1 MEGEASMRRFKK
13 LLSLVLS
20 AALLLGCLE
29 TSVFAAT
36 ADFTFDVTKIEKYS
50 EETHDVLAD
59 EVTSVKEGD
68 IIVVTLSFSN
78 HTTSIKKIGAYAACL
93 LYDGNIFTPY
103 TDESDTEGAGLFWE
117 GPLADVG
124 GSNFIGS
131 VAVSG
136 MVTISGGTASGVT
149 VRAGQSA
156 EFGKIAFKVSKNLR
170 ATEAAFKFDTA
181 YADNELADSV
191 TNPLD
196 FGMGDE
202 QSVTVYGQ
210 PYLTASAKADAKFY
224 DTTTLEQLK
233 AGLAVQRIDEAGKAE
248 DVTDF
253 TVSVTDWKTGENT
266 VTVTAGGLSTTVT
279 VTAVADTV
287 ESIAVTK
294 QPNKLVYTSGELLDL
309 TGMEITAT
317 YESGATE
324 VVTTGYTTDVEAG
337 TVMTVKE
344 YGPSK
349 IITVTYKDKTAQ
361 TQVLTVKPRSVTI
374 PTVQGTYTYNGSEQ
388 ELVLNHVENWQKYY
402 TLSGDLK
409 GKEAK
414 NYTAYATLID
424 GVETRWTDG
433 SKDVQTLTWTIAP
446 NDNPLT
452 LVPAF
457 EGTITYDGSAK
468 TPAYTV
474 KSGEKILTAGT
485 DYELTYSNNTNAGTA
500 TVTAK
505 GLGNY
510 VGATGSAEFTI
521 AKAAIDPKLTMD
533 GWTYGETAKEP
544 TVTGNTG
551 NGAVT
556 YTYYS
561 DASCTK
567 VIAKPADAGT
577 YWVKATVAE
586 TANYEGAATITVEFT
601 IAKAAA
607 PTLAGAVSLYHAD
620 KTAGTFAVSSLT
632 GAPAKGWTDVKF
644 TAVVGKTDA
653 ANILSAVS
661 VKNGALAYTPTGA
674 AGAGKTATVTATV
687 SSKNYLDATATVTFK
702 TVDISI
708 EWDGIQKTL
717 KANPVYGDRNSDIL
731 TGFNTRYT
739 AKTTVDVPGTLSVK
753 DAGSY
758 PAAGTATVTL
768 VFTPDANTGISGS
781 FTHDYAI
788 TPVAA
793 KPITVTAK
801 HVSVVYGEA
810 IPALDFDVPTDALV
824 NGDTKEGLGL
834 VLATTATAGSNVG
847 SYDITKA
854 SQTTKNYDITVS
866 GTKQLTITAKPL
878 TPAMAAEDIAA
889 VTYTGLAQTPT
900 VTVTDG
906 DKTLVLDRD
915 YTVTYRDNVNAGTA
929 KVTILGK
936 GNYSGS
942 VEKSF
947 TIEKAAL
954 TITSATFA
962 DKTYDD
968 SNTAIVTGVTFDGLQ
983 NGETLTLGTDFTATG
998 TFHQE
1003 DVGENVAADVT
1014 VTLGSTDKA
1023 NNYRLAAA
1031 TLANAGSANIT
1042 AVQTTLSL
1050 TAKDA
1055 VYTGLA
1061 YDAETKLT
1069 ASANVE
1075 NPDITYTYYADSNG
1089 AKGAKLDGAPVNAGT
1104 YWVEGYIAASGN
1116 NSAVTSAAVQFQIT
1130 QAPLTIKAENKSVT
1144 YGDAVPA
1151 YTVRY
1156 AGFVNG
1162 ETASVVTGLIT
1173 FDCAYAAGSDAGE
1186 YAITPKGATA
1196 DNYAIT
1202 FVEGKL
1208 TVGKLTAALAW
1219 NDYAE
1224 RTYDGKASS
1233 VTASVT
1239 NKLTGDDATV
1249 TVTGG
1254 TAVNAGT
1261 YTATATGLAGAKAKN
1276 YQLPE
1281 TGLTQSYAIGK
1292 AARTLSGLADLTL
1305 AGDTLSAALQPQVN
1319 DLDQSARFT
1328 YASSNTAAVTVN
1340 AQGVVSAVANG
1351 TAIIT
1356 VTVPATANYEAA
1368 EASITVKAV
1377 TQAITA
1383 VSAAPDTVSAALQG
1397 KTIVLSGYAE
1407 SITVT
1412 PAYYEGVS
1420 LKSGSLT
1427 VKAGETAGIVLT
1439 VDGRDIPWTI
1449 DASAVVVKPANV
1461 TVATDDEVA
1470 KAPDADETI
1479 TDEVLNAIAG
1489 GNTTASGLDQAA
1501 AGLIP
1506 EAAKNA
1512 PEGTAAVEL
1521 TFVTQILPESYQN
1534 GVLVL
1539 EIRPVA
1545 QYKYLDQQ
1553 GNAIKTEE
1561 KAIANSDIQGLVTLS
1576 VQLPAGMPV
1585 ADLYARHDLG
1595 GGQYEYLPVTV
1606 ENGAATW
1613 QQGSF
1618 SRVSLI
1624 ADARS
1629 AAVTFRMP
1637 DGSEQT
1643 VTYTPENI
1651 GQSLPAA
1658 SRAGYRFDG
1667 WKFPG
1672 IDGTYKTLTDELL
1685 TALNGKTLT
1694 AEAQFTVMGGGGG
1707 GGFVSAGYAVS
1718 IAKTENG
1725 TVTASA
1731 ETAEEG
1737 ETITLTVKAETGY
1750 VLKTLTAAAEGKDL
1764 TLTAGKNGTY
1774 TFTMPAADVTVT
1786 AVFEKIAF
1794 ADVKSGSYCYDAVQW
1809 AVAKGITLGMSDGS
1823 FAPNAPCTRG
1833 QIVTFLWRA
1842 MGCPAPKSTVN
1853 PFTDVKS
1860 GSYCYEA
1867 VLWAVEQ
1874 GITKGTTAAT
1884 FSPNA
1889 PCTRGQAVTF
1899 LCRAVGTEGTGDTG
1913 FADVGAN
1920 SFCAGSVKWAVENGV
1935 TKGTTATTF
1944 SPNETCTRGQI
1955 VTFLYRAMGK

>member
-170 ATEAAFKFDTA
+170 ATEAVFKFDAA

-233 AGLAVQRIDEAGKAE
+233 AGLAVQRIDEAGKAT

-287 ESIAVTK
+287 EFIEKGSQPTK
-294 QPNKLVYTSGELLDL
+294 GLVYTSGETLDL
-309 TGMEITAT
+309 SGMTIKVYYA
-317 YESGATE
+317 SGIEKIVGINDNGCTTE
-324 VVTTGYTTDVEAG
+324 PENGTTL
-337 TVMTVKE
+337 TVNLHNTK
-344 YGPSK
+344 K
-349 IITVTYKDKTAQ
+349 ITVTYEKKMVETWA
-361 TQVLTVKPRSVTI
+361 LTVNPRPVTV
-374 PTVQGTYTYNGSEQ
+374 PTAEGTYTYTGEEQ
-388 ELVLNHVENWQKYY
+388 TFTIGKAGDKAYY
-402 TLSGDLK
+402 TITGSLTGT
-409 GKEAK
+409 EAGT
-414 NYTAYATLID
+414 YTATASLKDKT
-424 GVETRWTDG
+424 ETQWDDTAKSTDD
-433 SKDVQTLTWTIAP
+433 KTLTWKIQPNANALALERKDSSTIIY
-446 NDNPLT
+446 NGQ
-452 LVPAF
+452 
-457 EGTITYDGSAK
+457 EQ

-474 KSGEKILTAGT
+474 KSGSAVLTAGT
-485 DYELTYSNNTNAGTA
+485 DYTLSYSNNTNAGTA
-500 TVTAK
+500 TVTAT
-505 GLGNY
+505 GLDNY
-510 VGATGSAEFTI
+510 AGATGSAEFTI
-521 AKAAIDPKLTMD
+521 AKAAVALTWSGADTRTYD
-533 GWTYGETAKEP
+533 GK
-544 TVTGNTG
+544 
-551 NGAVT
+551 
-556 YTYYS
+556 
-561 DASCTK
+561 AS
-567 VIAKPADAGT
+567 
-577 YWVKATVAE
+577 
-586 TANYEGAATITVEFT
+586 N
-601 IAKAAA
+601 
-607 PTLAGAVSLYHAD
+607 
-620 KTAGTFAVSSLT
+620 
-632 GAPAKGWTDVKF
+632 
-644 TAVVGKTDA
+644 
-653 ANILSAVS
+653 
-661 VKNGALAYTPTGA
+661 
-674 AGAGKTATVTATV
+674 VTA
-687 SSKNYLDATATVTFK
+687 SVTNK
-702 TVDISI
+702 IGND
-708 EWDGIQKTL
+708 
-717 KANPVYGDRNSDIL
+717 
-731 TGFNTRYT
+731 
-739 AKTTVDVPGTLSVK
+739 DV
-753 DAGSY
+753 
-758 PAAGTATVTL
+758 
-768 VFTPDANTGISGS
+768 
-781 FTHDYAI
+781 
-788 TPVAA
+788 
-793 KPITVTAK
+793 
-801 HVSVVYGEA
+801 
-810 IPALDFDVPTDALV
+810 
-824 NGDTKEGLGL
+824 
-834 VLATTATAGSNVG
+834 
-847 SYDITKA
+847 
-854 SQTTKNYDITVS
+854 
-866 GTKQLTITAKPL
+866 
-878 TPAMAAEDIAA
+878 
-889 VTYTGLAQTPT
+889 T
-900 VTVTDG
+900 VTVTGG
-906 DKTLVLDRD
+906 DA
-915 YTVTYRDNVNAGTA
+915 VNAGTYTAAVAGLAGA
-929 KVTILGK
+929 KA
-936 GNYSGS
+936 GNYQLPEEGLTQSY
-942 VEKSF
+942 
-947 TIEKAAL
+947 TINRAAL
-954 TITSATFA
+954 TIASVAVEG
-962 DKTYDD
+962 KTYDGTTD
-968 SNTAIVTGVTFDGLQ
+968 AKVTSVTFNGLQ
-983 NGETLTLGTDFTATG
+983 NGEELVSGTDYTVAGVFDEA
-998 TFHQE
+998 
-1003 DVGENVAADVT
+1003 DVGERTVT
-1014 VTLGSTDKA
+1014 VTVTMRDTAKA
-1023 NNYRLAAA
+1023 KNYQLEKTTA
-1031 TLANAGSANIT
+1031 TATATIT
-1042 AVQTTLSL
+1042 PVQTTLEL

-1055 VYTGLA
+1055 VYTGSA
-1061 YDAETKLT
+1061 YDAKNI
-1069 ASANVE
+1069 SKISNV
-1075 NPDITYTYYADSNG
+1075 NDAPVYTYYADSNG
-1089 AKGAKLDGAPVNAGT
+1089 AKGDALNTAPVNAGT

-1116 NSAVTSAAVQFQIT
+1116 NSAVTSAAVKFQIAK
-1130 QAPLTIKAENKSVT
+1130 APLTATAEDQSVT
-1144 YGDAVPA
+1144 YGEEAPN
-1151 YTVRY
+1151 YTVLY
-1156 AGFVNG
+1156 AGFVNN
-1162 ETASVVTGLIT
+1162 ETESVVTGLT

-1224 RTYDGKASS
+1224 RTYDGKASN

-1239 NKLTGDDATV
+1239 NKIGNDDVTV

-1261 YTATATGLAGAKAKN
+1261 YIATATGLAGDKAKN

-1281 TGLTQSYAIGK
+1281 TGLSQGYTINRAALTIASVAVEGKTYDGTTDAKVTSVTFNGLQNGEELVSGTDYTVAGVFAEADVGERTVTVTVTMRDTAKAKNYQLEKTTATATATITPVQTTLELTAKDAVYTGSAYDAETKLTASANVENPDITYTYYADSNGAKGDALSTAPVNAGTYWVEGYIAASGNNSEVTSDAVQFQITQAPLTATAENKSATYGDTAPAYTVRYAGFVNGETASVVTGLITFDCAYAAGSDAGEYAITPKGATADNYAITFVAGKLTVGKRTAALEWSGYAERTYDGKASSVTASVTNKIGNDDVTVTVTGGDAVNAGTYTAAATGLAGAKAGNYQLPEAGLTQSYTIGK

-1305 AGDTLSAALQPQVN
+1305 AGDTLSAALQPKVN
-1319 DLDQSARFT
+1319 DLDQSALFT
-1328 YASSNTAAVTVN
+1328 YESSNTAAVTVN

-1351 TAIIT
+1351 TATVT

-1368 EASITVKAV
+1368 ETSVTVKAV

-1412 PAYYEGVS
+1412 PTYYDGVR

-1479 TDEVLNAIAG
+1479 TDEVLNTIAG

-1707 GGFVSAGYAVS
+1707 GGGGFVSAGYAVS

-1786 AVFEKIAF
+1786 AVFEKISF

-1874 GITKGTTAAT
+1874 GITKGTTATT

-1889 PCTRGQAVTF
+1889 ACTRGQAVTF

>member
-1 MEGEASMRRFKK
+1 MVQKGKR
-13 LLSLVLS
+13 LISLVL
-20 AALLLGCLE
+20 
-29 TSVFAAT
+29 
-36 ADFTFDVTKIEKYS
+36 
-50 EETHDVLAD
+50 VLAMM
-59 EVTSVKEGD
+59 
-68 IIVVTLSFSN
+68 LS
-78 HTTSIKKIGAYAACL
+78 
-93 LYDGNIFTPY
+93 
-103 TDESDTEGAGLFWE
+103 
-117 GPLADVG
+117 
-124 GSNFIGS
+124 
-131 VAVSG
+131 
-136 MVTISGGTASGVT
+136 M
-149 VRAGQSA
+149 
-156 EFGKIAFKVSKNLR
+156 
-170 ATEAAFKFDTA
+170 
-181 YADNELADSV
+181 
-191 TNPLD
+191 
-196 FGMGDE
+196 
-202 QSVTVYGQ
+202 
-210 PYLTASAKADAKFY
+210 
-224 DTTTLEQLK
+224 
-233 AGLAVQRIDEAGKAE
+233 
-248 DVTDF
+248 
-253 TVSVTDWKTGENT
+253 
-266 VTVTAGGLSTTVT
+266 TVTAGAAPLVVGTNGKTIYLSMQVTDADGNELTSAQKDDYLYVRINFAGNSTVLEESVRNYNVLMSFDGAKMTYAGIDTDTPLTKPEIKSPRDGIVKAGWASTEGIVKKEGTGPAAKYVLQESGLLTLIWLQATSDLTADDISSIQFLGSYNTDTLRMGDYSVVIAPALDVKVSGTLYNTSSEQDIKNALTVTYIDASGNQTPVTDFGVDPASLTEGENIITVTANGISEKVT

-287 ESIAVTK
+287 KSIAVTK
-294 QPNKLVYTSGELLDL
+294 QPNKRVYTSGELLDL

-324 VVTTGYTTDVEAG
+324 VVTGYTTDVEAG
-337 TVMTVKE
+337 AVMTVAAYKE
-344 YGPSK
+344 GK
-349 IITVTYKDKTAQ
+349 VITVTYEGKTAQ
-361 TQVLTVKPRSVTI
+361 TWALTVNPRPVTV
-374 PTVQGTYTYNGSEQ
+374 PTAEGTYTYDGTEKTFQVNEKA
-388 ELVLNHVENWQKYY
+388 EDAKYY
-402 TLSGDLK
+402 TIKSDTNSDGSLTGT
-409 GKEAK
+409 EAGT
-414 NYTAYATLID
+414 YTATASLNDKT
-424 GVETRWTDG
+424 ETQWNDDERSTYD
-433 SKDVQTLTWTIAP
+433 KTLTWKIQP
-446 NDNPLT
+446 NANALT
-452 LVPAF
+452 LERKDNSA
-457 EGTITYDGSAK
+457 ITYNGQEQE
-468 TPAYTV
+468 PEYIV
-474 KSGEKILTAGT
+474 KSGNTELTAGT
-485 DYELTYSNNTNAGTA
+485 DYTLSYSNNTNAGTA
-500 TVTAK
+500 TVTAT

-510 VGATGSAEFTI
+510 AGATGSAEFTI
-521 AKAAIDPKLTMD
+521 AKAAVALTWSGADTRTYD
-533 GWTYGETAKEP
+533 GK
-544 TVTGNTG
+544 
-551 NGAVT
+551 
-556 YTYYS
+556 
-561 DASCTK
+561 AS
-567 VIAKPADAGT
+567 
-577 YWVKATVAE
+577 
-586 TANYEGAATITVEFT
+586 N
-601 IAKAAA
+601 
-607 PTLAGAVSLYHAD
+607 
-620 KTAGTFAVSSLT
+620 
-632 GAPAKGWTDVKF
+632 
-644 TAVVGKTDA
+644 
-653 ANILSAVS
+653 
-661 VKNGALAYTPTGA
+661 
-674 AGAGKTATVTATV
+674 VTA
-687 SSKNYLDATATVTFK
+687 SVTNK
-702 TVDISI
+702 IGND
-708 EWDGIQKTL
+708 
-717 KANPVYGDRNSDIL
+717 
-731 TGFNTRYT
+731 
-739 AKTTVDVPGTLSVK
+739 DV
-753 DAGSY
+753 
-758 PAAGTATVTL
+758 
-768 VFTPDANTGISGS
+768 
-781 FTHDYAI
+781 
-788 TPVAA
+788 
-793 KPITVTAK
+793 
-801 HVSVVYGEA
+801 
-810 IPALDFDVPTDALV
+810 
-824 NGDTKEGLGL
+824 
-834 VLATTATAGSNVG
+834 
-847 SYDITKA
+847 
-854 SQTTKNYDITVS
+854 
-866 GTKQLTITAKPL
+866 
-878 TPAMAAEDIAA
+878 
-889 VTYTGLAQTPT
+889 T
-900 VTVTDG
+900 VTVTG
-906 DKTLVLDRD
+906 GTA
-915 YTVTYRDNVNAGTA
+915 VNAGTYTAAVAGLAGA
-929 KVTILGK
+929 KA
-936 GNYSGS
+936 GNYQLPEEGLTQSY
-942 VEKSF
+942 
-947 TIEKAAL
+947 TINRAAL
-954 TITSATFA
+954 TIASVAVEG
-962 DKTYDD
+962 KTYDGTTD
-968 SNTAIVTGVTFDGLQ
+968 AKVTSVTFNGLQ
-983 NGETLTLGTDFTATG
+983 NGEELVSGTDYTVAGVFDEA
-998 TFHQE
+998 
-1003 DVGENVAADVT
+1003 DVGERTVT
-1014 VTLGSTDKA
+1014 VTVTMRDTAKA
-1023 NNYRLAAA
+1023 KNYQLEKTTA
-1031 TLANAGSANIT
+1031 TATTTIT
-1042 AVQTTLSL
+1042 PVQTTLEL

-1055 VYTGLA
+1055 VYTGSA
-1061 YDAETKLT
+1061 YDAKNI
-1069 ASANVE
+1069 SKVSNV
-1075 NPDITYTYYADSNG
+1075 NDAPVYTYYADNNG
-1089 AKGAKLDGAPVNAGT
+1089 EKGAKLDGAPVNAGT

-1116 NSAVTSAAVQFQIT
+1116 NSAVTSDAVQFQIT
-1130 QAPLTIKAENKSVT
+1130 KAPLTATAENKSAT
-1144 YGDAVPA
+1144 YGDTAPA

-1156 AGFVNG
+1156 AGFVNN
-1162 ETASVVTGLIT
+1162 ETESVVTGLIT

-1224 RTYDGKASS
+1224 RTYDGKASN

-1239 NKLTGDDATV
+1239 NKIGNDDVTV

-1261 YTATATGLAGAKAKN
+1261 YIATATGLAGDKAKNYQLPETGLSQEYTINRAALTIASVAVEGKTYDGTTDAKVTSVTFSGLQNGEELVSGTDYTVAGVFAEADVGERTVTVTVTMKDTAKAKNYQLEKTTATATATITPVQTTLELTAKDAVYTGSAYDAETKLTASSNVENATITYTYYADNNGEKGAKLDGAPVNAGTYWVEGYIAASGNNSAVTSATVKFQITQAPLTITAEDQSVIYGEEAPNYTVRYTGFVGKDNATVVSGIETDCAYTAGSGAGEYAITPKGATADNYAITFVEGKLTVGKLTAALAWNDYAERTYDGKASSVTASVTNKLTGDDVTVTVTGGDAVNAGTYTAAATGLAGAKAGN

-1281 TGLTQSYAIGK
+1281 TGLTQSYTIGK

-1305 AGDTLSAALQPQVN
+1305 AGDTLSAALQPKVN
-1319 DLDQSARFT
+1319 DLDQSALFT
-1328 YASSNTAAVTVN
+1328 YESSNTAAVTVN

-1351 TAIIT
+1351 TATVT

-1368 EASITVKAV
+1368 ETSVTVKAV

-1412 PAYYEGVS
+1412 PTYYDGVR

-1658 SRAGYRFDG
+1658 NRAGYRFDG

-1694 AEAQFTVMGGGGG
+1694 AEAQFTVMGGGGGGG

-1874 GITKGTTAAT
+1874 GITKGTTATT

-1889 PCTRGQAVTF
+1889 ACTRGQAVTF

>member
-1 MEGEASMRRFKK
+1 MRRFKK

-170 ATEAAFKFDTA
+170 ATEAVFKFDAA

-224 DTTTLEQLK
+224 DTTTLEQLQ
-233 AGLAVQRIDEAGKAE
+233 AGLAVQRIDEAGKAT

-279 VTAVADTV
+279 VEAVADTV
-287 ESIAVTK
+287 EFIEKGSQPTK
-294 QPNKLVYTSGELLDL
+294 GLVYTSGETLDL
-309 TGMEITAT
+309 SGMTIKVYYA
-317 YESGATE
+317 SGIEKIVGINDNGCTTE
-324 VVTTGYTTDVEAG
+324 PENSTTL
-337 TVMTVKE
+337 TVNLHNTK
-344 YGPSK
+344 K
-349 IITVTYKDKTAQ
+349 ITVTYEKKMVETWA
-361 TQVLTVKPRSVTI
+361 LTVNPRPVTV
-374 PTVQGTYTYNGSEQ
+374 PTAEGTYTYTGEEQ
-388 ELVLNHVENWQKYY
+388 TFTISNAGDKAYY
-402 TLSGDLK
+402 TITGSLTGT
-409 GKEAK
+409 EAGT
-414 NYTAYATLID
+414 YTATASLKDKT
-424 GVETRWTDG
+424 ETQWNDDERSTYD
-433 SKDVQTLTWTIAP
+433 KTLTWKIQP
-446 NDNPLT
+446 NANALT
-452 LVPAF
+452 L
-457 EGTITYDGSAK
+457 ERKDNSAIIYNGQEQ

-474 KSGEKILTAGT
+474 KSGSAVLTAGT
-485 DYELTYSNNTNAGTA
+485 DYTLSYSNNTNAGTA
-500 TVTAK
+500 TVTAT
-505 GLGNY
+505 GLDNY
-510 VGATGSAEFTI
+510 AGATGSAEFTI
-521 AKAAIDPKLTMD
+521 AKAAVALTWSGADTRTYD
-533 GWTYGETAKEP
+533 GK
-544 TVTGNTG
+544 
-551 NGAVT
+551 
-556 YTYYS
+556 
-561 DASCTK
+561 AS
-567 VIAKPADAGT
+567 
-577 YWVKATVAE
+577 
-586 TANYEGAATITVEFT
+586 N
-601 IAKAAA
+601 
-607 PTLAGAVSLYHAD
+607 
-620 KTAGTFAVSSLT
+620 
-632 GAPAKGWTDVKF
+632 
-644 TAVVGKTDA
+644 
-653 ANILSAVS
+653 
-661 VKNGALAYTPTGA
+661 
-674 AGAGKTATVTATV
+674 VTA
-687 SSKNYLDATATVTFK
+687 SVTNK
-702 TVDISI
+702 IGND
-708 EWDGIQKTL
+708 
-717 KANPVYGDRNSDIL
+717 
-731 TGFNTRYT
+731 
-739 AKTTVDVPGTLSVK
+739 DV
-753 DAGSY
+753 
-758 PAAGTATVTL
+758 
-768 VFTPDANTGISGS
+768 
-781 FTHDYAI
+781 
-788 TPVAA
+788 
-793 KPITVTAK
+793 
-801 HVSVVYGEA
+801 
-810 IPALDFDVPTDALV
+810 
-824 NGDTKEGLGL
+824 
-834 VLATTATAGSNVG
+834 
-847 SYDITKA
+847 
-854 SQTTKNYDITVS
+854 
-866 GTKQLTITAKPL
+866 
-878 TPAMAAEDIAA
+878 
-889 VTYTGLAQTPT
+889 T
-900 VTVTDG
+900 VTVTGG
-906 DKTLVLDRD
+906 DA
-915 YTVTYRDNVNAGTA
+915 VNAGTYTAAVAGLAGA
-929 KVTILGK
+929 KA
-936 GNYSGS
+936 GNYQLPEEGLTQSY
-942 VEKSF
+942 
-947 TIEKAAL
+947 TINRAAL
-954 TITSATFA
+954 TIASVAVEG
-962 DKTYDD
+962 KTYDGTTD
-968 SNTAIVTGVTFDGLQ
+968 AKVTSVTFNGLQ
-983 NGETLTLGTDFTATG
+983 NGEELVSGTDYTVAGVFDEA
-998 TFHQE
+998 
-1003 DVGENVAADVT
+1003 DVGERTVT
-1014 VTLGSTDKA
+1014 VTVTMRDTAKA
-1023 NNYRLAAA
+1023 KNYQLEKTTA
-1031 TLANAGSANIT
+1031 TATTTIT
-1042 AVQTTLSL
+1042 PVQTTLSL

-1055 VYTGLA
+1055 VYTGSAYDAANISKVSNVNDAPVYTYYADSNGAKGDTLNTAPVNAGTYWVEGYIAASGNNSAVTSAAVKFQITQAPLTATAENKSATYGDTAPAYTVRYAGFVNGETASVVTGLTFDCAYAAGSDAGEYAITPKGATADNYAITFVEGELTVGKLTAALAWNGYAERTYDGKASNVTASVTNKIGTDDVTVTVTGGDAVNAGTYTATVAGLAGAKAGNYQLPEEGLTQSYTINRAALTIASVAVEGKTYDGTTDAKVTSVTFNGLQNGEELVSGTDYTVAGVFAEADVGERTVTVTVTMKNTAKAKNYQLEKTTATATATITPVQTTLELTAKDAVYTGSA

-1089 AKGAKLDGAPVNAGT
+1089 AKGDALSTAPVNAGT

-1116 NSAVTSAAVQFQIT
+1116 NSAVTSDAVQFQIT
-1130 QAPLTIKAENKSVT
+1130 QAPLTATAENKSAT
-1144 YGDAVPA
+1144 YGDTAPA

-1162 ETASVVTGLIT
+1162 ETESVVTGLIT
-1173 FDCAYAAGSDAGE
+1173 FDCAYAAGSGAGE

-1196 DNYAIT
+1196 ANYAIT

-1224 RTYDGKASS
+1224 RTYDGKASN

-1239 NKLTGDDATV
+1239 NKIGTDDVTV

-1254 TAVNAGT
+1254 DAVNAGT
-1261 YTATATGLAGAKAKN
+1261 YTAAATGLAGAKAGN

-1281 TGLTQSYAIGK
+1281 TGLTQSYTIGK

-1328 YASSNTAAVTVN
+1328 YESSNTAAVTVN

-1351 TAIIT
+1351 TATVT

-1368 EASITVKAV
+1368 ETSVTVKVV

-1412 PAYYEGVS
+1412 PAYYDGVR

-1561 KAIANSDIQGLVTLS
+1561 KAIANSNIQGLVTLS

-1707 GGFVSAGYAVS
+1707 GGGGFVSAGYAVS

-1786 AVFEKIAF
+1786 AVFEKISF

-1874 GITKGTTAAT
+1874 GITKGTTATT

-1889 PCTRGQAVTF
+1889 ACTRGQAVTF

>member
-1 MEGEASMRRFKK
+1 MVQKGKR
-13 LLSLVLS
+13 LISLVL
-20 AALLLGCLE
+20 
-29 TSVFAAT
+29 
-36 ADFTFDVTKIEKYS
+36 
-50 EETHDVLAD
+50 VLAMM
-59 EVTSVKEGD
+59 
-68 IIVVTLSFSN
+68 LS
-78 HTTSIKKIGAYAACL
+78 
-93 LYDGNIFTPY
+93 
-103 TDESDTEGAGLFWE
+103 
-117 GPLADVG
+117 
-124 GSNFIGS
+124 
-131 VAVSG
+131 
-136 MVTISGGTASGVT
+136 M
-149 VRAGQSA
+149 
-156 EFGKIAFKVSKNLR
+156 
-170 ATEAAFKFDTA
+170 
-181 YADNELADSV
+181 
-191 TNPLD
+191 
-196 FGMGDE
+196 
-202 QSVTVYGQ
+202 
-210 PYLTASAKADAKFY
+210 
-224 DTTTLEQLK
+224 
-233 AGLAVQRIDEAGKAE
+233 
-248 DVTDF
+248 
-253 TVSVTDWKTGENT
+253 
-266 VTVTAGGLSTTVT
+266 TVTAGAAPLVVGTNGKTIYLSMQVTDASGNEKTSAQTGNTLYVRVNFAGNSTVLEESVRNYNVLMSFDGTKMTFSGIDRNVPLTIPQANSPKSGIIKAGWSDNAGIIATVIDGEDEKDVVQESGLLTIFKLKATSDLTADDIASIQFLDSYNTDTLRMGDYSVVIAPALDVSVKDGVTLYNTSSKQDIKNALTVMYIDASGKQTAVTDFEVDKASLTVGENIITVTANGISEKVT

-287 ESIAVTK
+287 KSIAVTK
-294 QPNKLVYTSGELLDL
+294 QPNKRVYTSGELLDL

-324 VVTTGYTTDVEAG
+324 VVTGYTTDVEAG
-337 TVMTVKE
+337 AVMTVAAYKE
-344 YGPSK
+344 GK
-349 IITVTYKDKTAQ
+349 VITVTYEGKTAQ
-361 TQVLTVKPRSVTI
+361 TWALTVNPRPVTV
-374 PTVQGTYTYNGSEQ
+374 PTAEGTYTYDGTEKTFQVNEKA
-388 ELVLNHVENWQKYY
+388 EDAKYY
-402 TLSGDLK
+402 TIKSDTNSDGSLTGT
-409 GKEAK
+409 EAGT
-414 NYTAYATLID
+414 YTATASLNDKT
-424 GVETRWTDG
+424 ETQWNDDERSTYD
-433 SKDVQTLTWTIAP
+433 KTLTWKIQP
-446 NDNPLT
+446 NANALT
-452 LVPAF
+452 LERKDNSA
-457 EGTITYDGSAK
+457 ITYNGQEQE
-468 TPAYTV
+468 PEYIV
-474 KSGEKILTAGT
+474 KSGNTELTAGT
-485 DYELTYSNNTNAGTA
+485 DYTLSYSNNTNAGTA
-500 TVTAK
+500 TVTAT
-505 GLGNY
+505 GLDNY
-510 VGATGSAEFTI
+510 AGATGSAEFTI
-521 AKAAIDPKLTMD
+521 AKAAVALTWSGADTRTYD
-533 GWTYGETAKEP
+533 GK
-544 TVTGNTG
+544 
-551 NGAVT
+551 
-556 YTYYS
+556 
-561 DASCTK
+561 AS
-567 VIAKPADAGT
+567 
-577 YWVKATVAE
+577 
-586 TANYEGAATITVEFT
+586 N
-601 IAKAAA
+601 
-607 PTLAGAVSLYHAD
+607 
-620 KTAGTFAVSSLT
+620 
-632 GAPAKGWTDVKF
+632 
-644 TAVVGKTDA
+644 
-653 ANILSAVS
+653 
-661 VKNGALAYTPTGA
+661 
-674 AGAGKTATVTATV
+674 VTA
-687 SSKNYLDATATVTFK
+687 SVTNK
-702 TVDISI
+702 IGND
-708 EWDGIQKTL
+708 
-717 KANPVYGDRNSDIL
+717 
-731 TGFNTRYT
+731 
-739 AKTTVDVPGTLSVK
+739 DV
-753 DAGSY
+753 
-758 PAAGTATVTL
+758 
-768 VFTPDANTGISGS
+768 
-781 FTHDYAI
+781 
-788 TPVAA
+788 
-793 KPITVTAK
+793 
-801 HVSVVYGEA
+801 
-810 IPALDFDVPTDALV
+810 
-824 NGDTKEGLGL
+824 
-834 VLATTATAGSNVG
+834 
-847 SYDITKA
+847 
-854 SQTTKNYDITVS
+854 
-866 GTKQLTITAKPL
+866 
-878 TPAMAAEDIAA
+878 
-889 VTYTGLAQTPT
+889 T
-900 VTVTDG
+900 VTVTGG
-906 DKTLVLDRD
+906 DA
-915 YTVTYRDNVNAGTA
+915 VNAGTYTAAVAGLAGA
-929 KVTILGK
+929 KA
-936 GNYSGS
+936 GNYQLPEEGLTQSY
-942 VEKSF
+942 
-947 TIEKAAL
+947 TINRAAL
-954 TITSATFA
+954 TIASVAVEG
-962 DKTYDD
+962 KTYDGTTD
-968 SNTAIVTGVTFDGLQ
+968 AKVTSVTFNGLQ
-983 NGETLTLGTDFTATG
+983 NGEELVSGTDYTVAGVFDEA
-998 TFHQE
+998 
-1003 DVGENVAADVT
+1003 DVGERTVT
-1014 VTLGSTDKA
+1014 VTVTMKDTAKA
-1023 NNYRLAAA
+1023 RSYQLEKTTA
-1031 TLANAGSANIT
+1031 TATATIT
-1042 AVQTTLSL
+1042 PVQTTLEL

-1089 AKGAKLDGAPVNAGT
+1089 AKGDALSTAPVNAGT

-1116 NSAVTSAAVQFQIT
+1116 NSEVTSDAVQFQIT
-1130 QAPLTIKAENKSVT
+1130 QAPLTATAENKSAT
-1144 YGDAVPA
+1144 YGDTAPA

-1156 AGFVNG
+1156 AGFVNN
-1162 ETASVVTGLIT
+1162 ETESVVTGLIT

-1208 TVGKLTAALAW
+1208 TVGKRTAALEW
-1219 NDYAE
+1219 SGYAE

-1239 NKLTGDDATV
+1239 NKIGNDDVTV

-1254 TAVNAGT
+1254 DAVNAGT
-1261 YTATATGLAGAKAKN
+1261 YTAAATGLAGAKAGN

-1281 TGLTQSYAIGK
+1281 TGLTQSYTIGK

-1305 AGDTLSAALQPQVN
+1305 AGDTLSAALQPKVN
-1319 DLDQSARFT
+1319 DLDQSALFT
-1328 YASSNTAAVTVN
+1328 YESSNTAAVTVN

-1351 TAIIT
+1351 TATVT

-1368 EASITVKAV
+1368 ETSVTVKAV

-1397 KTIVLSGYAE
+1397 RTIVLSGYAE

-1412 PAYYEGVS
+1412 PTYYEGVR

-1439 VDGRDIPWTI
+1439 VGGRDIPWTI

-1521 TFVTQILPESYQN
+1521 TFVTQILPESYRN

-1585 ADLYARHDLG
+1585 ADLYARHELG

-1606 ENGAATW
+1606 KNGAATW

-1651 GQSLPAA
+1651 GQALPAA
-1658 SRAGYRFDG
+1658 SRTGYRFDG

-1694 AEAQFTVMGGGGG
+1694 AEAQFTVMGGGGGGG

-1786 AVFEKIAF
+1786 AVFEKISF

-1874 GITKGTTAAT
+1874 GITKGTTATT

-1889 PCTRGQAVTF
+1889 ACTRGQAVTF

>member
-1 MEGEASMRRFKK
+1 MRKTATK
-13 LLSLVLS
+13 ALSLFLALTMLMSLVCVPAGAKVIQDGTNGKTIYLSTKATLKKGGEEATTVAANSTFVVEVNFANNPTVLEDS
-20 AALLLGCLE
+20 IQGFDLFVKYDN
-29 TSVFAAT
+29 TKMTAT
-36 ADFTFDVTKIEKYS
+36 N
-50 EETHDVLAD
+50 
-59 EVTSVKEGD
+59 
-68 IIVVTLSFSN
+68 VVNGLTVVVAN
-78 HTTSIKKIGAYAACL
+78 KAY
-93 LYDGNIFTPY
+93 G
-103 TDESDTEGAGLFWE
+103 SDTVKMAWASE
-117 GPLADVG
+117 
-124 GSNFIGS
+124 
-131 VAVSG
+131 SG
-136 MVTISGGTASGVT
+136 ISIVDDDTLENVVQASGT
-149 VRAGQSA
+149 LAY
-156 EFGKIAFKVSKNLR
+156 IAFK
-170 ATEAAFKFDTA
+170 ATTD
-181 YADNELADSV
+181 
-191 TNPLD
+191 
-196 FGMGDE
+196 
-202 QSVTVYGQ
+202 
-210 PYLTASAKADAKFY
+210 LTASDLAAFEFPATGTGNEVAGMSDGNSKKFTIVQTPALDVSVKDGVTLYNTSSKQDIKNALTVMYIDAS
-224 DTTTLEQLK
+224 
-233 AGLAVQRIDEAGKAE
+233 GKQTA
-248 DVTDF
+248 VTDF
-253 TVSVTDWKTGENT
+253 EVDKASLTVGENII
-266 VTVTAGGLSTTVT
+266 TVTANGISEKVT

-294 QPNKLVYTSGELLDL
+294 QPNKRVYTSGELLDL

-317 YESGATE
+317 YESDATE

-361 TQVLTVKPRSVTI
+361 TQVLTVKPRLVTI

-424 GVETRWTDG
+424 GVETRWMDG

-500 TVTAK
+500 TVTAE

-510 VGATGSAEFTI
+510 AGATGSAEFTI
-521 AKAAIDPKLTMD
+521 AKAAVALTWSGADTRTYD
-533 GWTYGETAKEP
+533 GK
-544 TVTGNTG
+544 
-551 NGAVT
+551 
-556 YTYYS
+556 
-561 DASCTK
+561 AS
-567 VIAKPADAGT
+567 
-577 YWVKATVAE
+577 
-586 TANYEGAATITVEFT
+586 N
-601 IAKAAA
+601 
-607 PTLAGAVSLYHAD
+607 
-620 KTAGTFAVSSLT
+620 
-632 GAPAKGWTDVKF
+632 
-644 TAVVGKTDA
+644 
-653 ANILSAVS
+653 
-661 VKNGALAYTPTGA
+661 
-674 AGAGKTATVTATV
+674 VTA
-687 SSKNYLDATATVTFK
+687 SVTNK
-702 TVDISI
+702 IGND
-708 EWDGIQKTL
+708 
-717 KANPVYGDRNSDIL
+717 
-731 TGFNTRYT
+731 
-739 AKTTVDVPGTLSVK
+739 DV
-753 DAGSY
+753 
-758 PAAGTATVTL
+758 
-768 VFTPDANTGISGS
+768 
-781 FTHDYAI
+781 
-788 TPVAA
+788 
-793 KPITVTAK
+793 
-801 HVSVVYGEA
+801 
-810 IPALDFDVPTDALV
+810 
-824 NGDTKEGLGL
+824 
-834 VLATTATAGSNVG
+834 
-847 SYDITKA
+847 
-854 SQTTKNYDITVS
+854 
-866 GTKQLTITAKPL
+866 
-878 TPAMAAEDIAA
+878 
-889 VTYTGLAQTPT
+889 T
-900 VTVTDG
+900 VTVTGG
-906 DKTLVLDRD
+906 DA
-915 YTVTYRDNVNAGTA
+915 VNAGTYTATATGLAGA
-929 KVTILGK
+929 KAKNYQLPEEGLTQSYTI
-936 GNYSGS
+936 NR
-942 VEKSF
+942 
-947 TIEKAAL
+947 AAL
-954 TITSATFA
+954 TIASVAVEG
-962 DKTYDD
+962 KTYDGTTD
-968 SNTAIVTGVTFDGLQ
+968 AKVTSVTFNGLQ
-983 NGETLTLGTDFTATG
+983 NGEELVSGTDYTVAGVFDEA
-998 TFHQE
+998 
-1003 DVGENVAADVT
+1003 DVGERTVT
-1014 VTLGSTDKA
+1014 VTVTMKDTAKA
-1023 NNYRLAAA
+1023 KNYQLEKTTA
-1031 TLANAGSANIT
+1031 TATATIT
-1042 AVQTTLSL
+1042 PVQTTLEL

-1055 VYTGLA
+1055 VYTGSA
-1061 YDAETKLT
+1061 YDAKNI
-1069 ASANVE
+1069 SKISNV
-1075 NPDITYTYYADSNG
+1075 NDTPVYTYYADSNG
-1089 AKGAKLDGAPVNAGT
+1089 AKGDALNTAPVNAGT

-1116 NSAVTSAAVQFQIT
+1116 NSAVTSAAVKFQIAK
-1130 QAPLTIKAENKSVT
+1130 APLTATAENKSAT
-1144 YGDAVPA
+1144 YGDTAPA

-1156 AGFVNG
+1156 AGFVNNETESVVTGLITFDCAYAAGSDAG
-1162 ETASVVTGLIT
+1162 EYAITPKGATADNYAITFVEGELTVGKLTAALAWNGYAERTYDGKASNVTASVTNKIRTDDVTVTVTGGDAVNAGTYTAAVAGLAGAKAGNYQLPEEGLTQSYTINRAALTIASVAVEGKTYDGTTDAKVTSVTFNGLQNGEELVSGTDYTVAGVFDEADVGERTVTVTVTMKDTAKAKNYQLEKTTATATATITPVQTTLELTAKDAVYTGSAYDAKNISKISNVNDTPVYTYYADSNGAKGDALNTAPVNAGTYWVEGYIAASGNNSAVTSAAVKFQIAKAPLTATAENKSATYGDTAPAYTVRYAGFVNNETESVVTGLIT

-1224 RTYDGKASS
+1224 RTCDGKASN

-1239 NKLTGDDATV
+1239 NKIGSDDVTV

-1254 TAVNAGT
+1254 DAVNAGT

-1281 TGLTQSYAIGK
+1281 TGLSQSYTIGK

-1479 TDEVLNAIAG
+1479 TEEVLNAIAG
-1489 GNTTASGLDQAA
+1489 GNTAASGLDQAA

-1521 TFVTQILPESYQN
+1521 TFVTQILPESYRN

-1545 QYKYLDQQ
+1545 QYKYLDEQ

-1613 QQGSF
+1613 QQSSF

-1651 GQSLPAA
+1651 GQALPAA

-1694 AEAQFTVMGGGGG
+1694 AEVQFTVMGGGGGG

-1737 ETITLTVKAETGY
+1737 KTITLTVKAETGY

-1823 FAPNAPCTRG
+1823 FEPNAPCTRG

-1874 GITKGTTAAT
+1874 GITKGTTATT

-1889 PCTRGQAVTF
+1889 ACTRGQAVTF

-1913 FADVGAN
+1913 FADVSAN

>member
-1 MEGEASMRRFKK
+1 MVQKGKR
-13 LLSLVLS
+13 LISLVL
-20 AALLLGCLE
+20 
-29 TSVFAAT
+29 
-36 ADFTFDVTKIEKYS
+36 
-50 EETHDVLAD
+50 VLAMM
-59 EVTSVKEGD
+59 
-68 IIVVTLSFSN
+68 LS
-78 HTTSIKKIGAYAACL
+78 
-93 LYDGNIFTPY
+93 
-103 TDESDTEGAGLFWE
+103 
-117 GPLADVG
+117 
-124 GSNFIGS
+124 
-131 VAVSG
+131 
-136 MVTISGGTASGVT
+136 M
-149 VRAGQSA
+149 
-156 EFGKIAFKVSKNLR
+156 
-170 ATEAAFKFDTA
+170 
-181 YADNELADSV
+181 
-191 TNPLD
+191 
-196 FGMGDE
+196 
-202 QSVTVYGQ
+202 
-210 PYLTASAKADAKFY
+210 
-224 DTTTLEQLK
+224 
-233 AGLAVQRIDEAGKAE
+233 
-248 DVTDF
+248 
-253 TVSVTDWKTGENT
+253 
-266 VTVTAGGLSTTVT
+266 TVTAGAAPLVVGTNGKTIYLSMQVTDASGNEKTSAQTGNTLYVRVNFAGNSTVLEESVRNYKVLMSFDGTKMTFSGIDRNVPLTIPQANSPKSGIIKAGWSDNAGIIATVIDGEDEKDVVQESGLLTIFKLKATSDLTADDIASIQFLDSYNTDTLRMGDYSVVIAPALDVSVKDGVTLYNTSSKQDIKNALTVMYIDASGKQTAVTDFEVDKASLTVGENIITVTANGISEKVT

-287 ESIAVTK
+287 KSIAVTK
-294 QPNKLVYTSGELLDL
+294 QPNKRVYTSGELLDL

-324 VVTTGYTTDVEAG
+324 VVTGYTTDVEAG
-337 TVMTVKE
+337 AVMTVAAYKE
-344 YGPSK
+344 GK
-349 IITVTYKDKTAQ
+349 VITVTYEGKTAQ
-361 TQVLTVKPRSVTI
+361 TWALTVNPRPVTV
-374 PTVQGTYTYNGSEQ
+374 PTAEGTYTYDGTEKTFQVNEKA
-388 ELVLNHVENWQKYY
+388 EDAKYY
-402 TLSGDLK
+402 TIKSDTNSDGSLTGT
-409 GKEAK
+409 EAGT
-414 NYTAYATLID
+414 YTATASLKDKT
-424 GVETRWTDG
+424 ETQWDDTAKSTDD
-433 SKDVQTLTWTIAP
+433 KTLTWKIQP
-446 NDNPLT
+446 NANALT
-452 LVPAF
+452 LERKDNSA
-457 EGTITYDGSAK
+457 ITYNGQEQE
-468 TPAYTV
+468 PEYIV
-474 KSGEKILTAGT
+474 KSGNTELTAGT
-485 DYELTYSNNTNAGTA
+485 DYTLSYSNNTNAGTA
-500 TVTAK
+500 TVTAT
-505 GLGNY
+505 GLDNY
-510 VGATGSAEFTI
+510 AGATGSAEFTI
-521 AKAAIDPKLTMD
+521 AKAAVALTWSGADTRTYD
-533 GWTYGETAKEP
+533 GK
-544 TVTGNTG
+544 
-551 NGAVT
+551 
-556 YTYYS
+556 
-561 DASCTK
+561 AS
-567 VIAKPADAGT
+567 
-577 YWVKATVAE
+577 
-586 TANYEGAATITVEFT
+586 N
-601 IAKAAA
+601 
-607 PTLAGAVSLYHAD
+607 
-620 KTAGTFAVSSLT
+620 
-632 GAPAKGWTDVKF
+632 
-644 TAVVGKTDA
+644 
-653 ANILSAVS
+653 
-661 VKNGALAYTPTGA
+661 
-674 AGAGKTATVTATV
+674 VTA
-687 SSKNYLDATATVTFK
+687 SVTNK
-702 TVDISI
+702 IGND
-708 EWDGIQKTL
+708 
-717 KANPVYGDRNSDIL
+717 
-731 TGFNTRYT
+731 
-739 AKTTVDVPGTLSVK
+739 DV
-753 DAGSY
+753 
-758 PAAGTATVTL
+758 
-768 VFTPDANTGISGS
+768 
-781 FTHDYAI
+781 
-788 TPVAA
+788 
-793 KPITVTAK
+793 
-801 HVSVVYGEA
+801 
-810 IPALDFDVPTDALV
+810 
-824 NGDTKEGLGL
+824 
-834 VLATTATAGSNVG
+834 
-847 SYDITKA
+847 
-854 SQTTKNYDITVS
+854 
-866 GTKQLTITAKPL
+866 
-878 TPAMAAEDIAA
+878 
-889 VTYTGLAQTPT
+889 T
-900 VTVTDG
+900 VTVTGG
-906 DKTLVLDRD
+906 DA
-915 YTVTYRDNVNAGTA
+915 VNAGTYTAAVAGLAGA
-929 KVTILGK
+929 KA
-936 GNYSGS
+936 GNYQLPEEGLTQSY
-942 VEKSF
+942 
-947 TIEKAAL
+947 TINRAAL
-954 TITSATFA
+954 TIASVAVEG
-962 DKTYDD
+962 KTYDGTTD
-968 SNTAIVTGVTFDGLQ
+968 AKVTSVTFNGLQ
-983 NGETLTLGTDFTATG
+983 NGEELVSGTDYTVAGVFDEA
-998 TFHQE
+998 
-1003 DVGENVAADVT
+1003 DVGERTVT
-1014 VTLGSTDKA
+1014 VTVTMRDTAKA
-1023 NNYRLAAA
+1023 KNYQLEKTTA
-1031 TLANAGSANIT
+1031 TATTTIT
-1042 AVQTTLSL
+1042 PVQTTLEL

-1055 VYTGLA
+1055 VYTGSA
-1061 YDAETKLT
+1061 YDAKNI
-1069 ASANVE
+1069 SKVSNV
-1075 NPDITYTYYADSNG
+1075 NDAPVYTYYADNNSE
-1089 AKGAKLDGAPVNAGT
+1089 KGAKLDGAPVNAGT

-1116 NSAVTSAAVQFQIT
+1116 NSAVTSDAVQFQIT
-1130 QAPLTIKAENKSVT
+1130 KAPLTATAENKSAT
-1144 YGDAVPA
+1144 YGDTAPA

-1156 AGFVNG
+1156 AGFVNN
-1162 ETASVVTGLIT
+1162 ETESVVTGLIT

-1224 RTYDGKASS
+1224 RTYDGKASN

-1239 NKLTGDDATV
+1239 NKIGNDDVTV

-1261 YTATATGLAGAKAKN
+1261 YIATATGLAGDKAKN

-1281 TGLTQSYAIGK
+1281 TGLSQSYTIGK

-1305 AGDTLSAALQPQVN
+1305 AGDTLSAALQPKVN
-1319 DLDQSARFT
+1319 DLDQSALFT
-1328 YASSNTAAVTVN
+1328 YESSNTAAVTVN

-1351 TAIIT
+1351 TATVT

-1368 EASITVKAV
+1368 ETSVTVKAV

-1407 SITVT
+1407 SVTVT
-1412 PAYYEGVS
+1412 PTYYEGVR

-1439 VDGRDIPWTI
+1439 VGGRDIPWTI

-1539 EIRPVA
+1539 EIRPMA

-1637 DGSEQT
+1637 DGSKQT

-1694 AEAQFTVMGGGGG
+1694 AEAQFTVMGGGGGGG

-1874 GITKGTTAAT
+1874 GITKGTTATT
-1884 FSPNA
+1884 FRPNA
-1889 PCTRGQAVTF
+1889 ACTRGQAVTF

>member
-170 ATEAAFKFDTA
+170 ATEAVFKFDAA

-233 AGLAVQRIDEAGKAE
+233 AGLAVQRIDEAGKAT

-287 ESIAVTK
+287 EFIEKGSQPTK
-294 QPNKLVYTSGELLDL
+294 GLVYTSGETLDL
-309 TGMEITAT
+309 SGMTIKVHYA
-317 YESGATE
+317 SGIEKIVGINDNGCTTE
-324 VVTTGYTTDVEAG
+324 PENGTTL
-337 TVMTVKE
+337 TVNLHNTK
-344 YGPSK
+344 K
-349 IITVTYKDKTAQ
+349 ITVTYEKKTVETWA
-361 TQVLTVKPRSVTI
+361 LTVNPRPVTV
-374 PTVQGTYTYNGSEQ
+374 PTAEGTYTYTGEEQ
-388 ELVLNHVENWQKYY
+388 TFTIGNAGDKDTYY
-402 TLSGDLK
+402 T
-409 GKEAK
+409 
-414 NYTAYATLID
+414 ID
-424 GVETRWTDG
+424 GVLKGTAVGTYEATAILKDKTETQWNDTAKSTDD
-433 SKDVQTLTWTIAP
+433 KTLTWKIQPNANALALERKDSSTIIY
-446 NDNPLT
+446 NGQ
-452 LVPAF
+452 
-457 EGTITYDGSAK
+457 EQ

-474 KSGEKILTAGT
+474 KSGSAVLTAGT
-485 DYELTYSNNTNAGTA
+485 DYTLSYSNNTNAGTA
-500 TVTAK
+500 TVTAT
-505 GLGNY
+505 GLDNY
-510 VGATGSAEFTI
+510 AGATGSAEFTI
-521 AKAAIDPKLTMD
+521 AKAAVALTWSGADTRTYD
-533 GWTYGETAKEP
+533 GK
-544 TVTGNTG
+544 
-551 NGAVT
+551 
-556 YTYYS
+556 
-561 DASCTK
+561 AS
-567 VIAKPADAGT
+567 
-577 YWVKATVAE
+577 
-586 TANYEGAATITVEFT
+586 N
-601 IAKAAA
+601 
-607 PTLAGAVSLYHAD
+607 
-620 KTAGTFAVSSLT
+620 
-632 GAPAKGWTDVKF
+632 
-644 TAVVGKTDA
+644 
-653 ANILSAVS
+653 
-661 VKNGALAYTPTGA
+661 
-674 AGAGKTATVTATV
+674 VTA
-687 SSKNYLDATATVTFK
+687 SVTNK
-702 TVDISI
+702 IGND
-708 EWDGIQKTL
+708 
-717 KANPVYGDRNSDIL
+717 
-731 TGFNTRYT
+731 
-739 AKTTVDVPGTLSVK
+739 DV
-753 DAGSY
+753 
-758 PAAGTATVTL
+758 
-768 VFTPDANTGISGS
+768 
-781 FTHDYAI
+781 
-788 TPVAA
+788 
-793 KPITVTAK
+793 
-801 HVSVVYGEA
+801 
-810 IPALDFDVPTDALV
+810 
-824 NGDTKEGLGL
+824 
-834 VLATTATAGSNVG
+834 
-847 SYDITKA
+847 
-854 SQTTKNYDITVS
+854 
-866 GTKQLTITAKPL
+866 
-878 TPAMAAEDIAA
+878 
-889 VTYTGLAQTPT
+889 T
-900 VTVTDG
+900 VTVTGG
-906 DKTLVLDRD
+906 DA
-915 YTVTYRDNVNAGTA
+915 VNAGTYTAAVAGLAGA
-929 KVTILGK
+929 KA
-936 GNYSGS
+936 GNYQLPEEGLTQSY
-942 VEKSF
+942 
-947 TIEKAAL
+947 TINRAAL
-954 TITSATFA
+954 TIASVAVEG
-962 DKTYDD
+962 KTYDGTTD
-968 SNTAIVTGVTFDGLQ
+968 AKVTSVTFNGLQ
-983 NGETLTLGTDFTATG
+983 NGEELVSGTDYTVAGVFDEA
-998 TFHQE
+998 
-1003 DVGENVAADVT
+1003 DVGERTVT
-1014 VTLGSTDKA
+1014 VTVTMRDTAKA
-1023 NNYRLAAA
+1023 KNYQLEKTTA
-1031 TLANAGSANIT
+1031 TATATIT
-1042 AVQTTLSL
+1042 PVQTTLEL

-1089 AKGAKLDGAPVNAGT
+1089 AKGDALSTAPVNAGT

-1116 NSAVTSAAVQFQIT
+1116 NSEVTSDAVQFQIT
-1130 QAPLTIKAENKSVT
+1130 KAPLTATAENKSAT
-1144 YGDAVPA
+1144 YGDTAPA

-1156 AGFVNG
+1156 AGFVNN
-1162 ETASVVTGLIT
+1162 ETESVVTGLIT

-1202 FVEGKL
+1202 FVAGKL
-1208 TVGKLTAALAW
+1208 TVGKRTAALAW

-1239 NKLTGDDATV
+1239 NKIGNDDVTV

-1254 TAVNAGT
+1254 DAVNAGT
-1261 YTATATGLAGAKAKN
+1261 YIATATGLAGAKAKN

-1281 TGLTQSYAIGK
+1281 MGLTQSYAIGK

-1305 AGDTLSAALQPQVN
+1305 AGDSLSAALQPKVN

-1412 PAYYEGVS
+1412 PAYYDGVR

-1707 GGFVSAGYAVS
+1707 GGGGFVSAGYAVS

-1786 AVFEKIAF
+1786 AVFEKISF

-1874 GITKGTTAAT
+1874 GITKGTTATT

-1889 PCTRGQAVTF
+1889 ACTRGQAVTF

>member
-1 MEGEASMRRFKK
+1 MRKAKRFLALLLSMTM
-13 LLSLVLS
+13 LLSLTSIPAMAGVVTEGTNEKKIYLS
-20 AALLLGCLE
+20 FQ
-29 TSVFAAT
+29 TVT
-36 ADFTFDVTKIEKYS
+36 ADEA
-50 EETHDVLAD
+50 ETEIQSVKAGESFYAYLNFYGNPTD
-59 EVTSVKEGD
+59 EVTNSIQSVNLYVQYNNSNLSITD
-68 IIVVTLSFSN
+68 IYDATLN
-78 HTTSIKKIGAYAACL
+78 ETTCNPNYAKNVLFISWASIKGITVTEGKKSVLTDHGAFACMEFKALVDMNEAELKSAFTILAADA
-93 LYDGNIFTPY
+93 DGNP
-103 TDESDTEGAGLFWE
+103 AGLEDGNKQLF
-117 GPLADVG
+117 
-124 GSNFIGS
+124 
-131 VAVSG
+131 
-136 MVTISGGTASGVT
+136 TIVQTPA
-149 VRAGQSA
+149 
-156 EFGKIAFKVSKNLR
+156 
-170 ATEAAFKFDTA
+170 
-181 YADNELADSV
+181 
-191 TNPLD
+191 
-196 FGMGDE
+196 
-202 QSVTVYGQ
+202 
-210 PYLTASAKADAKFY
+210 LTASVKTDAKFY

-266 VTVTAGGLSTTVT
+266 VTVTAGDLSTTVT
-279 VTAVADTV
+279 VEAVADTV

-294 QPNKLVYTSGELLDL
+294 QPNKRVYTSGELLDF

-361 TQVLTVKPRSVTI
+361 TQVLTVKPRLVTI

-433 SKDVQTLTWTIAP
+433 SKDVQQLTWTIAP
-446 NDNPLT
+446 NKGDLT
-452 LVPAF
+452 LTPVSKDP
-457 EGTITYDGSAK
+457 ITYSGQEQK
-468 TPAYTV
+468 PEYIV
-474 KSGEKILTAGT
+474 KSGSTELTAGT
-485 DYELTYSNNTNAGTA
+485 DYTLSYSNNIDAGTA
-500 TVTAK
+500 TVTAT

-510 VGATGSAEFTI
+510 AGATGSAEFTI
-521 AKAAIDPKLTMD
+521 AKAAITPTLTMN
-533 GWTYGETAKEP
+533 GWTYGAAASEP

-551 NGAVT
+551 NGDVT

-561 DASCTK
+561 NEACTAE
-567 VIAKPADAGT
+567 IAKPTDAGT
-577 YWVKATVAE
+577 YWVKAAVAE
-586 TANYEGAATITVEFT
+586 TANYEGAATSAVQFT

-607 PTLAGAVSLYHAD
+607 PTGLAGAVSLYHAD
-620 KTAGTFAVSSLT
+620 KTAGTFAVNSLT
-632 GAPAKGWTDVKF
+632 GAPANGWTDVKF
-644 TAVVGKTDA
+644 TTVGKADGTVLETVA
-653 ANILSAVS
+653 LE
-661 VKNGALAYTPTGA
+661 NGALAYTPTGA

-687 SSKNYLDATATVTFK
+687 SSKNYLDATATVTFT

-708 EWDGIQKTL
+708 EWDKIEKTL

-753 DAGSY
+753 GADSY
-758 PAAGTATVTL
+758 PAVGTKTVTL
-768 VFTPDANTGISGS
+768 VFTPDVNTGISGS

-810 IPALDFDVPTDALV
+810 IPTLDFDVPTDALV

-834 VLATTATAGSNVG
+834 VLTTDATAGSPVG
-847 SYDITKA
+847 SYDITRA
-854 SQTTKNYDITVS
+854 SQETENYAITVS

-878 TPAMAAEDIAA
+878 TADMAAGSIAA
-889 VTYTGLAQTPT
+889 VTYTGLAQTPA
-900 VTVTDG
+900 VTVKDG
-906 DKTLVLDRD
+906 DKTLVSGTD
-915 YTVTYRDNVNAGTA
+915 YTVTYSGNTNAGTA
-929 KVTILGK
+929 KVTILGA

-947 TIEKAAL
+947 PIEKATL
-954 TITSATFA
+954 TIKSAAFA
-962 DKTYDD
+962 DKTYD
-968 SNTAIVTGVTFDGLQ
+968 SGKAATVTGVAFDGLQ
-983 NGETLTLGTDFTATG
+983 NGETLTLGTEFTATG
-998 TFHQE
+998 TFRQE

-1031 TLANAGSANIT
+1031 TLENAGSANIT
-1042 AVQTTLSL
+1042 PVQTTLSL
-1050 TAKDA
+1050 TAKDV
-1055 VYTGLA
+1055 VYTGSA
-1061 YDAETKLT
+1061 YDA
-1069 ASANVE
+1069 ANISKVS
-1075 NPDITYTYYADSNG
+1075 NVNDAPVYTYYADSNG
-1089 AKGAKLDGAPVNAGT
+1089 AKGDALSTAPVNAGT

-1116 NSAVTSAAVQFQIT
+1116 NSAVTSAAVKFQIT
-1130 QAPLTIKAENKSVT
+1130 QAPLTITAEDQSVT
-1144 YGDAVPA
+1144 YGEEAPN

-1156 AGFVNG
+1156 TGFVGKDNATVVSG
-1162 ETASVVTGLIT
+1162 IET
-1173 FDCAYAAGSDAGE
+1173 DCAYTAGSGAGE

-1202 FVEGKL
+1202 FVAGKL

-1224 RTYDGKASS
+1224 RTYDGKASN

-1239 NKLTGDDATV
+1239 NKIGTDDVTV

-1261 YTATATGLAGAKAKN
+1261 YTATVAGLAGAKAKN

-1281 TGLTQSYAIGK
+1281 TGLTQSYTIGK

-1351 TAIIT
+1351 TAT
-1356 VTVPATANYEAA
+1356 VTVTAPATANYEAA
-1368 EASITVKAV
+1368 ETSVTVKAV

-1412 PAYYEGVS
+1412 PTYYEGVR

-1439 VDGRDIPWTI
+1439 VGGRDIPWTI

-1576 VQLPAGMPV
+1576 VQLPAGMSV

-1624 ADARS
+1624 ADVRS

-1694 AEAQFTVMGGGGG
+1694 AEAQFTVMGGGGGGG

-1786 AVFEKIAF
+1786 AVFEKISF

-1874 GITKGTTAAT
+1874 GITKGTTATT

-1889 PCTRGQAVTF
+1889 ACTRGQAVTF

>member
-1 MEGEASMRRFKK
+1 MVQKGKR
-13 LLSLVLS
+13 LISLVL
-20 AALLLGCLE
+20 
-29 TSVFAAT
+29 
-36 ADFTFDVTKIEKYS
+36 
-50 EETHDVLAD
+50 VLAMM
-59 EVTSVKEGD
+59 
-68 IIVVTLSFSN
+68 LS
-78 HTTSIKKIGAYAACL
+78 
-93 LYDGNIFTPY
+93 
-103 TDESDTEGAGLFWE
+103 
-117 GPLADVG
+117 
-124 GSNFIGS
+124 
-131 VAVSG
+131 
-136 MVTISGGTASGVT
+136 M
-149 VRAGQSA
+149 
-156 EFGKIAFKVSKNLR
+156 
-170 ATEAAFKFDTA
+170 
-181 YADNELADSV
+181 
-191 TNPLD
+191 
-196 FGMGDE
+196 
-202 QSVTVYGQ
+202 
-210 PYLTASAKADAKFY
+210 
-224 DTTTLEQLK
+224 
-233 AGLAVQRIDEAGKAE
+233 
-248 DVTDF
+248 
-253 TVSVTDWKTGENT
+253 
-266 VTVTAGGLSTTVT
+266 TVTAGAAPLVVGTNGKTIYLSMQVTDASGNEKTSAQTGNTLYVRVNFAGNSTVLEESVRNYNVLMSFDGTKMTFSGIDRNVPLTIPQANSPKSGIIKAGWSDNAGIIATVIDGEDEKDVVQESGLLTIFKLKATSDLTADDIASIQFLDSYNTDTLRMGDYSVVIAPALDVSVKDGVTLYNTSSKQDIKNALTVMYIDASGKQTAVTDFEVDKASLTVGENIITVTANGISEKVT

-287 ESIAVTK
+287 KSIAVTK
-294 QPNKLVYTSGELLDL
+294 QPNKRVYTSGELLDL

-324 VVTTGYTTDVEAG
+324 VVTGYTTDVEAG
-337 TVMTVKE
+337 AVMTVAAYKE
-344 YGPSK
+344 GK
-349 IITVTYKDKTAQ
+349 VITVTYEGKTAQ
-361 TQVLTVKPRSVTI
+361 TWALTVNPRPVTV
-374 PTVQGTYTYNGSEQ
+374 PTAEGTYTYDGTEKTFQVNEKA
-388 ELVLNHVENWQKYY
+388 EDAKYY
-402 TLSGDLK
+402 TIKSDTNSDGSLTGT
-409 GKEAK
+409 EAGT
-414 NYTAYATLID
+414 YTATASLNDKT
-424 GVETRWTDG
+424 ETQWNDDERSTYD
-433 SKDVQTLTWTIAP
+433 KTLTWKIQP
-446 NDNPLT
+446 NANALT
-452 LVPAF
+452 LERKDNSA
-457 EGTITYDGSAK
+457 ITYNGQEQE
-468 TPAYTV
+468 PEYIV
-474 KSGEKILTAGT
+474 KSGNTELTAGT
-485 DYELTYSNNTNAGTA
+485 DYTLSYSNNTNAGTA
-500 TVTAK
+500 TVTAT
-505 GLGNY
+505 GLDNY
-510 VGATGSAEFTI
+510 AGATGSAEFTI
-521 AKAAIDPKLTMD
+521 AKAAVALTWSGADTRTYD
-533 GWTYGETAKEP
+533 GK
-544 TVTGNTG
+544 
-551 NGAVT
+551 
-556 YTYYS
+556 
-561 DASCTK
+561 AS
-567 VIAKPADAGT
+567 
-577 YWVKATVAE
+577 
-586 TANYEGAATITVEFT
+586 N
-601 IAKAAA
+601 
-607 PTLAGAVSLYHAD
+607 
-620 KTAGTFAVSSLT
+620 
-632 GAPAKGWTDVKF
+632 
-644 TAVVGKTDA
+644 
-653 ANILSAVS
+653 
-661 VKNGALAYTPTGA
+661 
-674 AGAGKTATVTATV
+674 VTA
-687 SSKNYLDATATVTFK
+687 SVTNK
-702 TVDISI
+702 IGND
-708 EWDGIQKTL
+708 
-717 KANPVYGDRNSDIL
+717 
-731 TGFNTRYT
+731 
-739 AKTTVDVPGTLSVK
+739 DV
-753 DAGSY
+753 
-758 PAAGTATVTL
+758 
-768 VFTPDANTGISGS
+768 
-781 FTHDYAI
+781 
-788 TPVAA
+788 
-793 KPITVTAK
+793 
-801 HVSVVYGEA
+801 
-810 IPALDFDVPTDALV
+810 
-824 NGDTKEGLGL
+824 
-834 VLATTATAGSNVG
+834 
-847 SYDITKA
+847 
-854 SQTTKNYDITVS
+854 
-866 GTKQLTITAKPL
+866 
-878 TPAMAAEDIAA
+878 
-889 VTYTGLAQTPT
+889 T
-900 VTVTDG
+900 VTVTGG
-906 DKTLVLDRD
+906 DA
-915 YTVTYRDNVNAGTA
+915 VNAGTYTAAVAGLAGA
-929 KVTILGK
+929 KA
-936 GNYSGS
+936 GNYQLPEEGLTQSY
-942 VEKSF
+942 
-947 TIEKAAL
+947 TINRAAL
-954 TITSATFA
+954 TIASVAVEG
-962 DKTYDD
+962 KTYDGTTD
-968 SNTAIVTGVTFDGLQ
+968 AKVTSVTFNGLQ
-983 NGETLTLGTDFTATG
+983 NGEELVSGTDYTVAGVFA
-998 TFHQE
+998 E
-1003 DVGENVAADVT
+1003 ADVGERTVT
-1014 VTLGSTDKA
+1014 VTVTMRDTAKA
-1023 NNYRLAAA
+1023 KNYQLEKTTA
-1031 TLANAGSANIT
+1031 TATATIT
-1042 AVQTTLSL
+1042 PVQTTLEL

-1089 AKGAKLDGAPVNAGT
+1089 AKGDALSTAPVNAGT

-1116 NSAVTSAAVQFQIT
+1116 NSEVTSDAVQFQIT
-1130 QAPLTIKAENKSVT
+1130 KAPLTATAENKSAT
-1144 YGDAVPA
+1144 YGDTAPA

-1156 AGFVNG
+1156 AGFVNN
-1162 ETASVVTGLIT
+1162 ETESVVTGLIT

-1208 TVGKLTAALAW
+1208 TVGKRTAALEW
-1219 NDYAE
+1219 SGYAE

-1239 NKLTGDDATV
+1239 NKIGNDDVTV

-1254 TAVNAGT
+1254 DAVNAGT
-1261 YTATATGLAGAKAKN
+1261 YTAAATGLAGAKAGN

-1281 TGLTQSYAIGK
+1281 TGLTQSYTIGK

-1305 AGDTLSAALQPQVN
+1305 AGDTLSAALQPKVN
-1319 DLDQSARFT
+1319 DLDQSALFT
-1328 YASSNTAAVTVN
+1328 YESSNTAAVTVN

-1351 TAIIT
+1351 TATVT

-1368 EASITVKAV
+1368 ETSVTVKAV

-1412 PAYYEGVS
+1412 PTYYEGVR

-1439 VDGRDIPWTI
+1439 VGGRDIPWTI

-1707 GGFVSAGYAVS
+1707 GGGGFVSAGYAVS

-1786 AVFEKIAF
+1786 AVFEKISF

-1874 GITKGTTAAT
+1874 GITKGTTATT

-1889 PCTRGQAVTF
+1889 ACTRGQAVTF

>member
-1 MEGEASMRRFKK
+1 MVQKGKR
-13 LLSLVLS
+13 LISLVL
-20 AALLLGCLE
+20 
-29 TSVFAAT
+29 
-36 ADFTFDVTKIEKYS
+36 
-50 EETHDVLAD
+50 VLAMM
-59 EVTSVKEGD
+59 
-68 IIVVTLSFSN
+68 LS
-78 HTTSIKKIGAYAACL
+78 
-93 LYDGNIFTPY
+93 
-103 TDESDTEGAGLFWE
+103 
-117 GPLADVG
+117 
-124 GSNFIGS
+124 
-131 VAVSG
+131 
-136 MVTISGGTASGVT
+136 M
-149 VRAGQSA
+149 
-156 EFGKIAFKVSKNLR
+156 
-170 ATEAAFKFDTA
+170 
-181 YADNELADSV
+181 
-191 TNPLD
+191 
-196 FGMGDE
+196 
-202 QSVTVYGQ
+202 
-210 PYLTASAKADAKFY
+210 
-224 DTTTLEQLK
+224 
-233 AGLAVQRIDEAGKAE
+233 
-248 DVTDF
+248 
-253 TVSVTDWKTGENT
+253 
-266 VTVTAGGLSTTVT
+266 TVTAGAAPLVVGTNGKTIYLSMQVTDADGNELTSAQKDDYLYVRINFAGNSTVLEESVRNYNVLMSFDGAKMTYAGIDTDTPLTKPEIKSPRDGIVKAGWASTEGIVKKEGTGPAAKYVLQESGLLTLIWLQATSDLTADDIASIQFLDSYNTDTLRMGDYSVVIAPALDVSVKDGVILYDTSSEQDIKNALTVTYIDASGDQTPVTNFALDKTSLTVGSNELT
-279 VTAVADTV
+279 VTANGISEKVTV
-287 ESIAVTK
+287 QAVEDMVVSIEKGDQPTK
-294 QPNKLVYTSGELLDL
+294 GLVYTSGDTLDL
-309 TGMEITAT
+309 SGMTIKVHYA
-317 YESGATE
+317 SGIEKIVGINDNGCTTE
-324 VVTTGYTTDVEAG
+324 PENGTTL
-337 TVMTVKE
+337 TVNLHNTK
-344 YGPSK
+344 K
-349 IITVTYKDKTAQ
+349 ITVTYEKKTVETWA
-361 TQVLTVKPRSVTI
+361 LTVNPRPVTV
-374 PTVQGTYTYNGSEQ
+374 PTAEGTYTYTGEEQ
-388 ELVLNHVENWQKYY
+388 TFTIGNAGDKDTYY
-402 TLSGDLK
+402 T
-409 GKEAK
+409 
-414 NYTAYATLID
+414 ID
-424 GVETRWTDG
+424 GVLKGTAVGTYEATAILKDKTETQWNDTAKSTDD
-433 SKDVQTLTWTIAP
+433 KTLTWKIQPNANALALERKDSSTIIY
-446 NDNPLT
+446 NGQ
-452 LVPAF
+452 
-457 EGTITYDGSAK
+457 EQ

-474 KSGEKILTAGT
+474 KSGSAVLTAGT
-485 DYELTYSNNTNAGTA
+485 DYTLSYSNNTNAGTA
-500 TVTAK
+500 TVTAT
-505 GLGNY
+505 GLDNY
-510 VGATGSAEFTI
+510 AGATGSAEFTI
-521 AKAAIDPKLTMD
+521 AKAAVALTWSGADTRTYD
-533 GWTYGETAKEP
+533 GK
-544 TVTGNTG
+544 
-551 NGAVT
+551 
-556 YTYYS
+556 
-561 DASCTK
+561 AS
-567 VIAKPADAGT
+567 
-577 YWVKATVAE
+577 
-586 TANYEGAATITVEFT
+586 N
-601 IAKAAA
+601 
-607 PTLAGAVSLYHAD
+607 
-620 KTAGTFAVSSLT
+620 
-632 GAPAKGWTDVKF
+632 
-644 TAVVGKTDA
+644 
-653 ANILSAVS
+653 
-661 VKNGALAYTPTGA
+661 
-674 AGAGKTATVTATV
+674 VTA
-687 SSKNYLDATATVTFK
+687 SVTNK
-702 TVDISI
+702 IGND
-708 EWDGIQKTL
+708 
-717 KANPVYGDRNSDIL
+717 
-731 TGFNTRYT
+731 
-739 AKTTVDVPGTLSVK
+739 DV
-753 DAGSY
+753 
-758 PAAGTATVTL
+758 
-768 VFTPDANTGISGS
+768 
-781 FTHDYAI
+781 
-788 TPVAA
+788 
-793 KPITVTAK
+793 
-801 HVSVVYGEA
+801 
-810 IPALDFDVPTDALV
+810 
-824 NGDTKEGLGL
+824 
-834 VLATTATAGSNVG
+834 
-847 SYDITKA
+847 
-854 SQTTKNYDITVS
+854 
-866 GTKQLTITAKPL
+866 
-878 TPAMAAEDIAA
+878 
-889 VTYTGLAQTPT
+889 T
-900 VTVTDG
+900 VTVTGG
-906 DKTLVLDRD
+906 DA
-915 YTVTYRDNVNAGTA
+915 VNAGTYTAAVAGLAGA
-929 KVTILGK
+929 KA
-936 GNYSGS
+936 GNYQLPEEGLTQSY
-942 VEKSF
+942 
-947 TIEKAAL
+947 TINRAAL
-954 TITSATFA
+954 TIASVAVEG
-962 DKTYDD
+962 KTYDGTTD
-968 SNTAIVTGVTFDGLQ
+968 AKVTSVTFNGLQ
-983 NGETLTLGTDFTATG
+983 NGEELVSGTDYTVAGVFDEA
-998 TFHQE
+998 
-1003 DVGENVAADVT
+1003 DVGERTVT
-1014 VTLGSTDKA
+1014 VTVTMRDTAKA
-1023 NNYRLAAA
+1023 KNYQLEKTTA
-1031 TLANAGSANIT
+1031 TATATIT
-1042 AVQTTLSL
+1042 PVQTTLEL

-1055 VYTGLA
+1055 VYTGSA
-1061 YDAETKLT
+1061 YDAKNI
-1069 ASANVE
+1069 SKISNV
-1075 NPDITYTYYADSNG
+1075 NDAPVYTYYADSNG
-1089 AKGAKLDGAPVNAGT
+1089 AKGDALNTAPVNAGT

-1116 NSAVTSAAVQFQIT
+1116 NSAVTSAAVKFQIAK
-1130 QAPLTIKAENKSVT
+1130 APLTATAEDQSVT
-1144 YGDAVPA
+1144 YGEEAPN
-1151 YTVRY
+1151 YTVLY
-1156 AGFVNG
+1156 AGFVNN
-1162 ETASVVTGLIT
+1162 ETESVVTGLT

-1224 RTYDGKASS
+1224 RTYDGKASN

-1239 NKLTGDDATV
+1239 NKIGNDDVTV

-1261 YTATATGLAGAKAKN
+1261 YIATATGLAGDKAKN

-1281 TGLTQSYAIGK
+1281 TGLSQGYTINRAALTIASVAVEGKTYDGTTDAKVTSVTFNGLQNGEELVSGTDYTVAGVFAEADVGERTVTVTVTMRDTAKAKNYQLEKTTATATATITPVQTTLELTAKDAVYTGSAYDAETKLTASANVENPDITYTYYADSNGAKGDALSTAPVNAGTYWVEGYIAASGNNSEVTSDAVQFQITQAPLTATAENKSATYGDTAPAYTVRYAGFVNGETASVVTGLITFDCAYAAGSDAGEYAITPKGATADNYAITFVAGKLTVGKRTAALEWSGYAERTYDGKASSVTASVTNKIGNDDVTVTVTGGDAVNAGTYTAAATGLAGAKAGNYQLPEAGLTQSYTIGK

-1305 AGDTLSAALQPQVN
+1305 AGDTLSAALQPKVN
-1319 DLDQSARFT
+1319 DLDQSALFT
-1328 YASSNTAAVTVN
+1328 YESSNTAAVTVN

-1351 TAIIT
+1351 TATVT

-1368 EASITVKAV
+1368 ETSVTVKAV

-1412 PAYYEGVS
+1412 PTYYDGVR

-1479 TDEVLNAIAG
+1479 TDEVLNTIAG

-1651 GQSLPAA
+1651 GQALPAA
-1658 SRAGYRFDG
+1658 SRTGYRFDG

-1786 AVFEKIAF
+1786 AVFEKISF

-1874 GITKGTTAAT
+1874 GITKGTTATT

-1889 PCTRGQAVTF
+1889 ACTRGQAVTF

>member
-1 MEGEASMRRFKK
+1 MRRFKK

-103 TDESDTEGAGLFWE
+103 TDESDTKGAGLFWE

-170 ATEAAFKFDTA
+170 ATEAVFKFDAA

-233 AGLAVQRIDEAGKAE
+233 AGLAVQRIDEAGKAT

-287 ESIAVTK
+287 EFIEKGSQPTK
-294 QPNKLVYTSGELLDL
+294 GLVYTSGETLDL
-309 TGMEITAT
+309 SGMTIKVYYA
-317 YESGATE
+317 SGIEKIVGINDNGCTTE
-324 VVTTGYTTDVEAG
+324 PENSTTL
-337 TVMTVKE
+337 TVNLHNTK
-344 YGPSK
+344 K
-349 IITVTYKDKTAQ
+349 ITVTYEKKMVETWA
-361 TQVLTVKPRSVTI
+361 LTVNPRPVTV
-374 PTVQGTYTYNGSEQ
+374 PTAEGTYTYDGTEKTFQVNEKA
-388 ELVLNHVENWQKYY
+388 EDAKYY
-402 TLSGDLK
+402 TIKSDTNSDGSLTGT
-409 GKEAK
+409 EAGT
-414 NYTAYATLID
+414 YTATASLNDKT
-424 GVETRWTDG
+424 ETQWNDDERSTYD
-433 SKDVQTLTWTIAP
+433 KTLTWKIQP
-446 NDNPLT
+446 NANALT
-452 LVPAF
+452 LERKDNSA
-457 EGTITYDGSAK
+457 ITYNGQEQE
-468 TPAYTV
+468 PEYIV
-474 KSGEKILTAGT
+474 KSGNTELTAGT
-485 DYELTYSNNTNAGTA
+485 DYTLSYSNNTNAGTA
-500 TVTAK
+500 TVTAT
-505 GLGNY
+505 GLDNY
-510 VGATGSAEFTI
+510 AGATGSAEFTI
-521 AKAAIDPKLTMD
+521 AKAAVALTWSGADTRTYD
-533 GWTYGETAKEP
+533 GK
-544 TVTGNTG
+544 
-551 NGAVT
+551 
-556 YTYYS
+556 
-561 DASCTK
+561 AS
-567 VIAKPADAGT
+567 
-577 YWVKATVAE
+577 
-586 TANYEGAATITVEFT
+586 N
-601 IAKAAA
+601 
-607 PTLAGAVSLYHAD
+607 
-620 KTAGTFAVSSLT
+620 
-632 GAPAKGWTDVKF
+632 
-644 TAVVGKTDA
+644 
-653 ANILSAVS
+653 
-661 VKNGALAYTPTGA
+661 
-674 AGAGKTATVTATV
+674 VTA
-687 SSKNYLDATATVTFK
+687 SVTNK
-702 TVDISI
+702 IGND
-708 EWDGIQKTL
+708 
-717 KANPVYGDRNSDIL
+717 
-731 TGFNTRYT
+731 
-739 AKTTVDVPGTLSVK
+739 DV
-753 DAGSY
+753 
-758 PAAGTATVTL
+758 
-768 VFTPDANTGISGS
+768 
-781 FTHDYAI
+781 
-788 TPVAA
+788 
-793 KPITVTAK
+793 
-801 HVSVVYGEA
+801 
-810 IPALDFDVPTDALV
+810 
-824 NGDTKEGLGL
+824 
-834 VLATTATAGSNVG
+834 
-847 SYDITKA
+847 
-854 SQTTKNYDITVS
+854 
-866 GTKQLTITAKPL
+866 
-878 TPAMAAEDIAA
+878 
-889 VTYTGLAQTPT
+889 T
-900 VTVTDG
+900 VTVTG
-906 DKTLVLDRD
+906 GTA
-915 YTVTYRDNVNAGTA
+915 VNAGTYIATATGLAGDKA
-929 KVTILGK
+929 KNYQLPETGLSQEYTI
-936 GNYSGS
+936 NR
-942 VEKSF
+942 
-947 TIEKAAL
+947 AAL
-954 TITSATFA
+954 TIASVAVEG
-962 DKTYDD
+962 KTYDGTTD
-968 SNTAIVTGVTFDGLQ
+968 AKVTSVTFNGLQ
-983 NGETLTLGTDFTATG
+983 NGEELVSGTDYTVAGVFA
-998 TFHQE
+998 E
-1003 DVGENVAADVT
+1003 ADVGERTVT
-1014 VTLGSTDKA
+1014 VTVTMRDTAKA
-1023 NNYRLAAA
+1023 KNYQLEKTTA
-1031 TLANAGSANIT
+1031 TATATIT
-1042 AVQTTLSL
+1042 PVQTTLEL

-1116 NSAVTSAAVQFQIT
+1116 NSEVTSDAVQFQIT
-1130 QAPLTIKAENKSVT
+1130 QAPLTATAENKSAT
-1144 YGDAVPA
+1144 YGDTAPA

-1202 FVEGKL
+1202 FVAGKL

-1239 NKLTGDDATV
+1239 NKIGNDDVTV
-1249 TVTGG
+1249 TVAGG
-1254 TAVNAGT
+1254 DAVNAGT
-1261 YTATATGLAGAKAKN
+1261 YTAAATGLAGAKAGN

-1281 TGLTQSYAIGK
+1281 TGLTQSYTIGK

-1305 AGDTLSAALQPQVN
+1305 AGDTLSAALQPKVN
-1319 DLDQSARFT
+1319 DLDQSALFT
-1328 YASSNTAAVTVN
+1328 YESSNTAAVTVN

-1351 TAIIT
+1351 TATVT

-1368 EASITVKAV
+1368 ETSVTVKAV

-1412 PAYYEGVS
+1412 PTYYEGVR

-1439 VDGRDIPWTI
+1439 VGGRDIPWTI

-1461 TVATDDEVA
+1461 TVATDVEVA

-1479 TDEVLNAIAG
+1479 TDEVLNTIAG

-1707 GGFVSAGYAVS
+1707 GGGGFVSAGYAVS

-1786 AVFEKIAF
+1786 AVFEKISF

-1874 GITKGTTAAT
+1874 GITKGTTATT

-1889 PCTRGQAVTF
+1889 ACTRGQAVTF

>member
-1 MEGEASMRRFKK
+1 MRKTATK
-13 LLSLVLS
+13 ALSLFLALTMLMSLVCVPAGAKVIQDGTNGKTIYLSTKATLKKGGEEATTVAANSTFVVEVNFANNPTVLEDS
-20 AALLLGCLE
+20 IQGFDLFVKYDN
-29 TSVFAAT
+29 TKMTAT
-36 ADFTFDVTKIEKYS
+36 N
-50 EETHDVLAD
+50 
-59 EVTSVKEGD
+59 
-68 IIVVTLSFSN
+68 VVNGLTVVVAN
-78 HTTSIKKIGAYAACL
+78 KAY
-93 LYDGNIFTPY
+93 G
-103 TDESDTEGAGLFWE
+103 SDTVKMAWASE
-117 GPLADVG
+117 
-124 GSNFIGS
+124 
-131 VAVSG
+131 SG
-136 MVTISGGTASGVT
+136 ISIVDDDTLENVVQASGT
-149 VRAGQSA
+149 LAY
-156 EFGKIAFKVSKNLR
+156 IAFK
-170 ATEAAFKFDTA
+170 ATTD
-181 YADNELADSV
+181 
-191 TNPLD
+191 
-196 FGMGDE
+196 
-202 QSVTVYGQ
+202 
-210 PYLTASAKADAKFY
+210 LTASDLAAFEFPATGTGNEVAGMSDGNSKKFTIVQTPALDVSVKDGVTLYNTSSKQDIKNALTVMYIDAS
-224 DTTTLEQLK
+224 
-233 AGLAVQRIDEAGKAE
+233 GKQTA
-248 DVTDF
+248 VTDF
-253 TVSVTDWKTGENT
+253 EVDKASLTVGENII
-266 VTVTAGGLSTTVT
+266 TVTANGISEKVT

-294 QPNKLVYTSGELLDL
+294 QPNKRVYTSGDKLDL

-324 VVTTGYTTDVEAG
+324 VVTTGYTTDVEVG

-349 IITVTYKDKTAQ
+349 IITVTYEGKTAQ
-361 TQVLTVKPRSVTI
+361 TWALTVNPRLVTI
-374 PTVQGTYTYNGSEQ
+374 PTVKGTYTYNGNEQ
-388 ELVLNHVENWQKYY
+388 ELVLNHAENWEKYY
-402 TLSGDLK
+402 TLSGILK

-424 GVETRWTDG
+424 DDETRWTDG
-433 SKDVQTLTWTIAP
+433 SEDVQTLTWTIAP
-446 NDNPLT
+446 NEGDLT
-452 LVPAF
+452 LTPVSDDS
-457 EGTITYDGSAK
+457 ITYNGK
-468 TPAYTV
+468 EQKPEYTV
-474 KSGEKILTAGT
+474 TSGGKTLTAGT
-485 DYELTYSNNTNAGTA
+485 DYTLSYSNNIDAGTA
-500 TVTAK
+500 TVTATGK
-505 GLGNY
+505 GNY
-510 VGATGSAEFTI
+510 AGATGSAKFTI
-521 AKAAIDPKLTMD
+521 AKAAVALTWSGADTRTYD
-533 GWTYGETAKEP
+533 GK
-544 TVTGNTG
+544 
-551 NGAVT
+551 
-556 YTYYS
+556 
-561 DASCTK
+561 AS
-567 VIAKPADAGT
+567 
-577 YWVKATVAE
+577 
-586 TANYEGAATITVEFT
+586 N
-601 IAKAAA
+601 
-607 PTLAGAVSLYHAD
+607 
-620 KTAGTFAVSSLT
+620 
-632 GAPAKGWTDVKF
+632 
-644 TAVVGKTDA
+644 
-653 ANILSAVS
+653 
-661 VKNGALAYTPTGA
+661 
-674 AGAGKTATVTATV
+674 VTA
-687 SSKNYLDATATVTFK
+687 SVTNK
-702 TVDISI
+702 IGND
-708 EWDGIQKTL
+708 
-717 KANPVYGDRNSDIL
+717 
-731 TGFNTRYT
+731 
-739 AKTTVDVPGTLSVK
+739 DV
-753 DAGSY
+753 
-758 PAAGTATVTL
+758 
-768 VFTPDANTGISGS
+768 
-781 FTHDYAI
+781 
-788 TPVAA
+788 
-793 KPITVTAK
+793 
-801 HVSVVYGEA
+801 
-810 IPALDFDVPTDALV
+810 
-824 NGDTKEGLGL
+824 
-834 VLATTATAGSNVG
+834 
-847 SYDITKA
+847 
-854 SQTTKNYDITVS
+854 
-866 GTKQLTITAKPL
+866 
-878 TPAMAAEDIAA
+878 
-889 VTYTGLAQTPT
+889 T
-900 VTVTDG
+900 VTVTGG
-906 DKTLVLDRD
+906 DA
-915 YTVTYRDNVNAGTA
+915 VNAGTYTATATGLAGA
-929 KVTILGK
+929 KAKNYQLPEEGLTQSYTI
-936 GNYSGS
+936 NR
-942 VEKSF
+942 
-947 TIEKAAL
+947 AAL
-954 TITSATFA
+954 TIASVAVEG
-962 DKTYDD
+962 KTYDGTTD
-968 SNTAIVTGVTFDGLQ
+968 AKVASVTFSGLQ
-983 NGETLTLGTDFTATG
+983 NGEELVSGTDYTVAGVFDEA
-998 TFHQE
+998 
-1003 DVGENVAADVT
+1003 DVGERTVT
-1014 VTLGSTDKA
+1014 VTVTMRDTAKA
-1023 NNYRLAAA
+1023 KNYQLEKTTA
-1031 TLANAGSANIT
+1031 TATTTIT
-1042 AVQTTLSL
+1042 PVQTTLEL

-1055 VYTGLA
+1055 VYTGSA
-1061 YDAETKLT
+1061 YDAKNI
-1069 ASANVE
+1069 SKVSNV
-1075 NPDITYTYYADSNG
+1075 NDAPVYTYYADSNG
-1089 AKGAKLDGAPVNAGT
+1089 AKGDALSTAPVNAGT

-1116 NSAVTSAAVQFQIT
+1116 NSAVTSDAVQFQIT
-1130 QAPLTIKAENKSVT
+1130 KAPLTATAENKSAT
-1144 YGDAVPA
+1144 YGDTAPA

-1156 AGFVNG
+1156 AGFVNN
-1162 ETASVVTGLIT
+1162 ETESVVTGLIT

-1224 RTYDGKASS
+1224 RTYDGKASNVTASVTNKIGSDDVTVTVTGGTAVNAGTYIATATGLAGDKAKNYQLPETGLSQEYTINRAALTIASVAVEGKTYDGTTDAKVTSVTFSGLQNGEELVSGTDYTVAGVFAEANIGMRTATVTVTMKDTAKARNYQLEKTTATATATITPVQTTLSLTAKDAVYTGSAYDAKNISKVSNVNDAPVYTYYADSNGAKGDALSTAPVNAGTYWVEGYIAASGNNSAVTSAAVKFQITKAPLTATAEDQSVIYGEEAPNYTVRYTGFVGKDNATVVSGIETDCAYTAGSGAGEYAITPKGATAANYAITFVEGKLTVGKRTAALAWSGYAERTYDGKASS

-1239 NKLTGDDATV
+1239 NKIGNDDVTV

-1261 YTATATGLAGAKAKN
+1261 YTAAATGLAGAKAGN

-1281 TGLTQSYAIGK
+1281 TGLSQSYTIGK

-1328 YASSNTAAVTVN
+1328 YESSNTAAVTVN

-1351 TAIIT
+1351 TATVT

-1368 EASITVKAV
+1368 ETSVTVKAV

-1412 PAYYEGVS
+1412 PTYYEGVR

-1439 VDGRDIPWTI
+1439 VGGRDIPWTI

-1629 AAVTFRMP
+1629 AAITFRMP

-1694 AEAQFTVMGGGGG
+1694 AEAQFTVMGGGGGGG

-1874 GITKGTTAAT
+1874 GITKGTTATT

-1935 TKGTTATTF
+1935 TKGITATTF

>member
-1 MEGEASMRRFKK
+1 MRRFKK

-103 TDESDTEGAGLFWE
+103 TDESDTKGAGLFWE

-170 ATEAAFKFDTA
+170 ATEAVFKFDAA

-233 AGLAVQRIDEAGKAE
+233 AGLAVQRIDEAGKAT

-287 ESIAVTK
+287 EFIEKGSQPTK
-294 QPNKLVYTSGELLDL
+294 GLVYTSGETLDL
-309 TGMEITAT
+309 SGMTIKVYYA
-317 YESGATE
+317 SGIEKIVGINDNGCTTE
-324 VVTTGYTTDVEAG
+324 PENSTTL
-337 TVMTVKE
+337 TVNLHNTK
-344 YGPSK
+344 K
-349 IITVTYKDKTAQ
+349 ITVTYEKKMVETWA
-361 TQVLTVKPRSVTI
+361 LTVNPRPVTV
-374 PTVQGTYTYNGSEQ
+374 PTAEGTYTYTGEEQ
-388 ELVLNHVENWQKYY
+388 TFTIGKAGDKAYY
-402 TLSGDLK
+402 TITGSLTGT
-409 GKEAK
+409 EAGT
-414 NYTAYATLID
+414 YTATASLKDKT
-424 GVETRWTDG
+424 ETQWNDDERSTYD
-433 SKDVQTLTWTIAP
+433 KTLTWKIQP
-446 NDNPLT
+446 NANALT
-452 LVPAF
+452 LERKDNSA
-457 EGTITYDGSAK
+457 ITYNGQEQE
-468 TPAYTV
+468 PEYIV
-474 KSGEKILTAGT
+474 KSGNTELTAGT
-485 DYELTYSNNTNAGTA
+485 DYTLSYSNNTNAGTA
-500 TVTAK
+500 TVTAT
-505 GLGNY
+505 GLDNY
-510 VGATGSAEFTI
+510 AGATGSAEFTI
-521 AKAAIDPKLTMD
+521 AKAAVALTWSGADTRTYD
-533 GWTYGETAKEP
+533 GK
-544 TVTGNTG
+544 
-551 NGAVT
+551 
-556 YTYYS
+556 
-561 DASCTK
+561 AS
-567 VIAKPADAGT
+567 
-577 YWVKATVAE
+577 
-586 TANYEGAATITVEFT
+586 N
-601 IAKAAA
+601 
-607 PTLAGAVSLYHAD
+607 
-620 KTAGTFAVSSLT
+620 
-632 GAPAKGWTDVKF
+632 
-644 TAVVGKTDA
+644 
-653 ANILSAVS
+653 
-661 VKNGALAYTPTGA
+661 
-674 AGAGKTATVTATV
+674 VTA
-687 SSKNYLDATATVTFK
+687 SVTNK
-702 TVDISI
+702 IGND
-708 EWDGIQKTL
+708 
-717 KANPVYGDRNSDIL
+717 
-731 TGFNTRYT
+731 
-739 AKTTVDVPGTLSVK
+739 DV
-753 DAGSY
+753 
-758 PAAGTATVTL
+758 
-768 VFTPDANTGISGS
+768 
-781 FTHDYAI
+781 
-788 TPVAA
+788 
-793 KPITVTAK
+793 
-801 HVSVVYGEA
+801 
-810 IPALDFDVPTDALV
+810 
-824 NGDTKEGLGL
+824 
-834 VLATTATAGSNVG
+834 
-847 SYDITKA
+847 
-854 SQTTKNYDITVS
+854 
-866 GTKQLTITAKPL
+866 
-878 TPAMAAEDIAA
+878 
-889 VTYTGLAQTPT
+889 T
-900 VTVTDG
+900 VTVTGG
-906 DKTLVLDRD
+906 DA
-915 YTVTYRDNVNAGTA
+915 VNAGTYTTAVAGLAGA
-929 KVTILGK
+929 KA
-936 GNYSGS
+936 GNYQLPEEGLTQSY
-942 VEKSF
+942 
-947 TIEKAAL
+947 TINRAAL
-954 TITSATFA
+954 TIASVAVEG
-962 DKTYDD
+962 KTYDGTTD
-968 SNTAIVTGVTFDGLQ
+968 AKVTSVTFNGLQ
-983 NGETLTLGTDFTATG
+983 NGEELVSGTDYTVAGVFDEA
-998 TFHQE
+998 
-1003 DVGENVAADVT
+1003 DVGERTVT
-1014 VTLGSTDKA
+1014 VTVTMRDTAKA
-1023 NNYRLAAA
+1023 KNYQLEKTTA
-1031 TLANAGSANIT
+1031 TATTTIT
-1042 AVQTTLSL
+1042 PVQTTLEL

-1055 VYTGLA
+1055 VYTGSA
-1061 YDAETKLT
+1061 YDAKNI
-1069 ASANVE
+1069 SKVSNV
-1075 NPDITYTYYADSNG
+1075 NDAPVYTYYADNNG
-1089 AKGAKLDGAPVNAGT
+1089 EKGAKLDGAPVNAGT

-1116 NSAVTSAAVQFQIT
+1116 NSAVTSDAVQFQIT
-1130 QAPLTIKAENKSVT
+1130 KAPLTATAENKSAT
-1144 YGDAVPA
+1144 YGDTAPA

-1156 AGFVNG
+1156 AGFVNN
-1162 ETASVVTGLIT
+1162 ETESVVTGLIT

-1224 RTYDGKASS
+1224 RTYDGKASN

-1239 NKLTGDDATV
+1239 NKIGNDDVTV

-1261 YTATATGLAGAKAKN
+1261 YIATATGLAGDKAKNYQLPETGLSQEYTINRAALTIASVAVEGKTYDGTTDAKVTSVTFNGLQNGEELVSGTDYTVAGVFAEADVGERTVTVTVTMRDTAKAKNYQLEKTTATATTTITPVQTTLELTAKDAVYTGLAYDAETKLTASANVENPDITYTYYADSNGAKGDALSTAPVNAGTYWVEGYIAASGNNSEVTSDAVQFQITQAPLTATAENKSATYGDTAPAYTVRYAGFVNNETESVVTGLITFDCAYAAGSDAGEYAITPKGATADNYAITFVEGKLTVGKLTAALAWNDYAERTYDGKASNVTASVTNKIGNDDVTVTVTGGDAVNAGTYTAAATGLAGAKAGN

-1281 TGLTQSYAIGK
+1281 TGLTQSYTIGK

-1305 AGDTLSAALQPQVN
+1305 AGDTLSAALQPKVN
-1319 DLDQSARFT
+1319 DLDQSALFT
-1328 YASSNTAAVTVN
+1328 YESSNTAAVTVN

-1351 TAIIT
+1351 TATVT

-1368 EASITVKAV
+1368 ETSVTVKAV

-1412 PAYYEGVS
+1412 PTYYEGVR

-1439 VDGRDIPWTI
+1439 VGGRDIPWTI

-1786 AVFEKIAF
+1786 AVFEKISF

-1874 GITKGTTAAT
+1874 GITKGTTATT

-1889 PCTRGQAVTF
+1889 ACTRGQAVTF

>member
-1 MEGEASMRRFKK
+1 MRKQGRRWASLLLVLAM
-13 LLSLVLS
+13 LMGTLSLPAYATKLVEGTNGRTIYLSTEITSEENEKIDTVEKGRWFAVRIHFSGNADTIEESTQNYNLFLQFDDTKMKFQESAEVSATDGPYTQPTANAEGNIVIMGWSSTNGITTGSGSKKVTHQSGVLAKILFEATDTLS
-20 AALLLGCLE
+20 A
-29 TSVFAAT
+29 SDFAAIKLVEGNAT
-36 ADFTFDVTKIEKYS
+36 DHTKMSQYTVVLTPALDV
-50 EETHDVLAD
+50 
-59 EVTSVKEGD
+59 SVKDGV
-68 IIVVTLSFSN
+68 I
-78 HTTSIKKIGAYAACL
+78 
-93 LYDGNIFTPY
+93 LYDTSSEQDIKNALTVTYIDASGDQTPV
-103 TDESDTEGAGLFWE
+103 TNFALDKTSLT
-117 GPLADVG
+117 V
-124 GSNFIGS
+124 GSN
-131 VAVSG
+131 
-136 MVTISGGTASGVT
+136 
-149 VRAGQSA
+149 
-156 EFGKIAFKVSKNLR
+156 
-170 ATEAAFKFDTA
+170 
-181 YADNELADSV
+181 EL
-191 TNPLD
+191 
-196 FGMGDE
+196 
-202 QSVTVYGQ
+202 
-210 PYLTASAKADAKFY
+210 
-224 DTTTLEQLK
+224 
-233 AGLAVQRIDEAGKAE
+233 
-248 DVTDF
+248 
-253 TVSVTDWKTGENT
+253 
-266 VTVTAGGLSTTVT
+266 TVTANGISEKVT
-279 VTAVADTV
+279 VQAVEDMV
-287 ESIAVTK
+287 VSIEKGDQPTK
-294 QPNKLVYTSGELLDL
+294 GLVYTSGDTLDL
-309 TGMEITAT
+309 SGMTIKVHYA
-317 YESGATE
+317 SGIEKIVGINDNGCTTE
-324 VVTTGYTTDVEAG
+324 PENGTTL
-337 TVMTVKE
+337 TVNLHNTK
-344 YGPSK
+344 K
-349 IITVTYKDKTAQ
+349 ITVTYEKKTVETWA
-361 TQVLTVKPRSVTI
+361 LTVNPRPVTV
-374 PTVQGTYTYNGSEQ
+374 PTAEGTYTYTGEEQ
-388 ELVLNHVENWQKYY
+388 TFTIGNAGDKDTYY
-402 TLSGDLK
+402 T
-409 GKEAK
+409 
-414 NYTAYATLID
+414 ID
-424 GVETRWTDG
+424 GVLKGTAVGTYEATAILKDKTETQWNDTAKSTDD
-433 SKDVQTLTWTIAP
+433 KTLTWKIQPNANALALERKDSSTIIY
-446 NDNPLT
+446 NGQ
-452 LVPAF
+452 
-457 EGTITYDGSAK
+457 EQ

-474 KSGEKILTAGT
+474 KSGSAVLTAGT
-485 DYELTYSNNTNAGTA
+485 DYTLSYSNNTNAGTA
-500 TVTAK
+500 TVTAT
-505 GLGNY
+505 GLDNY
-510 VGATGSAEFTI
+510 AGATGSAEFTI
-521 AKAAIDPKLTMD
+521 AKAAVALTWSGADTRTYD
-533 GWTYGETAKEP
+533 GK
-544 TVTGNTG
+544 
-551 NGAVT
+551 
-556 YTYYS
+556 
-561 DASCTK
+561 AS
-567 VIAKPADAGT
+567 
-577 YWVKATVAE
+577 
-586 TANYEGAATITVEFT
+586 N
-601 IAKAAA
+601 
-607 PTLAGAVSLYHAD
+607 
-620 KTAGTFAVSSLT
+620 
-632 GAPAKGWTDVKF
+632 
-644 TAVVGKTDA
+644 
-653 ANILSAVS
+653 
-661 VKNGALAYTPTGA
+661 
-674 AGAGKTATVTATV
+674 VTA
-687 SSKNYLDATATVTFK
+687 SVTNK
-702 TVDISI
+702 IGND
-708 EWDGIQKTL
+708 
-717 KANPVYGDRNSDIL
+717 
-731 TGFNTRYT
+731 
-739 AKTTVDVPGTLSVK
+739 DV
-753 DAGSY
+753 
-758 PAAGTATVTL
+758 
-768 VFTPDANTGISGS
+768 
-781 FTHDYAI
+781 
-788 TPVAA
+788 
-793 KPITVTAK
+793 
-801 HVSVVYGEA
+801 
-810 IPALDFDVPTDALV
+810 
-824 NGDTKEGLGL
+824 
-834 VLATTATAGSNVG
+834 
-847 SYDITKA
+847 
-854 SQTTKNYDITVS
+854 
-866 GTKQLTITAKPL
+866 
-878 TPAMAAEDIAA
+878 
-889 VTYTGLAQTPT
+889 T
-900 VTVTDG
+900 VTVAGG
-906 DKTLVLDRD
+906 DA
-915 YTVTYRDNVNAGTA
+915 VNAGTYTAAVAGLAGA
-929 KVTILGK
+929 KA
-936 GNYSGS
+936 GNYQLPEEGLTQSY
-942 VEKSF
+942 
-947 TIEKAAL
+947 TINRAAL
-954 TITSATFA
+954 TIASVAVEG
-962 DKTYDD
+962 KTYDGTTD
-968 SNTAIVTGVTFDGLQ
+968 AKVTSVTFNGLQ
-983 NGETLTLGTDFTATG
+983 NGEELVSGTDYTVAGVFDEA
-998 TFHQE
+998 
-1003 DVGENVAADVT
+1003 DVGERTVT
-1014 VTLGSTDKA
+1014 VTVTMRDTAKA
-1023 NNYRLAAA
+1023 KNYQLEKTTA
-1031 TLANAGSANIT
+1031 TATTTIT
-1042 AVQTTLSL
+1042 PVQTTLEL

-1055 VYTGLA
+1055 VYTGSA
-1061 YDAETKLT
+1061 YDAKNI
-1069 ASANVE
+1069 SKVSNV
-1075 NPDITYTYYADSNG
+1075 NDAPVYTYYADNNSE
-1089 AKGAKLDGAPVNAGT
+1089 KGAKLDGAPVNAGT

-1116 NSAVTSAAVQFQIT
+1116 NSAVTSDAVQFQIT
-1130 QAPLTIKAENKSVT
+1130 KAPLTATAENKSAT
-1144 YGDAVPA
+1144 YGDTAPA

-1156 AGFVNG
+1156 AGFVNN
-1162 ETASVVTGLIT
+1162 ETESVVTGLIT
-1173 FDCAYAAGSDAGE
+1173 FDCAYAAGSGAGE

-1196 DNYAIT
+1196 ANYAIT

-1208 TVGKLTAALAW
+1208 TVGKRTAALEW
-1219 NDYAE
+1219 SGYAE

-1239 NKLTGDDATV
+1239 NKIGNDDVTV

-1254 TAVNAGT
+1254 DAVNAGT
-1261 YTATATGLAGAKAKN
+1261 YTAAATGLADAKAGN

-1281 TGLTQSYAIGK
+1281 TGLTQSYTIGK

-1305 AGDTLSAALQPQVN
+1305 AGDTLSAALQPKVN
-1319 DLDQSARFT
+1319 DLDQSALFT
-1328 YASSNTAAVTVN
+1328 YESSNTAAVTVN

-1351 TAIIT
+1351 TATVT

-1368 EASITVKAV
+1368 ETSVTVKAV

-1412 PAYYEGVS
+1412 PTYYEGVR

-1439 VDGRDIPWTI
+1439 VGGRDIPWTI

-1707 GGFVSAGYAVS
+1707 GGGFVSAGYAVS

-1786 AVFEKIAF
+1786 AVFEKISF

-1874 GITKGTTAAT
+1874 GITKGTTATT

-1889 PCTRGQAVTF
+1889 ACTRGQAVTF

>member
-1 MEGEASMRRFKK
+1 MRKAKRFLALLLSMTM
-13 LLSLVLS
+13 LLSLTSIPAMAGVVTEGTNEKKIYLS
-20 AALLLGCLE
+20 FQ
-29 TSVFAAT
+29 TVT
-36 ADFTFDVTKIEKYS
+36 ADEA
-50 EETHDVLAD
+50 ETEIQSVKAGESVYAYLNFYGNPTD
-59 EVTSVKEGD
+59 EVTNSIQSVNLYVQYNNSNLSITDIYDATLNETTCNPKYAENVLFISWASTKGITVTEG
-68 IIVVTLSFSN
+68 
-78 HTTSIKKIGAYAACL
+78 KKSVLTDHGAFACMEFKALVDMNEAELKSAFTILAADA
-93 LYDGNIFTPY
+93 DGNP
-103 TDESDTEGAGLFWE
+103 AGLEDGNKQFFTIVQT
-117 GPLADVG
+117 PALDVK
-124 GSNFIGS
+124 
-131 VAVSG
+131 VSG
-136 MVTISGGTASGVT
+136 TLYNTSSKQDIKNALTVMYIDASGK
-149 VRAGQSA
+149 Q
-156 EFGKIAFKVSKNLR
+156 
-170 ATEAAFKFDTA
+170 TA
-181 YADNELADSV
+181 
-191 TNPLD
+191 
-196 FGMGDE
+196 
-202 QSVTVYGQ
+202 
-210 PYLTASAKADAKFY
+210 
-224 DTTTLEQLK
+224 
-233 AGLAVQRIDEAGKAE
+233 
-248 DVTDF
+248 VTDF
-253 TVSVTDWKTGENT
+253 EVDKASLTVGENII
-266 VTVTAGGLSTTVT
+266 TVTANGISEKVT

-287 ESIAVTK
+287 KSIAVTK
-294 QPNKLVYTSGELLDL
+294 QPNKRVYTSGELLDL

-324 VVTTGYTTDVEAG
+324 VVTGYTTDVEAG
-337 TVMTVKE
+337 AVMTVAAYKE
-344 YGPSK
+344 GK
-349 IITVTYKDKTAQ
+349 VITVTYEGKTAQ
-361 TQVLTVKPRSVTI
+361 TWALTVNPRPVTV
-374 PTVQGTYTYNGSEQ
+374 PTAEGTYTYDGTEKTFQVNEKA
-388 ELVLNHVENWQKYY
+388 EDAKYY
-402 TLSGDLK
+402 TIKSDTNSDGSLTGT
-409 GKEAK
+409 EAGT
-414 NYTAYATLID
+414 YTATASLNDKT
-424 GVETRWTDG
+424 ETQWNDDERSTYD
-433 SKDVQTLTWTIAP
+433 KTLTWKIQP
-446 NDNPLT
+446 NANALT
-452 LVPAF
+452 LERKDNSA
-457 EGTITYDGSAK
+457 ITYNGQEQE
-468 TPAYTV
+468 PEYIV
-474 KSGEKILTAGT
+474 KSGNTELTAGT
-485 DYELTYSNNTNAGTA
+485 DYTLSYSNNTNAGTA
-500 TVTAK
+500 TVTAT
-505 GLGNY
+505 GLDNY
-510 VGATGSAEFTI
+510 AGATGSAEFTI
-521 AKAAIDPKLTMD
+521 AKAAVALTWSGADTRTYD
-533 GWTYGETAKEP
+533 GK
-544 TVTGNTG
+544 
-551 NGAVT
+551 
-556 YTYYS
+556 
-561 DASCTK
+561 AS
-567 VIAKPADAGT
+567 
-577 YWVKATVAE
+577 
-586 TANYEGAATITVEFT
+586 N
-601 IAKAAA
+601 
-607 PTLAGAVSLYHAD
+607 
-620 KTAGTFAVSSLT
+620 
-632 GAPAKGWTDVKF
+632 
-644 TAVVGKTDA
+644 
-653 ANILSAVS
+653 
-661 VKNGALAYTPTGA
+661 
-674 AGAGKTATVTATV
+674 VTA
-687 SSKNYLDATATVTFK
+687 SVTNK
-702 TVDISI
+702 IGND
-708 EWDGIQKTL
+708 
-717 KANPVYGDRNSDIL
+717 
-731 TGFNTRYT
+731 
-739 AKTTVDVPGTLSVK
+739 DV
-753 DAGSY
+753 
-758 PAAGTATVTL
+758 
-768 VFTPDANTGISGS
+768 
-781 FTHDYAI
+781 
-788 TPVAA
+788 
-793 KPITVTAK
+793 
-801 HVSVVYGEA
+801 
-810 IPALDFDVPTDALV
+810 
-824 NGDTKEGLGL
+824 
-834 VLATTATAGSNVG
+834 
-847 SYDITKA
+847 
-854 SQTTKNYDITVS
+854 
-866 GTKQLTITAKPL
+866 
-878 TPAMAAEDIAA
+878 
-889 VTYTGLAQTPT
+889 T
-900 VTVTDG
+900 VTVTGG
-906 DKTLVLDRD
+906 DA
-915 YTVTYRDNVNAGTA
+915 VNAGTYTAAVAGLAGA
-929 KVTILGK
+929 KA
-936 GNYSGS
+936 GNYQLPEEGLTQSY
-942 VEKSF
+942 
-947 TIEKAAL
+947 TINRAAL
-954 TITSATFA
+954 TIASVAVEG
-962 DKTYDD
+962 KTYDGTTD
-968 SNTAIVTGVTFDGLQ
+968 TKVTSVTFNGLQ
-983 NGETLTLGTDFTATG
+983 NGEELVSGTDYTVAGVFDEA
-998 TFHQE
+998 
-1003 DVGENVAADVT
+1003 DVGERTVT
-1014 VTLGSTDKA
+1014 VTVTMRDTAKA
-1023 NNYRLAAA
+1023 KNYQLEKTTA
-1031 TLANAGSANIT
+1031 TATATIT
-1042 AVQTTLSL
+1042 PVQTTLEL

-1055 VYTGLA
+1055 VYTGSA
-1061 YDAETKLT
+1061 YDAKNI
-1069 ASANVE
+1069 SKVSNV
-1075 NPDITYTYYADSNG
+1075 NDAPVYTYYADNNG
-1089 AKGAKLDGAPVNAGT
+1089 EKGAKLDGAPVNAGT

-1116 NSAVTSAAVQFQIT
+1116 NSEVTSDAVQFQIT
-1130 QAPLTIKAENKSVT
+1130 KAPLTATAENKSAT
-1144 YGDAVPA
+1144 YGDTAPA

-1156 AGFVNG
+1156 AGFVNN
-1162 ETASVVTGLIT
+1162 ETESVVTGLIT
-1173 FDCAYAAGSDAGE
+1173 FDCAYGAGSDAGE

-1224 RTYDGKASS
+1224 RTYDGKASN

-1239 NKLTGDDATV
+1239 NKIGNDDVTV

-1261 YTATATGLAGAKAKN
+1261 YIATATGLAGDKAKNYQLPETGLSQEYTINRAALTIASVAVEGKTYDGTTDAKVTSVTFNGLQNGEELVSGTDYTVAGVFAEADVGERTVTVTVTMRDTAKAKNYQLEKTTATATATITPVQTTLELTAKDAVYTGLAYDAETKLTASANVENPDITYTYYADSNGAKGDALSTAPVNAGTYWVEGYIAASGNNSAVTSDAVQFQITKAPLTATAENKSATYGDTAPAYTVRYAGFVNNETESVVTGLITFDCAYGAGSDAGEYAITPKGATADNYAITFVEGKLTVGKLTAALAWNDYAERTYDGKASNVTASVTNKIGNDDVTVTVTGGDAVNAGTYTAAATGLAGAKAGN

-1281 TGLTQSYAIGK
+1281 TGLTQSYTIGK

-1305 AGDTLSAALQPQVN
+1305 AGDTLSAALQPKVN
-1319 DLDQSARFT
+1319 DLDQSALFT
-1328 YASSNTAAVTVN
+1328 YESSNTAAVTVN

-1351 TAIIT
+1351 TATVT

-1368 EASITVKAV
+1368 ETSVTVKAV

-1412 PAYYEGVS
+1412 PTYYDGVR

-1707 GGFVSAGYAVS
+1707 GGGGFVSAGYAVS

-1786 AVFEKIAF
+1786 AVFEKISF

-1874 GITKGTTAAT
+1874 GITKGTTATT

-1889 PCTRGQAVTF
+1889 ACTRGQAVTF

>member
-36 ADFTFDVTKIEKYS
+36 AEFTLDVTKIEKYS

-170 ATEAAFKFDTA
+170 ATEAVFKFDAA

-233 AGLAVQRIDEAGKAE
+233 AGLAVQRIDEAGKAT

-287 ESIAVTK
+287 EFIEKGSQPTK
-294 QPNKLVYTSGELLDL
+294 GLVYTSGETLDL
-309 TGMEITAT
+309 SGMTIKVYYA
-317 YESGATE
+317 SGIEKIVGINDNGCTTE
-324 VVTTGYTTDVEAG
+324 PENSTTL
-337 TVMTVKE
+337 TVNLHNTK
-344 YGPSK
+344 K
-349 IITVTYKDKTAQ
+349 ITVTYEKKMVETWA
-361 TQVLTVKPRSVTI
+361 LTVNPRPVTV
-374 PTVQGTYTYNGSEQ
+374 PTAEGTYTYTGEEQ
-388 ELVLNHVENWQKYY
+388 TFTIGNAGDKDTYY
-402 TLSGDLK
+402 T
-409 GKEAK
+409 
-414 NYTAYATLID
+414 ID
-424 GVETRWTDG
+424 GVLKGTAVGTYEATAILKDKTETQWNDTAKSTDD
-433 SKDVQTLTWTIAP
+433 KTLTWKIQP
-446 NDNPLT
+446 NANALT
-452 LVPAF
+452 LERKDNSA
-457 EGTITYDGSAK
+457 ITYNGQEQE
-468 TPAYTV
+468 PEYIV
-474 KSGEKILTAGT
+474 KSGNTELTAGT
-485 DYELTYSNNTNAGTA
+485 DYTLSYSNNTNAGTA
-500 TVTAK
+500 TVTAT
-505 GLGNY
+505 GLDNY
-510 VGATGSAEFTI
+510 AGATGSAEFTI
-521 AKAAIDPKLTMD
+521 AKAAVALTWSGADTRTYD
-533 GWTYGETAKEP
+533 GK
-544 TVTGNTG
+544 
-551 NGAVT
+551 
-556 YTYYS
+556 
-561 DASCTK
+561 AS
-567 VIAKPADAGT
+567 
-577 YWVKATVAE
+577 
-586 TANYEGAATITVEFT
+586 N
-601 IAKAAA
+601 
-607 PTLAGAVSLYHAD
+607 
-620 KTAGTFAVSSLT
+620 
-632 GAPAKGWTDVKF
+632 
-644 TAVVGKTDA
+644 
-653 ANILSAVS
+653 
-661 VKNGALAYTPTGA
+661 
-674 AGAGKTATVTATV
+674 VTA
-687 SSKNYLDATATVTFK
+687 SVTNK
-702 TVDISI
+702 IGND
-708 EWDGIQKTL
+708 
-717 KANPVYGDRNSDIL
+717 
-731 TGFNTRYT
+731 
-739 AKTTVDVPGTLSVK
+739 DV
-753 DAGSY
+753 
-758 PAAGTATVTL
+758 
-768 VFTPDANTGISGS
+768 
-781 FTHDYAI
+781 
-788 TPVAA
+788 
-793 KPITVTAK
+793 
-801 HVSVVYGEA
+801 
-810 IPALDFDVPTDALV
+810 
-824 NGDTKEGLGL
+824 
-834 VLATTATAGSNVG
+834 
-847 SYDITKA
+847 
-854 SQTTKNYDITVS
+854 
-866 GTKQLTITAKPL
+866 
-878 TPAMAAEDIAA
+878 
-889 VTYTGLAQTPT
+889 T
-900 VTVTDG
+900 VTVTGG
-906 DKTLVLDRD
+906 DA
-915 YTVTYRDNVNAGTA
+915 VNAGTYTAAVAGLAGA
-929 KVTILGK
+929 KA
-936 GNYSGS
+936 GNYQLPEEGLTQSY
-942 VEKSF
+942 
-947 TIEKAAL
+947 TINRAAL
-954 TITSATFA
+954 TIASVAVEG
-962 DKTYDD
+962 KTYDGTTD
-968 SNTAIVTGVTFDGLQ
+968 AKVTSVTFNGLQ
-983 NGETLTLGTDFTATG
+983 NGEELVSGTDYTVAGVFDEA
-998 TFHQE
+998 
-1003 DVGENVAADVT
+1003 DVGERTVT
-1014 VTLGSTDKA
+1014 VTVTMRDTAKA
-1023 NNYRLAAA
+1023 KNYQLEKTTA
-1031 TLANAGSANIT
+1031 TATTTIT
-1042 AVQTTLSL
+1042 PVQTTLEL

-1055 VYTGLA
+1055 VYTGSA

-1069 ASANVE
+1069 ASSNVE
-1075 NPDITYTYYADSNG
+1075 NATITYTYYADNNG
-1089 AKGAKLDGAPVNAGT
+1089 EKGAKLDGAPVNAGT

-1116 NSAVTSAAVQFQIT
+1116 NSAVTSAAVKFQIAK
-1130 QAPLTIKAENKSVT
+1130 APLTATAEDQSVT
-1144 YGDAVPA
+1144 YGEEAPN
-1151 YTVRY
+1151 YTVLY
-1156 AGFVNG
+1156 AGFVNN
-1162 ETASVVTGLIT
+1162 ETESVVTGLT

-1224 RTYDGKASS
+1224 RTYDGKASN

-1239 NKLTGDDATV
+1239 NKIGNDDVTV

-1254 TAVNAGT
+1254 DAVNAGT
-1261 YTATATGLAGAKAKN
+1261 YTAAATGLAGAKAGN

-1281 TGLTQSYAIGK
+1281 TGLTQSYTIGK

-1305 AGDTLSAALQPQVN
+1305 AGDTLSAALQPKVN
-1319 DLDQSARFT
+1319 DLDQSALFT
-1328 YASSNTAAVTVN
+1328 YERSNTAAVTVN

-1351 TAIIT
+1351 TATVT

-1368 EASITVKAV
+1368 ETSVTVKAV

-1412 PAYYEGVS
+1412 PTYYDGVR

-1521 TFVTQILPESYQN
+1521 TFVTQILPESYRN

-1707 GGFVSAGYAVS
+1707 GGGGFVSAGYAVS

-1786 AVFEKIAF
+1786 AVFEKISF

-1874 GITKGTTAAT
+1874 GITKGTTATT

-1889 PCTRGQAVTF
+1889 ACTRGQAVTF

>member
-1 MEGEASMRRFKK
+1 MRRFKK

-170 ATEAAFKFDTA
+170 ATEAVFKFDAA

-224 DTTTLEQLK
+224 DTTTLEQLQ
-233 AGLAVQRIDEAGKAE
+233 AGLAVQRIDEAGKAT

-279 VTAVADTV
+279 VEAVADTV
-287 ESIAVTK
+287 EFIEKGSQPTK
-294 QPNKLVYTSGELLDL
+294 GLVYTSGETLDL
-309 TGMEITAT
+309 SGMTIKVYYA
-317 YESGATE
+317 SGIEKIVGINDNGCTTE
-324 VVTTGYTTDVEAG
+324 PENSTTL
-337 TVMTVKE
+337 TVNLHNTK
-344 YGPSK
+344 K
-349 IITVTYKDKTAQ
+349 ITVTYEKKMVETWA
-361 TQVLTVKPRSVTI
+361 LTVNPRPVTV
-374 PTVQGTYTYNGSEQ
+374 PTAEGTYTYTGEEQTFTISNAGDKAYYTITGSLTGTEAGTYTATASLKDKTETQWDDTAKSTDDKTLTWKIQPNANALTLERKDNSAITYNGQEQ
-388 ELVLNHVENWQKYY
+388 EPEYIVKSGNTKLTLNKDY
-402 TLSGDLK
+402 TLS
-409 GKEAK
+409 
-414 NYTAYATLID
+414 
-424 GVETRWTDG
+424 
-433 SKDVQTLTWTIAP
+433 
-446 NDNPLT
+446 
-452 LVPAF
+452 
-457 EGTITYDGSAK
+457 
-468 TPAYTV
+468 
-474 KSGEKILTAGT
+474 
-485 DYELTYSNNTNAGTA
+485 YSNNTNAGTA
-500 TVTAK
+500 TVTAT

-510 VGATGSAEFTI
+510 AGATGSTEFTI
-521 AKAAIDPKLTMD
+521 AKAAVALTWSGADTRTYD
-533 GWTYGETAKEP
+533 GK
-544 TVTGNTG
+544 
-551 NGAVT
+551 
-556 YTYYS
+556 
-561 DASCTK
+561 AS
-567 VIAKPADAGT
+567 
-577 YWVKATVAE
+577 
-586 TANYEGAATITVEFT
+586 N
-601 IAKAAA
+601 
-607 PTLAGAVSLYHAD
+607 
-620 KTAGTFAVSSLT
+620 
-632 GAPAKGWTDVKF
+632 
-644 TAVVGKTDA
+644 
-653 ANILSAVS
+653 
-661 VKNGALAYTPTGA
+661 
-674 AGAGKTATVTATV
+674 VTA
-687 SSKNYLDATATVTFK
+687 SVTNK
-702 TVDISI
+702 IGND
-708 EWDGIQKTL
+708 
-717 KANPVYGDRNSDIL
+717 
-731 TGFNTRYT
+731 
-739 AKTTVDVPGTLSVK
+739 DV
-753 DAGSY
+753 
-758 PAAGTATVTL
+758 
-768 VFTPDANTGISGS
+768 
-781 FTHDYAI
+781 
-788 TPVAA
+788 
-793 KPITVTAK
+793 
-801 HVSVVYGEA
+801 
-810 IPALDFDVPTDALV
+810 
-824 NGDTKEGLGL
+824 
-834 VLATTATAGSNVG
+834 
-847 SYDITKA
+847 
-854 SQTTKNYDITVS
+854 
-866 GTKQLTITAKPL
+866 
-878 TPAMAAEDIAA
+878 
-889 VTYTGLAQTPT
+889 T
-900 VTVTDG
+900 VTVTG
-906 DKTLVLDRD
+906 GTA
-915 YTVTYRDNVNAGTA
+915 VNAGTYTATATGLAGA
-929 KVTILGK
+929 KAKNYQLPEEGLTQSYTI
-936 GNYSGS
+936 NR
-942 VEKSF
+942 
-947 TIEKAAL
+947 AAL
-954 TITSATFA
+954 TIASVAVEG
-962 DKTYDD
+962 KTYDGTTD
-968 SNTAIVTGVTFDGLQ
+968 AKVTSVTFNGLQ
-983 NGETLTLGTDFTATG
+983 NGEELVSGTDYTVAGVFDEA
-998 TFHQE
+998 
-1003 DVGENVAADVT
+1003 DVGERTVT
-1014 VTLGSTDKA
+1014 VTVTMRDTAKA
-1023 NNYRLAAA
+1023 KNYQLEKTTA
-1031 TLANAGSANIT
+1031 TATTTIT
-1042 AVQTTLSL
+1042 PVQTTLEL

-1055 VYTGLA
+1055 VYTGSA
-1061 YDAETKLT
+1061 YDAKNI
-1069 ASANVE
+1069 SKVSNV
-1075 NPDITYTYYADSNG
+1075 NDAPVYTYYADNNG
-1089 AKGAKLDGAPVNAGT
+1089 EKGAKLDGAPVNAGT

-1116 NSAVTSAAVQFQIT
+1116 NSAVTSDAVQFQIT
-1130 QAPLTIKAENKSVT
+1130 KAPLTATAENKSAT
-1144 YGDAVPA
+1144 YGDTAPA

-1156 AGFVNG
+1156 AGFVNN
-1162 ETASVVTGLIT
+1162 ETESVVTGLIT

-1239 NKLTGDDATV
+1239 NKLTGDDVTV

-1261 YTATATGLAGAKAKN
+1261 YTAAATGLAGAKAKN

-1281 TGLTQSYAIGK
+1281 MGLTQSYAIGK

-1305 AGDTLSAALQPQVN
+1305 AGDTLSAALQPKVN

-1412 PAYYEGVS
+1412 PAYYDGVR

-1629 AAVTFRMP
+1629 AAATFRMP

-1694 AEAQFTVMGGGGG
+1694 AEAQFTVMGGGGGGG

-1874 GITKGTTAAT
+1874 GITKGTTATT

-1889 PCTRGQAVTF
+1889 ACTRGQAVTF

>member
-1 MEGEASMRRFKK
+1 MRRFKK

-103 TDESDTEGAGLFWE
+103 TDESDTKGAGLFWE

-266 VTVTAGGLSTTVT
+266 VTVTAGDLSTTVT
-279 VTAVADTV
+279 VEAVADTV

-294 QPNKLVYTSGELLDL
+294 QPNKRVYTSGELLDL

-361 TQVLTVKPRSVTI
+361 TQVLTVKPRLVTI

-424 GVETRWTDG
+424 GVETRWMDG

-485 DYELTYSNNTNAGTA
+485 DYELSYSNNTNAGTA

-521 AKAAIDPKLTMD
+521 AKAAVALTWSGADTRTYD
-533 GWTYGETAKEP
+533 GK
-544 TVTGNTG
+544 
-551 NGAVT
+551 
-556 YTYYS
+556 
-561 DASCTK
+561 AS
-567 VIAKPADAGT
+567 
-577 YWVKATVAE
+577 
-586 TANYEGAATITVEFT
+586 N
-601 IAKAAA
+601 
-607 PTLAGAVSLYHAD
+607 
-620 KTAGTFAVSSLT
+620 
-632 GAPAKGWTDVKF
+632 
-644 TAVVGKTDA
+644 
-653 ANILSAVS
+653 
-661 VKNGALAYTPTGA
+661 
-674 AGAGKTATVTATV
+674 VTA
-687 SSKNYLDATATVTFK
+687 SVTNK
-702 TVDISI
+702 IGND
-708 EWDGIQKTL
+708 
-717 KANPVYGDRNSDIL
+717 
-731 TGFNTRYT
+731 
-739 AKTTVDVPGTLSVK
+739 DV
-753 DAGSY
+753 
-758 PAAGTATVTL
+758 
-768 VFTPDANTGISGS
+768 
-781 FTHDYAI
+781 
-788 TPVAA
+788 
-793 KPITVTAK
+793 
-801 HVSVVYGEA
+801 
-810 IPALDFDVPTDALV
+810 
-824 NGDTKEGLGL
+824 
-834 VLATTATAGSNVG
+834 
-847 SYDITKA
+847 
-854 SQTTKNYDITVS
+854 
-866 GTKQLTITAKPL
+866 
-878 TPAMAAEDIAA
+878 
-889 VTYTGLAQTPT
+889 T
-900 VTVTDG
+900 VTVTGG
-906 DKTLVLDRD
+906 DA
-915 YTVTYRDNVNAGTA
+915 VNAGTYTATATGLAGA
-929 KVTILGK
+929 KAKNYQLPEEGLTQSYTI
-936 GNYSGS
+936 NR
-942 VEKSF
+942 
-947 TIEKAAL
+947 AAL
-954 TITSATFA
+954 TIASVAVEG
-962 DKTYDD
+962 KTYDGTTD
-968 SNTAIVTGVTFDGLQ
+968 AKVTSVTFNGLQ
-983 NGETLTLGTDFTATG
+983 NGEELVSGTDYTVAGVFDEA
-998 TFHQE
+998 
-1003 DVGENVAADVT
+1003 DVGERTVT
-1014 VTLGSTDKA
+1014 VTVTMRDTAKA
-1023 NNYRLAAA
+1023 KNYQLEKTTA
-1031 TLANAGSANIT
+1031 TATATIT
-1042 AVQTTLSL
+1042 PVQTTLEL

-1055 VYTGLA
+1055 VYTGSA
-1061 YDAETKLT
+1061 YDAKNI
-1069 ASANVE
+1069 SKISNV
-1075 NPDITYTYYADSNG
+1075 NDTPVYTYYADSNG
-1089 AKGAKLDGAPVNAGT
+1089 AKGDALSTTPVNAGT

-1116 NSAVTSAAVQFQIT
+1116 NSAVTSAAVKFQIT
-1130 QAPLTIKAENKSVT
+1130 KAPLTATAEDQSVI
-1144 YGDAVPA
+1144 YGEEAPN

-1156 AGFVNG
+1156 TGFVGKDNATVVSG
-1162 ETASVVTGLIT
+1162 IET
-1173 FDCAYAAGSDAGE
+1173 DCAYTAGSGAGE

-1196 DNYAIT
+1196 ANYAIT

-1208 TVGKLTAALAW
+1208 TVGKRTAALAW
-1219 NDYAE
+1219 SGYAE

-1239 NKLTGDDATV
+1239 NKIGNDDVTV

-1261 YTATATGLAGAKAKN
+1261 YTAAATGLAGAKAGN

-1281 TGLTQSYAIGK
+1281 TGLTQSYTIGK

-1305 AGDTLSAALQPQVN
+1305 AGDTLSAALQPKVN

-1340 AQGVVSAVANG
+1340 AQGVVSALANG
-1351 TAIIT
+1351 TATVT
-1356 VTVPATANYEAA
+1356 VTVPATTNYEAA
-1368 EASITVKAV
+1368 EASVTVKAV

-1383 VSAAPDTVSAALQG
+1383 VSAAPDTVSAVLQG
-1397 KTIVLSGYAE
+1397 KTIVLSGYAD
-1407 SITVT
+1407 SITVIPT
-1412 PAYYEGVS
+1412 YYEGVR

-1439 VDGRDIPWTI
+1439 VGGRDIPWTI

-1501 AGLIP
+1501 AGIIP

-1521 TFVTQILPESYQN
+1521 TFVTQILPESYRN

-1585 ADLYARHDLG
+1585 ADLYARHELG
-1595 GGQYEYLPVTV
+1595 NGQYEYLPVTV

-1651 GQSLPAA
+1651 GQALPAA

-1685 TALNGKTLT
+1685 TTLNGKTLT
-1694 AEAQFTVMGGGGG
+1694 AEAQFTAMGGSGG

-1889 PCTRGQAVTF
+1889 ACTRGQAVTF

-1920 SFCAGSVKWAVENGV
+1920 SFYAGSVKWAVENGV

>member
-1 MEGEASMRRFKK
+1 MRKTATK
-13 LLSLVLS
+13 ALSLFLALTMLMSLVCVPAGAKVIQDGTNGKTIYLSTKATLKKGGEEATTVAANSTFVVEVNFANNPTVLEDS
-20 AALLLGCLE
+20 IQGFDLFVKYDN
-29 TSVFAAT
+29 TKMTAT
-36 ADFTFDVTKIEKYS
+36 N
-50 EETHDVLAD
+50 
-59 EVTSVKEGD
+59 
-68 IIVVTLSFSN
+68 VVNGLTVVVAN
-78 HTTSIKKIGAYAACL
+78 KAY
-93 LYDGNIFTPY
+93 G
-103 TDESDTEGAGLFWE
+103 SDTVKMAWASE
-117 GPLADVG
+117 
-124 GSNFIGS
+124 
-131 VAVSG
+131 SG
-136 MVTISGGTASGVT
+136 ISIVDDDTLENVVQASGT
-149 VRAGQSA
+149 LAY
-156 EFGKIAFKVSKNLR
+156 IAFK
-170 ATEAAFKFDTA
+170 ATTD
-181 YADNELADSV
+181 
-191 TNPLD
+191 
-196 FGMGDE
+196 
-202 QSVTVYGQ
+202 
-210 PYLTASAKADAKFY
+210 LTASDLAAFEFPATGTGNEVAGMSDGNSKKFTIVQTPALDVSVKDGVILY
-224 DTTTLEQLK
+224 DTSSEQDIKNALT
-233 AGLAVQRIDEAGKAE
+233 VMYIDASGKQTA
-248 DVTDF
+248 VTDF
-253 TVSVTDWKTGENT
+253 EVDKASLTVGENII
-266 VTVTAGGLSTTVT
+266 TVTANGISEKVT

-294 QPNKLVYTSGELLDL
+294 QPNKRVYTSGELLDL

-361 TQVLTVKPRSVTI
+361 TQVLTVKPRLVTI

-424 GVETRWTDG
+424 GVETRWMDG

-485 DYELTYSNNTNAGTA
+485 DYELSYSNNTNAGTA
-500 TVTAK
+500 TVTAT
-505 GLGNY
+505 GLDNY
-510 VGATGSAEFTI
+510 AGATGSAEFTI
-521 AKAAIDPKLTMD
+521 AKAAITPTLTMN
-533 GWTYGETAKEP
+533 GWAYGETAKEP

-551 NGAVT
+551 NGDVT

-561 DASCTK
+561 NEACTAE
-567 VIAKPADAGT
+567 IAKPTDAGT
-577 YWVKATVAE
+577 YWVKAAVAE
-586 TANYEGAATITVEFT
+586 TANYEGAATSAVQFT

-607 PTLAGAVSLYHAD
+607 PTGLAGAVSLYHAD
-620 KTAGTFAVSSLT
+620 KTAGTFAVNSLT
-632 GAPAKGWTDVKF
+632 GAPANGWTDVKF
-644 TAVVGKTDA
+644 TTVGKADGTVLETVA
-653 ANILSAVS
+653 LE
-661 VKNGALAYTPTGA
+661 NGALAYTPTGA

-687 SSKNYLDATATVTFK
+687 SSKNYLDATATVTFT

-708 EWDGIQKTL
+708 EWDKIEKTL

-753 DAGSY
+753 GADSY
-758 PAAGTATVTL
+758 PAVGTKTVTL
-768 VFTPDANTGISGS
+768 VFTPDVNTGISGS

-834 VLATTATAGSNVG
+834 VLTTDATAGSNVG

-854 SQTTKNYDITVS
+854 SQKTENYAITVS

-947 TIEKAAL
+947 IIEKAAL
-954 TITSATFA
+954 TIARATFA
-962 DKTYDD
+962 DKTYDG
-968 SNTAIVTGVTFDGLQ
+968 SKAATVTGVTFDGLQ

-998 TFHQE
+998 TFRQE

-1031 TLANAGSANIT
+1031 TLENAGSANIT
-1042 AVQTTLSL
+1042 PVQTTLSL

-1055 VYTGLA
+1055 VYTGSA

-1089 AKGAKLDGAPVNAGT
+1089 AKGDALSTAPVNAGT

-1116 NSAVTSAAVQFQIT
+1116 NSAVTSAAVKFQIT
-1130 QAPLTIKAENKSVT
+1130 KAPLTATADDDSVI
-1144 YGDAVPA
+1144 YGQEAPN
-1151 YTVRY
+1151 YTVSY
-1156 AGFVNG
+1156 TGFVGKDNATVVSG
-1162 ETASVVTGLIT
+1162 IET
-1173 FDCAYAAGSDAGE
+1173 DCAYAAGSDAGE

-1219 NDYAE
+1219 NDCAE
-1224 RTYDGKASS
+1224 RTYDGKASN

-1239 NKLTGDDATV
+1239 NKIGNDDVTV

-1261 YTATATGLAGAKAKN
+1261 YIATATGLAGDKAKN

-1281 TGLTQSYAIGK
+1281 TGLTQSYTIGK

-1328 YASSNTAAVTVN
+1328 YASNNTAAVTVN

-1351 TAIIT
+1351 TAT
-1356 VTVPATANYEAA
+1356 VTVTAPATANYEAA
-1368 EASITVKAV
+1368 EASVTVKAV

-1383 VSAAPDTVSAALQG
+1383 VSAAPDTVSAVLQG

-1412 PAYYEGVS
+1412 PTYYDGVR

-1439 VDGRDIPWTI
+1439 VGGRDIPWTI

-1489 GNTTASGLDQAA
+1489 ENTTASGLDQAA

-1585 ADLYARHDLG
+1585 ADLYARHELG

-1613 QQGSF
+1613 QQSSF

-1651 GQSLPAA
+1651 GQALPAA
-1658 SRAGYRFDG
+1658 SRAGYSFDG

-1685 TALNGKTLT
+1685 TALNGKILT
-1694 AEAQFTVMGGGGG
+1694 AEAQFTVMGGGGGGG

-1874 GITKGTTAAT
+1874 GITKGTTATT

-1889 PCTRGQAVTF
+1889 ACTRGQAVTF

>member
-1 MEGEASMRRFKK
+1 MVQKGKR
-13 LLSLVLS
+13 LISLVL
-20 AALLLGCLE
+20 
-29 TSVFAAT
+29 
-36 ADFTFDVTKIEKYS
+36 
-50 EETHDVLAD
+50 VLAMM
-59 EVTSVKEGD
+59 
-68 IIVVTLSFSN
+68 LS
-78 HTTSIKKIGAYAACL
+78 
-93 LYDGNIFTPY
+93 
-103 TDESDTEGAGLFWE
+103 
-117 GPLADVG
+117 
-124 GSNFIGS
+124 
-131 VAVSG
+131 
-136 MVTISGGTASGVT
+136 M
-149 VRAGQSA
+149 
-156 EFGKIAFKVSKNLR
+156 
-170 ATEAAFKFDTA
+170 
-181 YADNELADSV
+181 
-191 TNPLD
+191 
-196 FGMGDE
+196 
-202 QSVTVYGQ
+202 
-210 PYLTASAKADAKFY
+210 
-224 DTTTLEQLK
+224 
-233 AGLAVQRIDEAGKAE
+233 
-248 DVTDF
+248 
-253 TVSVTDWKTGENT
+253 
-266 VTVTAGGLSTTVT
+266 TVTAGAAPLVVGTNGKTIYLSMQVTDASGNEKTSAQTGNTLYVRVNFAGNSTVLEESVRNYNVLMSFDGTKMTFSGIDRNVPLTIPQANSPKSGIIKAGWSDNAGIIATVIDGEDEKDVVQESGLLTIFKLKATSDLTADDIASIQFLDSYNTDTLRMGDYSVVIAPALDVSVKDGVTLYNTSSKQDIKNALTVMYIDASGKQTAVTDFEVDKASLTVGENIITVTANGISEKVT

-287 ESIAVTK
+287 KSIAVTK
-294 QPNKLVYTSGELLDL
+294 QPNKRVYTSGELLDL

-324 VVTTGYTTDVEAG
+324 VVTGYTTDVEAG
-337 TVMTVKE
+337 AVMTVAAYKE
-344 YGPSK
+344 GK
-349 IITVTYKDKTAQ
+349 VITVTYEGKTAQ
-361 TQVLTVKPRSVTI
+361 TWALTVNPRPVTV
-374 PTVQGTYTYNGSEQ
+374 PTAEGTYTYDGTEKTFQVNEKA
-388 ELVLNHVENWQKYY
+388 EDAKYY
-402 TLSGDLK
+402 TIKSDTNSDGSLTGT
-409 GKEAK
+409 EAGT
-414 NYTAYATLID
+414 YTATASLNDKT
-424 GVETRWTDG
+424 ETQWNDDERSTYD
-433 SKDVQTLTWTIAP
+433 KTLTWKIQP
-446 NDNPLT
+446 NANALT
-452 LVPAF
+452 LERKDNSA
-457 EGTITYDGSAK
+457 ITYNGQEQE
-468 TPAYTV
+468 PEYIV
-474 KSGEKILTAGT
+474 KSGNTELTAGT
-485 DYELTYSNNTNAGTA
+485 DYTLSYSNNTNAGTA
-500 TVTAK
+500 TVTAT
-505 GLGNY
+505 GLDNY
-510 VGATGSAEFTI
+510 AGATGSAEFTI
-521 AKAAIDPKLTMD
+521 AKAAVALTWSGADTRTYD
-533 GWTYGETAKEP
+533 GK
-544 TVTGNTG
+544 
-551 NGAVT
+551 
-556 YTYYS
+556 
-561 DASCTK
+561 AS
-567 VIAKPADAGT
+567 
-577 YWVKATVAE
+577 
-586 TANYEGAATITVEFT
+586 N
-601 IAKAAA
+601 
-607 PTLAGAVSLYHAD
+607 
-620 KTAGTFAVSSLT
+620 
-632 GAPAKGWTDVKF
+632 
-644 TAVVGKTDA
+644 
-653 ANILSAVS
+653 
-661 VKNGALAYTPTGA
+661 
-674 AGAGKTATVTATV
+674 VTA
-687 SSKNYLDATATVTFK
+687 SVTNK
-702 TVDISI
+702 IGND
-708 EWDGIQKTL
+708 
-717 KANPVYGDRNSDIL
+717 
-731 TGFNTRYT
+731 
-739 AKTTVDVPGTLSVK
+739 DV
-753 DAGSY
+753 
-758 PAAGTATVTL
+758 
-768 VFTPDANTGISGS
+768 
-781 FTHDYAI
+781 
-788 TPVAA
+788 
-793 KPITVTAK
+793 
-801 HVSVVYGEA
+801 
-810 IPALDFDVPTDALV
+810 
-824 NGDTKEGLGL
+824 
-834 VLATTATAGSNVG
+834 
-847 SYDITKA
+847 
-854 SQTTKNYDITVS
+854 
-866 GTKQLTITAKPL
+866 
-878 TPAMAAEDIAA
+878 
-889 VTYTGLAQTPT
+889 T
-900 VTVTDG
+900 VTVTGGTAVNDGTYIATATGLAG
-906 DKTLVLDRD
+906 DKAKNYQLPETGLSQE
-915 YTVTYRDNVNAGTA
+915 YTINR
-929 KVTILGK
+929 
-936 GNYSGS
+936 
-942 VEKSF
+942 
-947 TIEKAAL
+947 AAL
-954 TITSATFA
+954 TIASVAVEG
-962 DKTYDD
+962 KTYDGTTD
-968 SNTAIVTGVTFDGLQ
+968 AKVTSVTFSGLQ
-983 NGETLTLGTDFTATG
+983 NGEELVSGTDYTVAGVFDEANIGMRTAT
-998 TFHQE
+998 
-1003 DVGENVAADVT
+1003 VT
-1014 VTLGSTDKA
+1014 VTMKDTAKA
-1023 NNYRLAAA
+1023 RNYQLEKTTA
-1031 TLANAGSANIT
+1031 TATATIT
-1042 AVQTTLSL
+1042 PVQTTLSL

-1055 VYTGLA
+1055 VYTGSA

-1069 ASANVE
+1069 ASSNVE
-1075 NPDITYTYYADSNG
+1075 NPTITYTYYADNNG
-1089 AKGAKLDGAPVNAGT
+1089 EKGAKLDGAPVNAGT

-1116 NSAVTSAAVQFQIT
+1116 NSAVTSAAVKFQIT
-1130 QAPLTIKAENKSVT
+1130 QAPLTITAENKSAT
-1144 YGDAVPA
+1144 YGDTAPA

-1156 AGFVNG
+1156 AGFVNN
-1162 ETASVVTGLIT
+1162 ETESVVTGLIT

-1202 FVEGKL
+1202 FVAGKL

-1224 RTYDGKASS
+1224 RTYDGKASN

-1239 NKLTGDDATV
+1239 NKIGTDDVTV

-1261 YTATATGLAGAKAKN
+1261 YTATVAGLAGAKAKN

-1281 TGLTQSYAIGK
+1281 TGLTQSYTIGK

-1328 YASSNTAAVTVN
+1328 YASNNTAAVTVN

-1351 TAIIT
+1351 TAT
-1356 VTVPATANYEAA
+1356 VTVTAPATANYEAA
-1368 EASITVKAV
+1368 EASVTVKAV

-1383 VSAAPDTVSAALQG
+1383 VSAAPDTVSAVLQG

-1412 PAYYEGVS
+1412 PTYYDGVR

-1439 VDGRDIPWTI
+1439 VGGRDIPWTI

-1489 GNTTASGLDQAA
+1489 ENTTASGLDQAA

-1539 EIRPVA
+1539 VIRPVA
-1545 QYKYLDQQ
+1545 QYKYLDEQ
-1553 GNAIKTEE
+1553 GDAIKTEE

-1585 ADLYARHDLG
+1585 ADLYARHELG

-1613 QQGSF
+1613 QQSSF

-1629 AAVTFRMP
+1629 ATVTFRMP

-1651 GQSLPAA
+1651 GQALPAA

-1694 AEAQFTVMGGGGG
+1694 AEAQFTVMGGGGGGG

-1874 GITKGTTAAT
+1874 GITKGTTATT

-1935 TKGTTATTF
+1935 TKGTAATTF

>member
-1 MEGEASMRRFKK
+1 MRKTATK
-13 LLSLVLS
+13 ALSLFLALTMLMSLVCVPAGAKVIQDGTNGKTIYLSTKATLKKGGEEATTVAANSTFVVEVNFANNPTVLEDS
-20 AALLLGCLE
+20 IQGFDLFVKYDN
-29 TSVFAAT
+29 TKMTAT
-36 ADFTFDVTKIEKYS
+36 N
-50 EETHDVLAD
+50 
-59 EVTSVKEGD
+59 
-68 IIVVTLSFSN
+68 VVNGLTVVVAN
-78 HTTSIKKIGAYAACL
+78 KAY
-93 LYDGNIFTPY
+93 G
-103 TDESDTEGAGLFWE
+103 SDTVKMAWASE
-117 GPLADVG
+117 
-124 GSNFIGS
+124 
-131 VAVSG
+131 SG
-136 MVTISGGTASGVT
+136 ISIVDDDTLENVVQASGT
-149 VRAGQSA
+149 LAY
-156 EFGKIAFKVSKNLR
+156 IAFK
-170 ATEAAFKFDTA
+170 ATTD
-181 YADNELADSV
+181 
-191 TNPLD
+191 
-196 FGMGDE
+196 
-202 QSVTVYGQ
+202 
-210 PYLTASAKADAKFY
+210 LTASDLAAFEFPATGTGNEVAGMSDGNSKKFTIVQTPALDVSVKDGVTLYNTSSKQDIKNALTVMYIDAS
-224 DTTTLEQLK
+224 
-233 AGLAVQRIDEAGKAE
+233 GKQTA
-248 DVTDF
+248 VTDF
-253 TVSVTDWKTGENT
+253 EVDKASLTVGENII
-266 VTVTAGGLSTTVT
+266 TVTANGISEKVT

-294 QPNKLVYTSGELLDL
+294 QPNKRVYTSGDKLDL

-324 VVTTGYTTDVEAG
+324 VVTTGYTTDVEVG

-349 IITVTYKDKTAQ
+349 IITVTYEGKTAQ
-361 TQVLTVKPRSVTI
+361 TWALTVNPRLVTI
-374 PTVQGTYTYNGSEQ
+374 PTVKGTYTYNGNEQ
-388 ELVLNHVENWQKYY
+388 ELVLNHAENWEKYY
-402 TLSGDLK
+402 TLSGILK

-424 GVETRWTDG
+424 DDETRWTDG
-433 SKDVQTLTWTIAP
+433 SEDVQTLTWTIAP
-446 NDNPLT
+446 NEGDLT
-452 LVPAF
+452 LTPVSDDS
-457 EGTITYDGSAK
+457 ITYNGK
-468 TPAYTV
+468 EQKPEYTV
-474 KSGEKILTAGT
+474 TSGGKTLTAGT
-485 DYELTYSNNTNAGTA
+485 DYTLSYSNNTNAGTA
-500 TVTAK
+500 TVAAT
-505 GLGNY
+505 GLDNY
-510 VGATGSAEFTI
+510 AGATGSAEFTI
-521 AKAAIDPKLTMD
+521 AKAAVALTWSGADTRTYD
-533 GWTYGETAKEP
+533 GK
-544 TVTGNTG
+544 
-551 NGAVT
+551 
-556 YTYYS
+556 
-561 DASCTK
+561 AS
-567 VIAKPADAGT
+567 
-577 YWVKATVAE
+577 
-586 TANYEGAATITVEFT
+586 N
-601 IAKAAA
+601 
-607 PTLAGAVSLYHAD
+607 
-620 KTAGTFAVSSLT
+620 
-632 GAPAKGWTDVKF
+632 
-644 TAVVGKTDA
+644 
-653 ANILSAVS
+653 
-661 VKNGALAYTPTGA
+661 
-674 AGAGKTATVTATV
+674 VTA
-687 SSKNYLDATATVTFK
+687 SVTNK
-702 TVDISI
+702 IGND
-708 EWDGIQKTL
+708 
-717 KANPVYGDRNSDIL
+717 
-731 TGFNTRYT
+731 
-739 AKTTVDVPGTLSVK
+739 DV
-753 DAGSY
+753 
-758 PAAGTATVTL
+758 
-768 VFTPDANTGISGS
+768 
-781 FTHDYAI
+781 
-788 TPVAA
+788 
-793 KPITVTAK
+793 
-801 HVSVVYGEA
+801 
-810 IPALDFDVPTDALV
+810 
-824 NGDTKEGLGL
+824 
-834 VLATTATAGSNVG
+834 
-847 SYDITKA
+847 
-854 SQTTKNYDITVS
+854 
-866 GTKQLTITAKPL
+866 
-878 TPAMAAEDIAA
+878 
-889 VTYTGLAQTPT
+889 T
-900 VTVTDG
+900 VTVTGG
-906 DKTLVLDRD
+906 DA
-915 YTVTYRDNVNAGTA
+915 VNAGTYIATATGLAGDKAKNYQLPEEGLTQSYTINRVALTIASVAVEGKTYDGTTDA
-929 KVTILGK
+929 KVT
-936 GNYSGS
+936 S
-942 VEKSF
+942 
-947 TIEKAAL
+947 
-954 TITSATFA
+954 
-962 DKTYDD
+962 
-968 SNTAIVTGVTFDGLQ
+968 VTFSGLQ
-983 NGETLTLGTDFTATG
+983 NGEELVSGTDYTVAGVFDEAN
-998 TFHQE
+998 
-1003 DVGENVAADVT
+1003 VGERTVT
-1014 VTLGSTDKA
+1014 VTVTMRDTAKA
-1023 NNYRLAAA
+1023 KNYQLEKTTA
-1031 TLANAGSANIT
+1031 TATTTIT
-1042 AVQTTLSL
+1042 PVQTTLEL

-1055 VYTGLA
+1055 VYTGSA
-1061 YDAETKLT
+1061 YDAKNI
-1069 ASANVE
+1069 SKVSNV
-1075 NPDITYTYYADSNG
+1075 NDAPVYTYYADSNG

-1116 NSAVTSAAVQFQIT
+1116 NSAVTSAAVKFQIT
-1130 QAPLTIKAENKSVT
+1130 KAPLTATAENKSAT
-1144 YGDAVPA
+1144 YGDTAPA

-1162 ETASVVTGLIT
+1162 ETESVVTGLT
-1173 FDCAYAAGSDAGE
+1173 FDCAYTAGSDAGE

-1196 DNYAIT
+1196 ANYAIT

-1208 TVGKLTAALAW
+1208 TVGKRTAALEW
-1219 NDYAE
+1219 SGYAE

-1239 NKLTGDDATV
+1239 NKIGNDDVTV

-1254 TAVNAGT
+1254 DAVNAGT
-1261 YTATATGLAGAKAKN
+1261 YTATVAGLAGAKAKN

-1281 TGLTQSYAIGK
+1281 TGRSKGYSITK

-1328 YASSNTAAVTVN
+1328 YASNNTAAVTVN

-1351 TAIIT
+1351 TAT
-1356 VTVPATANYEAA
+1356 VTVTAPATTNYEAA
-1368 EASITVKAV
+1368 EASVTVKAV

-1412 PAYYEGVS
+1412 PTYYDGVR

-1439 VDGRDIPWTI
+1439 VGGRDIPWTI
-1449 DASAVVVKPANV
+1449 DTSAVVVKPANV

-1489 GNTTASGLDQAA
+1489 ENTTASGLDQAA

-1585 ADLYARHDLG
+1585 ADLYARHELG

-1613 QQGSF
+1613 QQSSF

-1629 AAVTFRMP
+1629 ATVTFRMP

-1685 TALNGKTLT
+1685 TALNGKILT
-1694 AEAQFTVMGGGGG
+1694 AEAQFTVMGGGGGG

-1874 GITKGTTAAT
+1874 GITKGTTATT

>member
-1 MEGEASMRRFKK
+1 MVQKGKR
-13 LLSLVLS
+13 LISLVL
-20 AALLLGCLE
+20 
-29 TSVFAAT
+29 
-36 ADFTFDVTKIEKYS
+36 
-50 EETHDVLAD
+50 VLAMM
-59 EVTSVKEGD
+59 
-68 IIVVTLSFSN
+68 LS
-78 HTTSIKKIGAYAACL
+78 
-93 LYDGNIFTPY
+93 
-103 TDESDTEGAGLFWE
+103 
-117 GPLADVG
+117 
-124 GSNFIGS
+124 
-131 VAVSG
+131 
-136 MVTISGGTASGVT
+136 M
-149 VRAGQSA
+149 
-156 EFGKIAFKVSKNLR
+156 
-170 ATEAAFKFDTA
+170 
-181 YADNELADSV
+181 
-191 TNPLD
+191 
-196 FGMGDE
+196 
-202 QSVTVYGQ
+202 
-210 PYLTASAKADAKFY
+210 
-224 DTTTLEQLK
+224 
-233 AGLAVQRIDEAGKAE
+233 
-248 DVTDF
+248 
-253 TVSVTDWKTGENT
+253 
-266 VTVTAGGLSTTVT
+266 TVTAGAAPLVVGTNGKTIYLSMQVTDADGNELTSAQKDDYLYVRINFAGNSTVLEESVRNYNVLMSFDGAKMTYAGIDTDTPLTKPEIKSPRDGIVKAGWASTEGIVKKEGTGPAAKYVLQENGLLTLIWLQATSDLTADDIASIQFLGSYNTDTLKMGDYSVVIAPALDVKVSGTLYDTSSEQDIRNALTVTYIDASGNQTAVADFEVDKTSLTVGKNIITVTANGISEKVT

-287 ESIAVTK
+287 KSIAVTK
-294 QPNKLVYTSGELLDL
+294 QPNKRVYTSGELLDL

-361 TQVLTVKPRSVTI
+361 TQVLTVKPRLVTI

-424 GVETRWTDG
+424 GVETRWMDG

-485 DYELTYSNNTNAGTA
+485 DYELSYSNNTNAGTA
-500 TVTAK
+500 TVTAT
-505 GLGNY
+505 GLDNY
-510 VGATGSAEFTI
+510 AGATGSAEFTI
-521 AKAAIDPKLTMD
+521 SKAAITPTLTMN
-533 GWTYGETAKEP
+533 GWTYGAAASEP
-544 TVTGNTG
+544 TVTGNIG
-551 NGAVT
+551 KGDVT

-567 VIAKPADAGT
+567 VIAKPTDAGT
-577 YWVKATVAE
+577 YWVKAAVAA
-586 TANYEGAATITVEFT
+586 TANYEGAATRAVEFT

-607 PTLAGAVSLYHAD
+607 PTGLAGAVSLYHAD
-620 KTAGTFAVSSLT
+620 KTAGTFAVNSLT
-632 GAPAKGWTDVKF
+632 GAPANGWTDVKF
-644 TAVVGKTDA
+644 TAVAGKTDA

-661 VKNGALAYTPTGA
+661 VKDGALAYTPTGA

-687 SSKNYLDATATVTFK
+687 SSKNYLDATATVTFT

-708 EWDGIQKTL
+708 EWDKIEKTL

-731 TGFNTRYT
+731 TGFNPNYT

-753 DAGSY
+753 DADRY
-758 PAAGTATVTL
+758 PAVGTATVTL

-781 FTHDYAI
+781 FEYRYDI
-788 TPVAA
+788 TPVVA

-801 HVSVVYGEA
+801 HVSVVYGAA
-810 IPALDFDVPTDALV
+810 IPTLDFDVPTDALV

-854 SQTTKNYDITVS
+854 SQTTKNYAITVS

-878 TPAMAAEDIAA
+878 TADMAAGNIAA
-889 VTYTGLAQTPT
+889 VTYTGLAQTPA
-900 VTVTDG
+900 VTVKDG
-906 DKTLVLDRD
+906 DKTLVSGTD
-915 YTVTYRDNVNAGTA
+915 YTVTYSGNLNAGTA
-929 KVTILGK
+929 KVTILGA

-947 TIEKAAL
+947 PIEKATL
-954 TITSATFA
+954 TIKSAAFA
-962 DKTYDD
+962 DKTYDGKD
-968 SNTAIVTGVTFDGLQ
+968 TATVTGVAFDGLQ

-998 TFHQE
+998 TFRQE

-1031 TLANAGSANIT
+1031 TLENAGSANIT
-1042 AVQTTLSL
+1042 PVQTTLSL

-1055 VYTGLA
+1055 VYTGSA

-1089 AKGAKLDGAPVNAGT
+1089 AKGDALSTAPVNAGT

-1116 NSAVTSAAVQFQIT
+1116 NSAVTSAAVKFQIT
-1130 QAPLTIKAENKSVT
+1130 KAPLTATADDDSVI
-1144 YGDAVPA
+1144 YGQEAPN
-1151 YTVRY
+1151 YTVSY
-1156 AGFVNG
+1156 TGFVGKDNATVVSG
-1162 ETASVVTGLIT
+1162 IET
-1173 FDCAYAAGSDAGE
+1173 DCAYAAGSDAGE

-1202 FVEGKL
+1202 FVAGKL

-1224 RTYDGKASS
+1224 RTYDGKASN

-1239 NKLTGDDATV
+1239 NKIGTDDVTV

-1254 TAVNAGT
+1254 DAVNAGT
-1261 YTATATGLAGAKAKN
+1261 YTAAATGLAGAKAGN

-1281 TGLTQSYAIGK
+1281 TGLTQSYTIGK

-1328 YASSNTAAVTVN
+1328 YESSNTAAVTVN

-1351 TAIIT
+1351 TATVT

-1368 EASITVKAV
+1368 ETSVTVKVV

-1412 PAYYEGVS
+1412 PTYYDGVR

-1651 GQSLPAA
+1651 GQALPAA

-1694 AEAQFTVMGGGGG
+1694 AEAQFTVMGGGGGGG

-1786 AVFEKIAF
+1786 AVFEKISF

-1860 GSYCYEA
+1860 DSYCYEA

-1889 PCTRGQAVTF
+1889 ACTRGQAVTF

-1913 FADVGAN
+1913 FADVSAN

-1955 VTFLYRAMGK
+1955 VTFLYRAKGK

>member
-1 MEGEASMRRFKK
+1 MRKTATK
-13 LLSLVLS
+13 ALSLFLALTMLMSLVCVPAGAKVIQDGTNGKTIYLSTKATLKKGGEEATTVAANSTFVVEVNFANNPTVLEDS
-20 AALLLGCLE
+20 IQGFDLFVKYDN
-29 TSVFAAT
+29 TKMTAT
-36 ADFTFDVTKIEKYS
+36 N
-50 EETHDVLAD
+50 
-59 EVTSVKEGD
+59 
-68 IIVVTLSFSN
+68 VVNGLTGVVAN
-78 HTTSIKKIGAYAACL
+78 KAY
-93 LYDGNIFTPY
+93 G
-103 TDESDTEGAGLFWE
+103 SDTVKMAWASE
-117 GPLADVG
+117 
-124 GSNFIGS
+124 
-131 VAVSG
+131 SG
-136 MVTISGGTASGVT
+136 ISIVDDDTLENVVQASGT
-149 VRAGQSA
+149 LAY
-156 EFGKIAFKVSKNLR
+156 IAFK
-170 ATEAAFKFDTA
+170 ATTD
-181 YADNELADSV
+181 
-191 TNPLD
+191 
-196 FGMGDE
+196 
-202 QSVTVYGQ
+202 
-210 PYLTASAKADAKFY
+210 LTASDLAAFEFPATGTGNEVAGMSDGNSKKFTIVQTPALDVSVKDGVILY
-224 DTTTLEQLK
+224 DTSSEQDIRNALTVTYID
-233 AGLAVQRIDEAGKAE
+233 ASGNQTAVADFEVDKTSLTVGK
-248 DVTDF
+248 
-253 TVSVTDWKTGENT
+253 NII
-266 VTVTAGGLSTTVT
+266 TVTANGISEKVT

-287 ESIAVTK
+287 KSIAVTK
-294 QPNKLVYTSGELLDL
+294 QPNKLVYTSGDKLDL
-309 TGMEITAT
+309 TGMVVEAT
-317 YESGATE
+317 YASGAKKTVTDYTADPANGTE
-324 VVTTGYTTDVEAG
+324 LTVASYNLRKIAVTYN
-337 TVMTVKE
+337 
-344 YGPSK
+344 SK
-349 IITVTYKDKTAQ
+349 MDETQAITVQ
-361 TQVLTVKPRSVTI
+361 PRLVTVPKAE
-374 PTVQGTYTYNGSEQ
+374 GTYTYTGEEQ
-388 ELVLNHVENWQKYY
+388 TFAIGNAGDKDYY
-402 TLSGDLK
+402 TITGPK
-409 GKEAK
+409 TGTAVGT
-414 NYTAYATLID
+414 YTATASLKNKT
-424 GVETRWTDG
+424 ETQWNDDERSTYD
-433 SKDVQTLTWTIAP
+433 KTLTWTIAP

-521 AKAAIDPKLTMD
+521 AKAAVALTWSGADTRTYD
-533 GWTYGETAKEP
+533 GKASNVTASVTNKIGNDDVTV
-544 TVTGNTG
+544 TVTGGDAVNAGTYTATATG
-551 NGAVT
+551 LAGAKEKNYQLPEEGLTQSYTINRAALTIASVAVEGKTYDGTTDAKVTSVTFNGLQNGEELVSGTDYTVAGVFDEADVGERTVTVTVTMRDTAKAKNYQLEKTTATATATITSVQTTLELTAKDAVYT
-556 YTYYS
+556 GSAYDAKNISKISNVNDTPVYTYYADS
-561 DASCTK
+561 NGAKGDALNTAP
-567 VIAKPADAGT
+567 VNAGT
-577 YWVKATVAE
+577 YWV
-586 TANYEGAATITVEFT
+586 EGYIAASGNNSAVTSAAVKFQ
-601 IAKAAA
+601 IAKAPLTATAEDQSVTYGEEA
-607 PTLAGAVSLYHAD
+607 PNYTVLYAGFVNNETESVVTGL
-620 KTAGTFAVSSLT
+620 TF
-632 GAPAKGWTDVKF
+632 DC
-644 TAVVGKTDA
+644 
-653 ANILSAVS
+653 
-661 VKNGALAYTPTGA
+661 AYA
-674 AGAGKTATVTATV
+674 AG
-687 SSKNYLDATATVTFK
+687 S
-702 TVDISI
+702 
-708 EWDGIQKTL
+708 
-717 KANPVYGDRNSDIL
+717 
-731 TGFNTRYT
+731 
-739 AKTTVDVPGTLSVK
+739 
-753 DAGSY
+753 DAGE
-758 PAAGTATVTL
+758 
-768 VFTPDANTGISGS
+768 
-781 FTHDYAI
+781 YAI
-788 TPVAA
+788 TPKGATADNYAITFVEGELTVGKLTAA
-793 KPITVTAK
+793 LAWNGYAERTYDGKASNVTA
-801 HVSVVYGEA
+801 SVTNKIGT
-810 IPALDFDVPTDALV
+810 DDV
-824 NGDTKEGLGL
+824 
-834 VLATTATAGSNVG
+834 
-847 SYDITKA
+847 
-854 SQTTKNYDITVS
+854 
-866 GTKQLTITAKPL
+866 
-878 TPAMAAEDIAA
+878 
-889 VTYTGLAQTPT
+889 T
-900 VTVTDG
+900 VTVTG
-906 DKTLVLDRD
+906 GTA
-915 YTVTYRDNVNAGTA
+915 VNAGTYIATATGLAGA
-929 KVTILGK
+929 KA
-936 GNYSGS
+936 GNYQLPEEGLTQSY
-942 VEKSF
+942 
-947 TIEKAAL
+947 TINRAAL
-954 TITSATFA
+954 TIASVAVEG
-962 DKTYDD
+962 KTYDGTTD
-968 SNTAIVTGVTFDGLQ
+968 AKVTSVTFNGLQ
-983 NGETLTLGTDFTATG
+983 NGEELVSGTDYTVAGVFDEA
-998 TFHQE
+998 
-1003 DVGENVAADVT
+1003 DVGERTVT
-1014 VTLGSTDKA
+1014 VTVTMRDTAKA
-1023 NNYRLAAA
+1023 KNYQLEKTTA
-1031 TLANAGSANIT
+1031 TATATIT
-1042 AVQTTLSL
+1042 PVQTTLEL

-1089 AKGAKLDGAPVNAGT
+1089 AKGDALSTAPVNAGT

-1116 NSAVTSAAVQFQIT
+1116 NSAVTSEPVQFQIT
-1130 QAPLTIKAENKSVT
+1130 KAPLTATADDQSVT
-1144 YGDAVPA
+1144 YGDDAPN
-1151 YTVRY
+1151 YTVSY
-1156 AGFVNG
+1156 TGFVGG
-1162 ETASVVTGLIT
+1162 ENASVVSGIET
-1173 FDCAYAAGSDAGE
+1173 DCAYAAGSDAGE

-1202 FVEGKL
+1202 FLPGTL

-1281 TGLTQSYAIGK
+1281 TGLSQSYTIGK
-1292 AARTLSGLADLTL
+1292 AVRTLSGLADLTL

-1351 TAIIT
+1351 TASVT

-1368 EASITVKAV
+1368 EASVTVKAV

-1479 TDEVLNAIAG
+1479 TEEVLNAIAG
-1489 GNTTASGLDQAA
+1489 GNTAASGLDQAA

-1521 TFVTQILPESYQN
+1521 TFVTQILPESYRN

-1545 QYKYLDQQ
+1545 QYKYLDEQ

-1651 GQSLPAA
+1651 GQALPAA

-1685 TALNGKTLT
+1685 TALNGKTLP
-1694 AEAQFTVMGGGGG
+1694 AEAQFTVMGGGGGG

-1889 PCTRGQAVTF
+1889 ACTRGQAVTF

>member
-1 MEGEASMRRFKK
+1 MRRFKK

-103 TDESDTEGAGLFWE
+103 TDESDTKGAGLFWE

-266 VTVTAGGLSTTVT
+266 VTVTAGDLSTTVT
-279 VTAVADTV
+279 VEAVADTV

-294 QPNKLVYTSGELLDL
+294 QPNKRVYTSGELLDL

-361 TQVLTVKPRSVTI
+361 TQVLTVKPRLVTI

-424 GVETRWTDG
+424 GVETRWMDG

-485 DYELTYSNNTNAGTA
+485 DYELSYSNNTNAGTA

-521 AKAAIDPKLTMD
+521 AKAAVALTWSGADTRTYD
-533 GWTYGETAKEP
+533 GK
-544 TVTGNTG
+544 
-551 NGAVT
+551 
-556 YTYYS
+556 
-561 DASCTK
+561 AS
-567 VIAKPADAGT
+567 
-577 YWVKATVAE
+577 
-586 TANYEGAATITVEFT
+586 N
-601 IAKAAA
+601 
-607 PTLAGAVSLYHAD
+607 
-620 KTAGTFAVSSLT
+620 
-632 GAPAKGWTDVKF
+632 
-644 TAVVGKTDA
+644 
-653 ANILSAVS
+653 
-661 VKNGALAYTPTGA
+661 
-674 AGAGKTATVTATV
+674 VTA
-687 SSKNYLDATATVTFK
+687 SVTNK
-702 TVDISI
+702 IGND
-708 EWDGIQKTL
+708 
-717 KANPVYGDRNSDIL
+717 
-731 TGFNTRYT
+731 
-739 AKTTVDVPGTLSVK
+739 DV
-753 DAGSY
+753 
-758 PAAGTATVTL
+758 
-768 VFTPDANTGISGS
+768 
-781 FTHDYAI
+781 
-788 TPVAA
+788 
-793 KPITVTAK
+793 
-801 HVSVVYGEA
+801 
-810 IPALDFDVPTDALV
+810 
-824 NGDTKEGLGL
+824 
-834 VLATTATAGSNVG
+834 
-847 SYDITKA
+847 
-854 SQTTKNYDITVS
+854 
-866 GTKQLTITAKPL
+866 
-878 TPAMAAEDIAA
+878 
-889 VTYTGLAQTPT
+889 T
-900 VTVTDG
+900 VTVTGG
-906 DKTLVLDRD
+906 DA
-915 YTVTYRDNVNAGTA
+915 VNAGTYTATATGLAGA
-929 KVTILGK
+929 KAKNYQLPEEGLTQSYTI
-936 GNYSGS
+936 NR
-942 VEKSF
+942 
-947 TIEKAAL
+947 AAL
-954 TITSATFA
+954 TIASVAVEG
-962 DKTYDD
+962 KTYDGTTD
-968 SNTAIVTGVTFDGLQ
+968 AKVTSVTFNGLQ
-983 NGETLTLGTDFTATG
+983 NGEELVSGTDYTVAGVFDEA
-998 TFHQE
+998 
-1003 DVGENVAADVT
+1003 DVGERTVT
-1014 VTLGSTDKA
+1014 VTVTMRDTAKA
-1023 NNYRLAAA
+1023 KNYQLEKTTA
-1031 TLANAGSANIT
+1031 TATATIT
-1042 AVQTTLSL
+1042 PVQTTLEL

-1055 VYTGLA
+1055 VYTGSA
-1061 YDAETKLT
+1061 YDAKNI
-1069 ASANVE
+1069 SKISNV
-1075 NPDITYTYYADSNG
+1075 NDTPVYTYYADSNG
-1089 AKGAKLDGAPVNAGT
+1089 AKGDALNTAPVNAGT

-1116 NSAVTSAAVQFQIT
+1116 NSAVTSAAVKFQIAK
-1130 QAPLTIKAENKSVT
+1130 APLTATAENKSAT

-1162 ETASVVTGLIT
+1162 ETESVVTGLIT

-1202 FVEGKL
+1202 FVAGKL

-1239 NKLTGDDATV
+1239 NKIGNDDVTV

-1261 YTATATGLAGAKAKN
+1261 YTAAVAGLAGAKAGNYQLPEEGLTQSYTINRAALTIASVAVEGKTYDGTTDAKVTSVTFSGLQNGEELVSGTDYTVAGVFDEANIGMRTVTVTVTMKDTAKARNYQLEKTTATATATITPVQTTLSLTAKDAVYTGSAYDAETKLTASANVENPDITYTYYADSNGAKGDALSTTPVNAGTYWVEGYIAASGNNSAVTSAAVKFQITKAPLTATAEDQSVIYGEEAPNYTVRYTGFVGKDNATVVSGIETDCAYTAGSGAGEYAITPKGATAANYAITFVEGKLTVGKRTAALAWSGYAERTYDGKASSVTASVTNKIGNDDVTVTVTGGTAVNAGTYTAAATGLAGAKAGN

-1281 TGLTQSYAIGK
+1281 TGLTQSYTIGK

-1305 AGDTLSAALQPQVN
+1305 AGDTLSAALQPKVN

-1328 YASSNTAAVTVN
+1328 YASSNTTAVTVN
-1340 AQGVVSAVANG
+1340 AQGVVSALANG
-1351 TAIIT
+1351 TATVT
-1356 VTVPATANYEAA
+1356 VTVPATTNYEAA
-1368 EASITVKAV
+1368 EASVTVKAV

-1383 VSAAPDTVSAALQG
+1383 VSAAPDTVSAVLQG
-1397 KTIVLSGYAE
+1397 KTIVLSGYAD
-1407 SITVT
+1407 SITVIPT
-1412 PAYYEGVS
+1412 YYEGVR

-1439 VDGRDIPWTI
+1439 VGGRDIPWTI

-1501 AGLIP
+1501 AGIIP

-1521 TFVTQILPESYQN
+1521 TFVTQILPESYRN

-1585 ADLYARHDLG
+1585 ADLYARHELG
-1595 GGQYEYLPVTV
+1595 NGQYEYLPVTV

-1651 GQSLPAA
+1651 GQALPAA

-1685 TALNGKTLT
+1685 TTLNGKTLT
-1694 AEAQFTVMGGGGG
+1694 AEAQFTAMGGSGG

-1889 PCTRGQAVTF
+1889 ACTRGQAVTF

-1920 SFCAGSVKWAVENGV
+1920 SFYAGSVKWAVENGV

>member
-1 MEGEASMRRFKK
+1 MRKTATK
-13 LLSLVLS
+13 ALSLFLALTMLMSLVCVPAGAKVIQDGTNGKTIYLSTKATLKKGGEEATTVAANSTFVVEVNFANNPTVLEDS
-20 AALLLGCLE
+20 IQGFDLFVKYDN
-29 TSVFAAT
+29 TKMTAT
-36 ADFTFDVTKIEKYS
+36 N
-50 EETHDVLAD
+50 
-59 EVTSVKEGD
+59 
-68 IIVVTLSFSN
+68 VVNGLTVVVAN
-78 HTTSIKKIGAYAACL
+78 KAY
-93 LYDGNIFTPY
+93 G
-103 TDESDTEGAGLFWE
+103 SDTVKMAWASE
-117 GPLADVG
+117 
-124 GSNFIGS
+124 
-131 VAVSG
+131 SG
-136 MVTISGGTASGVT
+136 ISIVDDDTLENVVQASGT
-149 VRAGQSA
+149 LAY
-156 EFGKIAFKVSKNLR
+156 IAFK
-170 ATEAAFKFDTA
+170 ATTD
-181 YADNELADSV
+181 
-191 TNPLD
+191 
-196 FGMGDE
+196 
-202 QSVTVYGQ
+202 
-210 PYLTASAKADAKFY
+210 LTASDLAAFEFPATGTGNEVAGMSDGNSKKFTIVQTPALDVSVKDGVTLYNTSSKQDIKNALTVMYIDAS
-224 DTTTLEQLK
+224 
-233 AGLAVQRIDEAGKAE
+233 GKQTA
-248 DVTDF
+248 VTDF
-253 TVSVTDWKTGENT
+253 EVDKASLTVGENII
-266 VTVTAGGLSTTVT
+266 TVTANGISEKVT

-294 QPNKLVYTSGELLDL
+294 QPNKRVYTSGDKLDL

-324 VVTTGYTTDVEAG
+324 VVTTGYTTDVEVG

-349 IITVTYKDKTAQ
+349 IITVTYEGKTAQ
-361 TQVLTVKPRSVTI
+361 TWALTVNPRLVTI
-374 PTVQGTYTYNGSEQ
+374 PTVKGTYTYNGNEQ
-388 ELVLNHVENWQKYY
+388 ELVLNHAENWEKYY
-402 TLSGDLK
+402 TLSGILK

-424 GVETRWTDG
+424 DDETRWTDG
-433 SKDVQTLTWTIAP
+433 SEDVQTLTWTIAP
-446 NDNPLT
+446 NEGDLT
-452 LVPAF
+452 LTPVSDDS
-457 EGTITYDGSAK
+457 ITYNGK
-468 TPAYTV
+468 EQKPEYTV
-474 KSGEKILTAGT
+474 TSGGKTLTAGT
-485 DYELTYSNNTNAGTA
+485 DYTLSYSNNIDAGTA
-500 TVTAK
+500 TVTATGK
-505 GLGNY
+505 GNY
-510 VGATGSAEFTI
+510 AGATGSAKFTI
-521 AKAAIDPKLTMD
+521 AKAAVALTWSGADTRTYD
-533 GWTYGETAKEP
+533 GK
-544 TVTGNTG
+544 
-551 NGAVT
+551 
-556 YTYYS
+556 
-561 DASCTK
+561 AS
-567 VIAKPADAGT
+567 
-577 YWVKATVAE
+577 
-586 TANYEGAATITVEFT
+586 N
-601 IAKAAA
+601 
-607 PTLAGAVSLYHAD
+607 
-620 KTAGTFAVSSLT
+620 
-632 GAPAKGWTDVKF
+632 
-644 TAVVGKTDA
+644 
-653 ANILSAVS
+653 
-661 VKNGALAYTPTGA
+661 
-674 AGAGKTATVTATV
+674 VTA
-687 SSKNYLDATATVTFK
+687 SVTNK
-702 TVDISI
+702 IGND
-708 EWDGIQKTL
+708 
-717 KANPVYGDRNSDIL
+717 
-731 TGFNTRYT
+731 
-739 AKTTVDVPGTLSVK
+739 DV
-753 DAGSY
+753 
-758 PAAGTATVTL
+758 
-768 VFTPDANTGISGS
+768 
-781 FTHDYAI
+781 
-788 TPVAA
+788 
-793 KPITVTAK
+793 
-801 HVSVVYGEA
+801 
-810 IPALDFDVPTDALV
+810 
-824 NGDTKEGLGL
+824 
-834 VLATTATAGSNVG
+834 
-847 SYDITKA
+847 
-854 SQTTKNYDITVS
+854 
-866 GTKQLTITAKPL
+866 
-878 TPAMAAEDIAA
+878 
-889 VTYTGLAQTPT
+889 T
-900 VTVTDG
+900 VTVTGG
-906 DKTLVLDRD
+906 DA
-915 YTVTYRDNVNAGTA
+915 VNAGTYTATATGLAGA
-929 KVTILGK
+929 KAKNYQLPEEGLTQSYTI
-936 GNYSGS
+936 NR
-942 VEKSF
+942 
-947 TIEKAAL
+947 AAL
-954 TITSATFA
+954 TIASVAVEG
-962 DKTYDD
+962 KTYDGTTD
-968 SNTAIVTGVTFDGLQ
+968 AKVASVTFSGLQ
-983 NGETLTLGTDFTATG
+983 NGEELVSGTDYTVAGVFDEA
-998 TFHQE
+998 
-1003 DVGENVAADVT
+1003 DVGERTVT
-1014 VTLGSTDKA
+1014 VTVTMRDTAKA
-1023 NNYRLAAA
+1023 KNYQLEKTTA
-1031 TLANAGSANIT
+1031 TATTTIT
-1042 AVQTTLSL
+1042 PVQTTLEL

-1055 VYTGLA
+1055 VYTGSA
-1061 YDAETKLT
+1061 YDAKNI
-1069 ASANVE
+1069 SKVSNV
-1075 NPDITYTYYADSNG
+1075 NDAPVYTYYADNNG
-1089 AKGAKLDGAPVNAGT
+1089 EKGAKLDGAPVNAGT

-1116 NSAVTSAAVQFQIT
+1116 NSAVTSDAVQFQIT
-1130 QAPLTIKAENKSVT
+1130 KAPLTATAENKSAT
-1144 YGDAVPA
+1144 YGDTAPA

-1156 AGFVNG
+1156 AGFVNN
-1162 ETASVVTGLIT
+1162 ETESVVTGLIT

-1224 RTYDGKASS
+1224 RTYDGKASNVTASVTNKIGSDDVTVTVTGGTAVNAGTYIATATGLAGDKAKNYQLPETGLSQEYTINRAALTIASVAVEGKTYDGTTDAKVTSVTFSGLQNGEELVSGTDYTVAGVFAEANIGMRTATVTVTMKDTAKARNYQLEKTTATATATITPVQTTLSLTAKDAVYTGSAYDAKNISKVSNVNDAPVYTYYADSNGAKGDALSTAPVNAGTYWVEGYIAASGNNSAVTSAAVKFQITKAPLTATAEDQSVIYGEEAPNYTVRYTGFVGKDNATVVSGIETDCAYTAGSGAGEYAITPKGATAANYAITFVEGKLTVGKRTAALAWSGYAERTYDGKASS

-1239 NKLTGDDATV
+1239 NKIGNDDVTV

-1261 YTATATGLAGAKAKN
+1261 YTAAATGLAGAKAGN

-1281 TGLTQSYAIGK
+1281 TGLSQSYTIGK

-1328 YASSNTAAVTVN
+1328 YESSNTAAVTVN

-1351 TAIIT
+1351 TATVT

-1368 EASITVKAV
+1368 ETSVTVKAV

-1412 PAYYEGVS
+1412 PTYYEGVR

-1439 VDGRDIPWTI
+1439 VGGRDIPWTI

-1629 AAVTFRMP
+1629 AAITFRMP

-1694 AEAQFTVMGGGGG
+1694 AEAQFTVMGGGGGGG

-1874 GITKGTTAAT
+1874 GITKGTTATT

-1935 TKGTTATTF
+1935 TKGITATTF

>member
-1 MEGEASMRRFKK
+1 MRKAKRFLALLLSMTM
-13 LLSLVLS
+13 LLSLTSIPAMAGVVTEGTNEKKIYLS
-20 AALLLGCLE
+20 FQ
-29 TSVFAAT
+29 TVT
-36 ADFTFDVTKIEKYS
+36 ADEA
-50 EETHDVLAD
+50 ETEIQSVKAGESFYAYLNFYGNPTD
-59 EVTSVKEGD
+59 EVTNSIQSVNLYVQYNNSNLSITD
-68 IIVVTLSFSN
+68 ICDATLN
-78 HTTSIKKIGAYAACL
+78 ETTCNPNYAKNVLFISWASIKGITVTEGKKSVLTDHGAFACMEFKALVDMNEAELKSAFTILAADA
-93 LYDGNIFTPY
+93 DGNP
-103 TDESDTEGAGLFWE
+103 AGLEDGNKQLF
-117 GPLADVG
+117 
-124 GSNFIGS
+124 
-131 VAVSG
+131 
-136 MVTISGGTASGVT
+136 TIVQTPA
-149 VRAGQSA
+149 
-156 EFGKIAFKVSKNLR
+156 
-170 ATEAAFKFDTA
+170 
-181 YADNELADSV
+181 
-191 TNPLD
+191 
-196 FGMGDE
+196 
-202 QSVTVYGQ
+202 
-210 PYLTASAKADAKFY
+210 LTASVKTDAKFY

-266 VTVTAGGLSTTVT
+266 VTVTAGDLSTTVT
-279 VTAVADTV
+279 VEAVADTV

-294 QPNKLVYTSGELLDL
+294 QPNKRVYTSGELLDL

-324 VVTTGYTTDVEAG
+324 VVTGYTTDVEAG
-337 TVMTVKE
+337 AVMTVAAYKE
-344 YGPSK
+344 GK
-349 IITVTYKDKTAQ
+349 VITVTYEGKTAQ
-361 TQVLTVKPRSVTI
+361 TWALTVNPRPVTV
-374 PTVQGTYTYNGSEQ
+374 PTAEGTYTYDGTEKTFQVNEKA
-388 ELVLNHVENWQKYY
+388 EDAKYY
-402 TLSGDLK
+402 TIKSDTNSDGSLTGT
-409 GKEAK
+409 EAGT
-414 NYTAYATLID
+414 YTATASLNDKT
-424 GVETRWTDG
+424 ETQWNDDERSTYD
-433 SKDVQTLTWTIAP
+433 KTLTWKIQP
-446 NDNPLT
+446 NANALT
-452 LVPAF
+452 LERKDNSA
-457 EGTITYDGSAK
+457 ITYNGQEQE
-468 TPAYTV
+468 PEYIV
-474 KSGEKILTAGT
+474 KSGNTKLTLNK
-485 DYELTYSNNTNAGTA
+485 DYTLSYSNNTNAGTA
-500 TVTAK
+500 TVTAT

-510 VGATGSAEFTI
+510 EGATGSAEFTI
-521 AKAAIDPKLTMD
+521 AKAAVALTWSGADTRTYD
-533 GWTYGETAKEP
+533 GK
-544 TVTGNTG
+544 
-551 NGAVT
+551 
-556 YTYYS
+556 
-561 DASCTK
+561 AS
-567 VIAKPADAGT
+567 
-577 YWVKATVAE
+577 
-586 TANYEGAATITVEFT
+586 N
-601 IAKAAA
+601 
-607 PTLAGAVSLYHAD
+607 
-620 KTAGTFAVSSLT
+620 
-632 GAPAKGWTDVKF
+632 
-644 TAVVGKTDA
+644 
-653 ANILSAVS
+653 
-661 VKNGALAYTPTGA
+661 
-674 AGAGKTATVTATV
+674 VTA
-687 SSKNYLDATATVTFK
+687 SVTNK
-702 TVDISI
+702 IGND
-708 EWDGIQKTL
+708 
-717 KANPVYGDRNSDIL
+717 
-731 TGFNTRYT
+731 
-739 AKTTVDVPGTLSVK
+739 DV
-753 DAGSY
+753 
-758 PAAGTATVTL
+758 
-768 VFTPDANTGISGS
+768 
-781 FTHDYAI
+781 
-788 TPVAA
+788 
-793 KPITVTAK
+793 
-801 HVSVVYGEA
+801 
-810 IPALDFDVPTDALV
+810 
-824 NGDTKEGLGL
+824 
-834 VLATTATAGSNVG
+834 
-847 SYDITKA
+847 
-854 SQTTKNYDITVS
+854 
-866 GTKQLTITAKPL
+866 
-878 TPAMAAEDIAA
+878 
-889 VTYTGLAQTPT
+889 T
-900 VTVTDG
+900 VTVTGG
-906 DKTLVLDRD
+906 DA
-915 YTVTYRDNVNAGTA
+915 VNAGTYTATATGLAGA
-929 KVTILGK
+929 KAKNYQLPEEGLTQSYTI
-936 GNYSGS
+936 NR
-942 VEKSF
+942 
-947 TIEKAAL
+947 AAL
-954 TITSATFA
+954 TIASVAVEG
-962 DKTYDD
+962 KTYDGTTD
-968 SNTAIVTGVTFDGLQ
+968 AKVTSVTFNGLQ
-983 NGETLTLGTDFTATG
+983 NGEELVSGTDYTVAGVFDEA
-998 TFHQE
+998 
-1003 DVGENVAADVT
+1003 DVGERTVT
-1014 VTLGSTDKA
+1014 VTVTMRDTAKA
-1023 NNYRLAAA
+1023 KNYQLEKTTA
-1031 TLANAGSANIT
+1031 TATATIT
-1042 AVQTTLSL
+1042 PVQTTLEL

-1055 VYTGLA
+1055 VYTGSA
-1061 YDAETKLT
+1061 YDAKNI
-1069 ASANVE
+1069 SKISNV
-1075 NPDITYTYYADSNG
+1075 NDTPVYTYYADSNG
-1089 AKGAKLDGAPVNAGT
+1089 AKGDALNTAPVNAGT

-1116 NSAVTSAAVQFQIT
+1116 NSAVTSAAVKFQIAK
-1130 QAPLTIKAENKSVT
+1130 APLTATAEDQSVT
-1144 YGDAVPA
+1144 YGEEAPN
-1151 YTVRY
+1151 YTVLY
-1156 AGFVNG
+1156 AGFVNN
-1162 ETASVVTGLIT
+1162 ETESVVTGLT

-1202 FVEGKL
+1202 FVAGKL

-1239 NKLTGDDATV
+1239 NELTGDDVTV

-1261 YTATATGLAGAKAKN
+1261 YTAAATGLAGAKAKN

-1281 TGLTQSYAIGK
+1281 EGLTQSYTINRAALTIASVAVEGKTYDGTTDAKVTSVTFSGLQNGEELVSGTDYTVAGVFDEANIGMRTATVTVTMKDTAKARNYQLEKTTATATATITPVQTTLSLTAKDAVYTGSAYDAETKLTASANVENPDITYTYYADSNGAKGDALSTAPVNAGTYWVEGYIAASGNNSAVTSAAVKFQITKAPLTATAEDQSVTYGEEAPNYTVLYTGFVGKDNATVVSGIETDCAYAAGSDAGEYAITPKGATADNYAITFVAGKLTVGKLTAALAWNDYAERTYDGKASSVTASVTNELTGDDVTVTVTGGDAVNAGTYTATVAGLAGAKAKNYQLPETGRSKGYSITK

-1328 YASSNTAAVTVN
+1328 YASNNTAAVTVN

-1351 TAIIT
+1351 TAT
-1356 VTVPATANYEAA
+1356 VTVTAPATTNYEAA
-1368 EASITVKAV
+1368 EASVTVKAV

-1412 PAYYEGVS
+1412 PTYYDGVR

-1439 VDGRDIPWTI
+1439 VGGRDIPWTI
-1449 DASAVVVKPANV
+1449 DTSAVVVKPANV

-1489 GNTTASGLDQAA
+1489 ENTTASGLDQAA

-1545 QYKYLDQQ
+1545 QYKYLNQQ

-1651 GQSLPAA
+1651 GQALPAA

-1694 AEAQFTVMGGGGG
+1694 AEAQFTVMGGGGGGG

-1874 GITKGTTAAT
+1874 GITKGTTATT
-1884 FSPNA
+1884 FSSNA
-1889 PCTRGQAVTF
+1889 ACTRGQAVTF

-1955 VTFLYRAMGK
+1955 VTFLYRAMEK

>member
-1 MEGEASMRRFKK
+1 M
-13 LLSLVLS
+13 
-20 AALLLGCLE
+20 
-29 TSVFAAT
+29 
-36 ADFTFDVTKIEKYS
+36 
-50 EETHDVLAD
+50 
-59 EVTSVKEGD
+59 
-68 IIVVTLSFSN
+68 
-78 HTTSIKKIGAYAACL
+78 
-93 LYDGNIFTPY
+93 
-103 TDESDTEGAGLFWE
+103 
-117 GPLADVG
+117 
-124 GSNFIGS
+124 
-131 VAVSG
+131 
-136 MVTISGGTASGVT
+136 
-149 VRAGQSA
+149 
-156 EFGKIAFKVSKNLR
+156 
-170 ATEAAFKFDTA
+170 
-181 YADNELADSV
+181 
-191 TNPLD
+191 
-196 FGMGDE
+196 
-202 QSVTVYGQ
+202 
-210 PYLTASAKADAKFY
+210 
-224 DTTTLEQLK
+224 
-233 AGLAVQRIDEAGKAE
+233 
-248 DVTDF
+248 
-253 TVSVTDWKTGENT
+253 
-266 VTVTAGGLSTTVT
+266 
-279 VTAVADTV
+279 
-287 ESIAVTK
+287 
-294 QPNKLVYTSGELLDL
+294 
-309 TGMEITAT
+309 
-317 YESGATE
+317 
-324 VVTTGYTTDVEAG
+324 
-337 TVMTVKE
+337 
-344 YGPSK
+344 
-349 IITVTYKDKTAQ
+349 
-361 TQVLTVKPRSVTI
+361 
-374 PTVQGTYTYNGSEQ
+374 
-388 ELVLNHVENWQKYY
+388 
-402 TLSGDLK
+402 
-409 GKEAK
+409 
-414 NYTAYATLID
+414 
-424 GVETRWTDG
+424 
-433 SKDVQTLTWTIAP
+433 
-446 NDNPLT
+446 
-452 LVPAF
+452 
-457 EGTITYDGSAK
+457 
-468 TPAYTV
+468 
-474 KSGEKILTAGT
+474 
-485 DYELTYSNNTNAGTA
+485 
-500 TVTAK
+500 
-505 GLGNY
+505 
-510 VGATGSAEFTI
+510 
-521 AKAAIDPKLTMD
+521 KAA
-533 GWTYGETAKEP
+533 
-544 TVTGNTG
+544 
-551 NGAVT
+551 
-556 YTYYS
+556 
-561 DASCTK
+561 
-567 VIAKPADAGT
+567 
-577 YWVKATVAE
+577 VAE
-586 TANYEGAATITVEFT
+586 TANYEGAATSAVEFT

-620 KTAGTFAVSSLT
+620 KTAGTFTVSSLT
-632 GAPAKGWTDVKF
+632 GAPAEGWTDVKF
-644 TAVVGKTDA
+644 TAAEIKTDDGV
-653 ANILSAVS
+653 LSAVS
-661 VKNGALAYTPTGA
+661 VKDGALTYTPTGA

-708 EWDGIQKTL
+708 NWDGIQKTL
-717 KANPVYGDRNSDIL
+717 KEKPVYGDRNSDIL

-753 DAGSY
+753 DADRY
-758 PAAGTATVTL
+758 PAVGTKTVTL

-788 TPVAA
+788 TPVVA

-834 VLATTATAGSNVG
+834 VLATDATAGSPVG
-847 SYDITKA
+847 SYDITWA
-854 SQTTKNYDITVS
+854 SQETENYAITVS

-878 TPAMAAEDIAA
+878 TADMAAGNIAA
-889 VTYTGLAQTPT
+889 VTYTGLAQTPA
-900 VTVTDG
+900 VTVKDG
-906 DKTLVLDRD
+906 DKTLVSGTD
-915 YTVTYRDNVNAGTA
+915 YTVTYSGNTNAGTA
-929 KVTILGK
+929 KVTILGA

-947 TIEKAAL
+947 PIEKAAL
-954 TITSATFA
+954 TIKSAAFA
-962 DKTYDD
+962 DKTYDG
-968 SNTAIVTGVTFDGLQ
+968 SKAATVTGVTFEGLQ
-983 NGETLTLGTDFTATG
+983 NGETLTLGIDFTATG

-1003 DVGENVAADVT
+1003 DVGENVVADVT

-1023 NNYRLAAA
+1023 NNYQLAAA
-1031 TLANAGSANIT
+1031 TLENAGSANIT
-1042 AVQTTLSL
+1042 PVQTTLSL
-1050 TAKDA
+1050 TAKDT

-1061 YDAETKLT
+1061 YDAENISKV
-1069 ASANVE
+1069 SNV
-1075 NPDITYTYYADSNG
+1075 NDAPVYTYYADSNG

-1116 NSAVTSAAVQFQIT
+1116 NSEVTSDAVQFQIT
-1130 QAPLTIKAENKSVT
+1130 QAPLTATAENKSAT
-1144 YGDAVPA
+1144 YGDTAPA

-1202 FVEGKL
+1202 FVAGKL

-1239 NKLTGDDATV
+1239 NKLTGDDVTV

-1261 YTATATGLAGAKAKN
+1261 YTAAATGLAGAKAKN

-1305 AGDTLSAALQPQVN
+1305 AGDTLSAALQPKVN

-1412 PAYYEGVS
+1412 PAYYDGVR

-1489 GNTTASGLDQAA
+1489 GNTTASGLDQAV

-1707 GGFVSAGYAVS
+1707 GGGGFVSAGYAVS

-1786 AVFEKIAF
+1786 AVFEKISF

-1874 GITKGTTAAT
+1874 GITKGTTATT

-1889 PCTRGQAVTF
+1889 ACTRGQAVTF

>member
-1 MEGEASMRRFKK
+1 MRRFKK

-103 TDESDTEGAGLFWE
+103 TDESDTKGAGLFWE

-170 ATEAAFKFDTA
+170 ATEAVFKFDAA

-233 AGLAVQRIDEAGKAE
+233 AGLAVQRIDEAGKAT

-287 ESIAVTK
+287 EFIEKGSQPTK
-294 QPNKLVYTSGELLDL
+294 GLVYTSGETLDL
-309 TGMEITAT
+309 SGMTIKVYYA
-317 YESGATE
+317 SGIEKIVGINDNGCTTE
-324 VVTTGYTTDVEAG
+324 PENSTTL
-337 TVMTVKE
+337 TVNLHNTK
-344 YGPSK
+344 K
-349 IITVTYKDKTAQ
+349 ITVTYEKKTVETWA
-361 TQVLTVKPRSVTI
+361 LTVNPRPVTV
-374 PTVQGTYTYNGSEQ
+374 PTAEGTYTYDGTEKTFQVNEKA
-388 ELVLNHVENWQKYY
+388 EDAKYY
-402 TLSGDLK
+402 TIKSDTNSDGSLTGT
-409 GKEAK
+409 EAGT
-414 NYTAYATLID
+414 YTATASLKDKT
-424 GVETRWTDG
+424 ETQWDDTAKSTDD
-433 SKDVQTLTWTIAP
+433 KTLTWKIQP
-446 NDNPLT
+446 NANALT
-452 LVPAF
+452 LERKDNSA
-457 EGTITYDGSAK
+457 ITYNGQEQE
-468 TPAYTV
+468 PEYIV
-474 KSGEKILTAGT
+474 KSGNTELTAGT
-485 DYELTYSNNTNAGTA
+485 DYTLSYSNNTNAGTA
-500 TVTAK
+500 TVTAT
-505 GLGNY
+505 GLDNY
-510 VGATGSAEFTI
+510 AGATGSAEFTI
-521 AKAAIDPKLTMD
+521 AKAAVALTWSGADTRTYD
-533 GWTYGETAKEP
+533 GK
-544 TVTGNTG
+544 
-551 NGAVT
+551 
-556 YTYYS
+556 
-561 DASCTK
+561 AS
-567 VIAKPADAGT
+567 
-577 YWVKATVAE
+577 
-586 TANYEGAATITVEFT
+586 N
-601 IAKAAA
+601 
-607 PTLAGAVSLYHAD
+607 
-620 KTAGTFAVSSLT
+620 
-632 GAPAKGWTDVKF
+632 
-644 TAVVGKTDA
+644 
-653 ANILSAVS
+653 
-661 VKNGALAYTPTGA
+661 
-674 AGAGKTATVTATV
+674 VTA
-687 SSKNYLDATATVTFK
+687 SVTNK
-702 TVDISI
+702 IGND
-708 EWDGIQKTL
+708 
-717 KANPVYGDRNSDIL
+717 
-731 TGFNTRYT
+731 
-739 AKTTVDVPGTLSVK
+739 DV
-753 DAGSY
+753 
-758 PAAGTATVTL
+758 
-768 VFTPDANTGISGS
+768 
-781 FTHDYAI
+781 
-788 TPVAA
+788 
-793 KPITVTAK
+793 
-801 HVSVVYGEA
+801 
-810 IPALDFDVPTDALV
+810 
-824 NGDTKEGLGL
+824 
-834 VLATTATAGSNVG
+834 
-847 SYDITKA
+847 
-854 SQTTKNYDITVS
+854 
-866 GTKQLTITAKPL
+866 
-878 TPAMAAEDIAA
+878 
-889 VTYTGLAQTPT
+889 T
-900 VTVTDG
+900 VTVTGG
-906 DKTLVLDRD
+906 DA
-915 YTVTYRDNVNAGTA
+915 VNAGTYTAAVAGLAGA
-929 KVTILGK
+929 KA
-936 GNYSGS
+936 GNYQLPEEGLTQSY
-942 VEKSF
+942 
-947 TIEKAAL
+947 TINRAAL
-954 TITSATFA
+954 TIASVAVEG
-962 DKTYDD
+962 KTYDGTTD
-968 SNTAIVTGVTFDGLQ
+968 AKVTSVTFNGLQ
-983 NGETLTLGTDFTATG
+983 NGEELVSGTDYTVAGVFDEA
-998 TFHQE
+998 
-1003 DVGENVAADVT
+1003 DVGERTVT
-1014 VTLGSTDKA
+1014 VTVTMRDTAKA
-1023 NNYRLAAA
+1023 KNYQLEKTTA
-1031 TLANAGSANIT
+1031 TATTTIT
-1042 AVQTTLSL
+1042 PVQTTLEL

-1055 VYTGLA
+1055 VYTGSA
-1061 YDAETKLT
+1061 YDAKNI
-1069 ASANVE
+1069 SKVSNV
-1075 NPDITYTYYADSNG
+1075 NDAPVYTYYADNNG
-1089 AKGAKLDGAPVNAGT
+1089 EKGAKLDGAPVNAGT

-1116 NSAVTSAAVQFQIT
+1116 NSAVTSDAVQFQIT
-1130 QAPLTIKAENKSVT
+1130 KAPLTATAENKSAT
-1144 YGDAVPA
+1144 YGDTAPA

-1156 AGFVNG
+1156 AGFVNN
-1162 ETASVVTGLIT
+1162 ETESVVTGLIT

-1224 RTYDGKASS
+1224 RTYDGKASN

-1239 NKLTGDDATV
+1239 NKIGNDDVTVTVTGGDAVNAGTYTAAVAGLAGAKAGNYQLPEEGLTQSYTINRAALTIASVAVEGKTYDGTTDAKVTSVTFNGLQNGEELVSGTDYTVAGVFDEADVGERTVTVTVTMRDTAKAKNYQLEKTTATATTTITPVQTTLELTAKDAVYTGSAYDAKNISKVSNVNDAPVYTYYADNNGEKGAKLDGAPVNAGTYWVEGYIAASGNNSAVTSDAVQFQITKAPLTATAENKSATYGDTAPAYTVRYAGFVNNETESVVTGLITFDCAYAAGSDAGEYAITPKGATADNYAITFVEGKLTVGKLTAALAWNDYAERTYDGKASNVTASVTNKIGTDDVTV

-1261 YTATATGLAGAKAKN
+1261 YTAAATGLAGAKAGN

-1281 TGLTQSYAIGK
+1281 TGRSKGYSITK

-1305 AGDTLSAALQPQVN
+1305 AGDTLSAALQPKVN

-1328 YASSNTAAVTVN
+1328 YASNNTAAVTVN

-1368 EASITVKAV
+1368 EASVTVKAV

-1412 PAYYEGVS
+1412 LTYYDGVR

-1439 VDGRDIPWTI
+1439 VGGRDIPWTI

-1585 ADLYARHDLG
+1585 ADLYARHELG

-1613 QQGSF
+1613 QQSSF

-1651 GQSLPAA
+1651 GQALPAA

-1685 TALNGKTLT
+1685 TALNGKILT
-1694 AEAQFTVMGGGGG
+1694 AEAQFTVMGGGGGGG

-1889 PCTRGQAVTF
+1889 ACTRGQAVTF

-1935 TKGTTATTF
+1935 TKFTTATTF